1 MAKGYLPLPD
11 GSYVTV
17 RDDETPEQAFAR
29 ARKEYPE
36 AFEVKRVPAEPEE
49 GVIAAGIGSTKRA
62 ISTARTGL
70 ESLFSPEEA
79 ARKGVERAEELGQ
92 QYAPGTSLEAVK
104 QAYADRGLMGGA
116 GEVISQIPT
125 ALVEQFPQ
133 IAATLGGA
141 RAGAAA
147 GARFGPKGALIGGIG
162 GAVVPSA
169 LQLFGANIE
178 RQAAEQMEEG
188 KPLDISRTRAAP
200 AAVLGSA
207 LEVAAT
213 FIPLGRTLIGKVL
226 GPEATKAMTRV
237 TAEGRENLAKEGL
250 AKVLAKG
257 TATGALLEIPTEVIQ
272 QMLERAQAGLPLTSE
287 DAYAEYGEAAY
298 GAGLVGG
305 PFGAV
310 GRVGQRSVARGEIAE
325 KEAAAT
331 AEEQRK
337 AAEAARLEQEQA
349 EAEEKTRLVSP
360 EYRLELNNT
369 IVNSKDRLA
378 DVEALLK
385 SKIQDPD
392 VKKEAIEE
400 AKTLRKTIKE
410 SEAKMRQSMIAAG
423 LKPDISKLE
432 EALGKQAPTD
442 IEERTVVD
450 EFGNV
455 VTPKTQ
461 PVTEEEEAAGYERMV
476 ELQKQKDTER
486 QESLDRINREDLA
499 RQIVEDEIQQNAPLV
514 RTMPEGDQPAQ
525 SFVPFTSLTDATQI
539 PKPKSMRDDVWAA
552 MSSKD
557 KLDMARRDRIAAYTE
572 VLADPATAQAIEA
585 RRTDTER
592 QKLNN
597 FLEDEASKDQT
608 AVEIQKRQATD
619 QALDDIAETQIK
631 RATDQLGL
639 GVLFLGPVRQR
650 RVEQGVNEGKVN
662 RYVASALEIKDIGG
676 RTVSVD
682 DARKNIQEAIGNLK
696 SERQDLVGK
705 ETQILEPEGGLTP
718 DGIRIAQIDVK
729 LSELDRLLLAGE
741 TKDPTATESAIA
753 GRLAGELEGQGDV
766 FAPDLLKAPTSTLK
780 GKLDTARKQSTG
792 AFTDLVSYLDDYRA
806 GRFFGPKGAK
816 RDIKFA
822 SSTRE
827 GLLRESEE
835 ARKQLVTNIV
845 EEVAIKRAQQKLR
858 PLTNAEADTL
868 RAAINQK
875 VDELIDRSQALPS
888 GYFLKDIVIQPV
900 QMRGTEIVRGAEIK
914 RIDTRDLSQRQF
926 AAPQEAVKV
935 IAEELAL
942 LRDSQQVFEY
952 DPKTKRGSLK
962 QVIPTGERQTRAA
975 YTPTFDLAGEV
986 PRTKTRVSQE
996 DRLLEEIKRVLA
1008 TPNLDP
1014 TVAKTLDEAADMIAN
1029 EDVSADFVE
1038 LVDEQ
1043 VGRILTGVDRPFAER
1058 DPTQRTKRP
1067 LEAPL
1072 IKEIR
1077 ADLDEMRRGREF
1089 AEADDTMMVT
1099 AGKKFKEVETQ
1110 PDLFPETKATT
1121 RATPAMFRRFLKSG
1135 KITDFNKALQE
1146 ERDALEKAEKTAKIQ
1161 DDIRRRK
1168 PTNNLVQ
1175 LAENIEE
1182 QLKVIKDV
1190 LLGTKTTPGVLE
1202 EKRAELQEAQK
1213 LVQAEIE
1220 RLAASIQADKK
1231 KIESDKIKLATAKR
1245 GTSLSRNLARERKPL
1260 IKELEAN
1267 IKALTAGIP
1276 TQEARIEDLAGIID
1290 NVSETYAQQLAF
1302 FDKRVASEVE
1312 FYKKLLKKAQELGGV
1327 RLKQGVESAYSVKSL
1342 PFVATTTVPR
1352 KARLPIKRQLSS
1364 QQLQKVKE
1372 LLFNE
1377 QRILEAIRKESSQ
1390 GLAVGKLQEDLQQ
1403 TRDALRGIVDVD
1415 NVRNKI
1421 DLDTGTYIYGYSYEQ
1436 LNTAATKIQKA
1447 AAKARGMLLKAG
1459 DVAKAEA
1466 EKQNKANEAFQM
1478 RLVNKLG
1485 LPGTT
1490 AKAIFTEVKKGKGKK
1505 ATTDVVRRV
1514 KATRDETQTP
1524 EQIIEDL
1531 GKLEAAV
1538 KAGTVGKETAKAIS
1552 KGKGASLVRAVTLQV
1567 AQEIDAQKRQT
1578 DLFEELKS
1586 RAKLKQDPIEKLL
1599 EIVTSVTPQQRKG
1612 YFETYTTLAND
1623 AQATQQKVDNYIKK
1637 NKNAEN
1643 DAKLGELRADAI
1655 EAADDLRAFE
1665 RNVRFNLTLPDILE
1679 DEAATPRQKRPKAK
1693 TKAGPVMGFDKK
1705 FTPDQMRDQIGMP
1718 SKQGI
1723 KIKTNNPPEFSI
1735 GDSDPTGEIDV
1746 AEAKKFLADVKAK
1759 AAKQGIKVKIYPL
1772 AEVLSPELYGDA
1784 LASLGLKNA
1793 MRIKG
1798 GVDPD
1803 GTVFF
1808 VIGSHNNLQDLKET
1822 VAHELIGH
1830 YTFEGMLGEKG
1841 LKRLLNRL
1849 EKTYGNI
1856 SKLAEKIGGQALLKK
1871 VHQAEVMMK
1880 KLGKSDDEVRMR
1892 GLNELVAYTMEKRV
1906 DQDFLTRAKQWLQEL
1921 VGALRLG
1928 LRELGIDMGGMSTS
1942 ELFYLMRQADRNFK
1956 AGKPVARIESDGT
1969 VKYSVADSAVD
1980 NTGINKMIAQRG
1992 EYFDDAKSFATGMF
2006 GLAGRVKFLDRF
2018 AALEAVMKKSVSA
2031 GVIDSLKAFDAM
2043 YFSRMADQLNNF
2055 VAQFATG
2062 GVGKIVTKNGE
2073 RMYEGGDGPS
2083 LKDVS
2088 EALVDSGVP
2097 ANRVELEFTGYIAA
2111 LRAKQI
2117 PGGIKKLSTEGGV
2130 TEAEINQKIAQYAN
2144 NAAFQKARKLY
2155 QEYNNNLIDFVES
2168 SGAITKELATKL
2180 KGVDYIP
2187 FYRAKGNDVFLD
2199 VMGEQPIRI
2208 GDLKN
2213 QPYLEKLLGGK
2224 KQILPIFTSA
2234 LTNTSVLTNMA
2245 LKNMATANTAD
2256 ALRMIGVAK
2265 VNKGQGPAN
2274 PDVIR
2279 FKVNGQDFHAVV
2291 DTQAKSDLFGDIP
2304 TELVVQ
2310 GMEGIKATLPVGV
2323 RLLGAPANLLRKFVT
2338 RDPRYAFRQIFR
2350 DSMAAAMTTGADF
2363 VPVVQ
2368 TFKDMATMKK
2378 TGALQTLQKRFI
2390 VGGQVISGS
2399 TDDMGKILLQI
2410 GSGKPGWE
2418 SAMAKL
2424 DELAMMGDA
2433 ATRVSMYNSFLKQGL
2448 SEREAT
2454 FATLEAMNFSRRGTS
2469 PTMLYANTLIPFF
2482 NAAVQGLDVMYRALR
2497 SGNKKYAHAMPASER
2512 LRVKQKLVARMGIM
2526 AGITLMYAIM
2536 MQDDETYEN
2545 ANADERYGNWFVPT
2559 PFGTMRIP
2567 IPFELGLVAKAAPEG
2582 LYRLA
2587 FSDDSMSEVTD
2598 ALRTMALRSIPIDIP
2613 TAIKPAIEWNMNR
2626 SFFTGRDLVTASM
2639 PEDPKFQYNLN
2650 TSEIIKLFGNL
2661 GVSPVKLENFIKGYT
2676 GSLGVSAL
2684 RLLDPVFGGEIV
2696 KPGQGLANVP
2706 IVGGLFQPE
2715 DASGIIN
2722 AAYNTANNIEGIN
2735 RTYKRLEVEDPDEAD
2750 KYYDEKLDELS
2761 MASDAGRFKQYMGAL
2776 TKEEREI
2783 RADKTLDPKKKDE
2796 YLKEIRQEKI
2806 EASKEFRQLAAQM

>member
-36 AFEVKRVPAEPEE
+36 AFEVERAPAKPEE
-49 GVIAAGIGSTKRA
+49 GVIPSVVGSTKRA

-104 QAYADRGLMGGA
+104 QAYAERGLLPAA
-116 GEVISQIPT
+116 GEAISQIPT
-125 ALVEQFPQ
+125 ALAEQFPQ
-133 IAATLGGA
+133 IAATLGSA
-141 RAGAAA
+141 RAGAMA
-147 GARFGPKGALIGGIG
+147 GQRIAGPRGALIGGIG

-188 KPLDISRTRAAP
+188 KPLDISRTRAAVATVP
-200 AAVLGSA
+200 GAA

-257 TATGALLEIPTEVIQ
+257 TATGAALEIPTEVIQ

-325 KEAAAT
+325 REAAAT

-369 IVNSKDRLA
+369 IVDSKDRLA

-385 SKIQDPD
+385 SKIEDPD

-400 AKTLRKTIKE
+400 AKQLRKTIKE

-514 RTMPEGDQPAQ
+514 RSMPEGDQPAQ

-539 PKPKSMRDDVWAA
+539 PKPKGMRDDVWAA

-619 QALDDIAETQIK
+619 QALNDIAETQIK

-835 ARKQLVTNIV
+835 SRKQVIDNLLN
-845 EEVAIKRAQQKLR
+845 EVAAERAIQKLR
-858 PLTNAEADTL
+858 PLTNTEADAL
-868 RAAINQK
+868 RTQ
-875 VDELIDRSQALPS
+875 VDGILNELITRSTALPGGAS
-888 GYFLKDIVIQPV
+888 LKKVTIQPARV
-900 QMRGTEIVRGAEIK
+900 RGTEIIESAKTALVDPRPLEE
-914 RIDTRDLSQRQF
+914 RQF
-926 AAPQEAVKV
+926 GAPRRAIEVLAEMIKQARDTAVTAGK
-935 IAEELAL
+935 
-942 LRDSQQVFEY
+942 
-952 DPKTKRGSLK
+952 
-962 QVIPTGERQTRAA
+962 RQTRAA

-1008 TPNLDP
+1008 TPNLDS

-1146 ERDALEKAEKTAKIQ
+1146 ERDELEKAEKTAKIK

-1168 PTNNLVQ
+1168 PTNDLVQ

-1231 KIESDKIKLATAKR
+1231 KIESDKVKLATAKR

-1267 IKALTAGIP
+1267 IKALAAGIP
-1276 TQEARIEDLAGIID
+1276 TQEARIEDLAGILD
-1290 NVSETYAQQLAF
+1290 GANENYAQQLAF
-1302 FDKRVASEVE
+1302 FDKRVASEIA

-1327 RLKQGVESAYSVKSL
+1327 RLKRGVEVGYQTLEL
-1342 PFVATTTVPR
+1342 PIVATTTVPR
-1352 KARLPIKRQLSS
+1352 KARLPIKRQLSA

-1372 LLFNE
+1372 LLFDE
-1377 QRILEAIRKESSQ
+1377 QRILEAVRKDSAQ
-1390 GLAVGKLQEDLQQ
+1390 GLAVDKLQEDLQKTQ
-1403 TRDALRGIVDVD
+1403 DALRGIVDVD

-1552 KGKGASLVRAVTLQV
+1552 KGKGASLVRAITLQV
-1567 AQEIDAQKRQT
+1567 AQEIDAQQRQT

-1705 FTPDQMRDQIGMP
+1705 FTPDQMRDQIGVP

-1808 VIGSHNNLQDLKET
+1808 VIGSHSNLQDLKET

-1856 SKLAEKIGGQALLKK
+1856 SKLAEKIGGQPLLRK
-1871 VHQAEVMMK
+1871 VHQAEAMMQ

-1956 AGKPVARIESDGT
+1956 AGKPVARTNSDG
-1969 VKYSVADSAVD
+1969 VVEFSIGDGEVFK
-1980 NTGINKMIAQRG
+1980 TGIGKMIAQRG
-1992 EYFDDAKSFATGMF
+1992 TFHDKATAFATGMT

-2018 AALEAVMKKSVSA
+2018 AAIQETMKRGLSA
-2031 GVIDSLKAFDAM
+2031 GQITSLKAGNAM
-2043 YFSRMADQLNNF
+2043 YFNRFADQRNNIT
-2055 VAQFATG
+2055 ANFATNG
-2062 GVGKIVTKNGE
+2062 IGKIIVEDGE
-2073 RMYEGGDGPS
+2073 PRYGGNQGPS
-2083 LKDVS
+2083 LKDMS
-2088 EALVDSGVP
+2088 ETLATSGLP
-2097 ANRVELEFTGYIAA
+2097 SKDAEYITTAYIAA
-2111 LRAKQI
+2111 LRLQALKKEDPQAY
-2117 PGGIKKLSTEGGV
+2117 KKLSTEGDI
-2130 TEAEINQKIAQYAN
+2130 TEADVGEIIRLYGSNPALQKIRQQY
-2144 NAAFQKARKLY
+2144 Q
-2155 QEYNNNLIDFVES
+2155 QYNNNLIDFVVS
-2168 SGAITKELATKL
+2168 TGAMEKAVGARL
-2180 KGVDYIP
+2180 KDKDYVP
-2187 FYRAKGNDVFLD
+2187 FYRAQGDDVFLD
-2199 VMGEQPIRI
+2199 IMGEKPIRI

-2213 QPYLEKLLGGK
+2213 QPYLHELMGGK
-2224 KQILPIFTSA
+2224 EKILPIFTSA
-2234 LTNTSVLTNMA
+2234 LTNTAVLTDMA
-2245 LKNMATANTAD
+2245 LKNMATTSTVD
-2256 ALRMIGVAK
+2256 ALRELGIAT
-2265 VNKGQGPAN
+2265 VNKGKGPAN
-2274 PDVIR
+2274 RNVLR
-2279 FKVNGQDFHAVV
+2279 FKVDGQDFHAVI
-2291 DTQAKSDLFGDIP
+2291 DTQAKADLFGDIP
-2304 TELVVQ
+2304 TELLVE
-2310 GMEGIKATLPVGV
+2310 GMEGIKGTLPVGV
-2323 RLLGAPANLLRKFVT
+2323 RLLGAPANWLRKFVT

-2378 TGALQTLQKRFI
+2378 TGALKELQEAG
-2390 VGGQVISGS
+2390 VLGGQVISGS

-2410 GSGKPGWE
+2410 SSGKPGWE
-2418 SAMAKL
+2418 SAMARL
-2424 DELAMMGDA
+2424 DDLAMMGDA

-2448 SEREAT
+2448 TKREAIL
-2454 FATLEAMNFSRRGTS
+2454 ATLEAMNFSRRGTS
-2469 PTMLYANTLIPFF
+2469 ISVLYANTLIPFF
-2482 NAAVQGLDVMYRALR
+2482 NASLQGLDVLYRAFK
-2497 SGNKKYAHAMPASER
+2497 GDMVASER
-2512 LRVKQKLVARMGIM
+2512 LRVKQKLIARLGIM
-2526 AGITLMYAIM
+2526 AGITFAYAAM
-2536 MQDDETYEN
+2536 MQDDESYEN
-2545 ANADERYGNWFVPT
+2545 ANPEERYGNWFVRIPGLEE
-2559 PFGTMRIP
+2559 PLRIP
-2567 IPFELGLVAKAAPEG
+2567 IPFELGLIGKALPEG
-2582 LYRLA
+2582 IYRLMA
-2587 FSDDSMSEVTD
+2587 SDDSTKEVAE
-2598 ALRTMALRSIPIDIP
+2598 ALKTMALRSIPIDVP
-2613 TAIKPAIEWNMNR
+2613 TAGKPAIEWYMNR
-2626 SFFTGRDLVTASM
+2626 SFFTDRDLVTASM
-2639 PEDPKFQYNLN
+2639 PNDPRFQYNLN
-2650 TSEIIKLFGNL
+2650 TPEIIKLFGNIGFPPVKVENTLRGYTGGL
-2661 GVSPVKLENFIKGYT
+2661 GVSI
-2676 GSLGVSAL
+2676 L
-2684 RLLDPVFGGEIV
+2684 RLLDPVFGGEVV
-2696 KPGQGLANVP
+2696 KAGQGLANVP
-2706 IVGGLFQPE
+2706 ILGGVFQPQ

-2761 MASDAGRFKQYMGAL
+2761 MASDAGRFKQYMGTL

>member
-49 GVIAAGIGSTKRA
+49 GVGAALVGGTKRA
-62 ISTARTGL
+62 LSTARTGL
-70 ESLFSPEEA
+70 EALFSPEEA

-92 QYAPGTSLEAVK
+92 QYAPGASLEAVK

-116 GEVISQIPT
+116 GEAISQIPT
-125 ALVEQFPQ
+125 ALAEQFPQ

-147 GARFGPKGALIGGIG
+147 GARFGAKGALIGGIG
-162 GAVVPSA
+162 GAVAPSLA
-169 LQLFGANIE
+169 QLFGANIE
-178 RQAAEQMEEG
+178 RQAAEQIEAGE
-188 KPLDISRTRAAP
+188 PLDISRTRAAV
-200 AAVLGSA
+200 AAAPGAA

-226 GPEATKAMTRV
+226 GPGAEQALARGSSEAT
-237 TAEGRENLAKEGL
+237 ENLAKEGL
-250 AKVLAKG
+250 TKVLAKG
-257 TATGALLEIPTEVIQ
+257 VGVGAAAEIPTEVIQ

-331 AEEQRK
+331 AEEQRL
-337 AAEAARLEQEQA
+337 AAEAAR
-349 EAEEKTRLVSP
+349 AEEQKAAAEEEARLKSP
-360 EYRLELNNT
+360 AYRLELNNT
-369 IVNSKDRLA
+369 IVDSKDRLA

-432 EALGKQAPTD
+432 EALSKQAPTD

-499 RQIVEDEIQQNAPLV
+499 KQIVEDEIQQNAPLV
-514 RTMPEGDQPAQ
+514 RSMPEGDQPAQ

-539 PKPKSMRDDVWAA
+539 PKPKGMRDDVWAA

-835 ARKQLVTNIV
+835 SRKQVINNLLN
-845 EEVAIKRAQQKLR
+845 EVAAERAIQKLR
-858 PLTNAEADTL
+858 PLTNTEADAL
-868 RAAINQK
+868 RTQ
-875 VDELIDRSQALPS
+875 VDGILNELITRSTALPGGAS
-888 GYFLKDIVIQPV
+888 LKEVVIQPARV
-900 QMRGTEIVRGAEIK
+900 RGTEIIESAKTALVDPRPLEE
-914 RIDTRDLSQRQF
+914 RQF
-926 AAPQEAVKV
+926 GAPRRAIEVLAEMIKQARDTAVTAGK
-935 IAEELAL
+935 
-942 LRDSQQVFEY
+942 
-952 DPKTKRGSLK
+952 
-962 QVIPTGERQTRAA
+962 RQTRAA

-1058 DPTQRTKRP
+1058 DPTQRAKRP

-1146 ERDALEKAEKTAKIQ
+1146 ERDALEKAEETAKIQ

-1168 PTNNLVQ
+1168 PTNDLVQ

-1231 KIESDKIKLATAKR
+1231 KIESDKVKLATAKR

-1276 TQEARIEDLAGIID
+1276 IQEARIEDLAGVLD
-1290 NVSETYAQQLAF
+1290 GANENYAQQLAF
-1302 FDKRVASEVE
+1302 FDRRVASEVE

-1327 RLKQGVESAYSVKSL
+1327 RLKRGVEVGYQTLEL
-1342 PFVATTTVPR
+1342 PIVATTTVPR
-1352 KARLPIKRQLSS
+1352 KARLPIKRQLSA

-1372 LLFNE
+1372 LLFDE
-1377 QRILEAIRKESSQ
+1377 QRILEAVRKDSAQ
-1390 GLAVGKLQEDLQQ
+1390 GLAVDKLQEDLQKTQ
-1403 TRDALRGIVDVD
+1403 DALRGIVDVD

-1436 LNTAATKIQKA
+1436 LNTAATKIQKT

-1459 DVAKAEA
+1459 DVAKAEV

-1623 AQATQQKVDNYIKK
+1623 AQATQQKVDDYIKK

-1693 TKAGPVMGFDKK
+1693 TKAGPTMGFDKK

-1856 SKLAEKIGGQALLKK
+1856 SKLAEKIGGQPLLRK
-1871 VHQAEVMMK
+1871 VHQAEAMMQ

-1956 AGKPVARIESDGT
+1956 AGKPVARTNSDG
-1969 VKYSVADSAVD
+1969 VVEFSIGDGEVFK
-1980 NTGINKMIAQRG
+1980 TGIGKMIAQRG
-1992 EYFDDAKSFATGMF
+1992 TFHDKATAFATGMT

-2018 AALEAVMKKSVSA
+2018 AAIQETMKRGLSA
-2031 GVIDSLKAFDAM
+2031 GQITSLKAGNAM
-2043 YFSRMADQLNNF
+2043 YFNRFADQRNNIT
-2055 VAQFATG
+2055 ANFATNG
-2062 GVGKIVTKNGE
+2062 IGKIIVEDGE
-2073 RMYEGGDGPS
+2073 PRYGGNQGPS
-2083 LKDVS
+2083 LKDMS
-2088 EALVDSGVP
+2088 ETLATSGLP
-2097 ANRVELEFTGYIAA
+2097 SKDAEYITTAYIAA
-2111 LRAKQI
+2111 LRLQALKKQD
-2117 PGGIKKLSTEGGV
+2117 PQAYKKLSTEGDI
-2130 TEAEINQKIAQYAN
+2130 TEADVGEIIRLYGSNPALQKIRQQY
-2144 NAAFQKARKLY
+2144 Q
-2155 QEYNNNLIDFVES
+2155 QYNNNLIDFVVS
-2168 SGAITKELATKL
+2168 TGAMEKAVGARL
-2180 KGVDYIP
+2180 KDKDYVP
-2187 FYRAKGNDVFLD
+2187 FYRAQGDDVFLD
-2199 VMGEQPIRI
+2199 IMGEKPIRI

-2213 QPYLEKLLGGK
+2213 QPYLHELMGGK
-2224 KQILPIFTSA
+2224 EKILPIFTSA
-2234 LTNTSVLTNMA
+2234 LTNTAVLTDMA
-2245 LKNMATANTAD
+2245 LKNMATASTVD
-2256 ALRMIGVAK
+2256 ALRELGIAT
-2265 VNKGQGPAN
+2265 VNKGKGPAN
-2274 PDVIR
+2274 RNVLR
-2279 FKVNGQDFHAVV
+2279 FKVDGQDFHAVI
-2291 DTQAKSDLFGDIP
+2291 DTQAKADLFGDIP
-2304 TELVVQ
+2304 TELLVE
-2310 GMEGIKATLPVGV
+2310 GMEGIKGTLPVGV
-2323 RLLGAPANLLRKFVT
+2323 RLMGAPANWLRKFVT

-2378 TGALQTLQKRFI
+2378 TGALKELQEAG
-2390 VGGQVISGS
+2390 VLGGQVISGS

-2410 GSGKPGWE
+2410 SSGKPGWE
-2418 SAMAKL
+2418 SAMARL
-2424 DELAMMGDA
+2424 DDLAMMGDA

-2448 SEREAT
+2448 TKREAIL
-2454 FATLEAMNFSRRGTS
+2454 ATLEAMNFSRRGTS
-2469 PTMLYANTLIPFF
+2469 ISVLYANTLIPFF
-2482 NAAVQGLDVMYRALR
+2482 NASLQGLDVLYRAFK
-2497 SGNKKYAHAMPASER
+2497 GDMVASER
-2512 LRVKQKLVARMGIM
+2512 LRVKQKLIARLGIM
-2526 AGITLMYAIM
+2526 AGITLAYAAM
-2536 MQDDETYEN
+2536 MQDDESYEN
-2545 ANADERYGNWFVPT
+2545 ANPEERYGNWFVRIPGLEE
-2559 PFGTMRIP
+2559 PLRIP
-2567 IPFELGLVAKAAPEG
+2567 IPFELGLIGKALPEGIYRLMASDDSTKEVAKA
-2582 LYRLA
+2582 LQTL
-2587 FSDDSMSEVTD
+2587 
-2598 ALRTMALRSIPIDIP
+2598 ALRSIPIDVP
-2613 TAIKPAIEWNMNR
+2613 TAVKPIIEWNLNR
-2626 SFFTGRDLVTASM
+2626 SFFTDRDLVTASM
-2639 PEDPKFQYNLN
+2639 PNDPKFQYNLN
-2650 TSEIIKLFGNL
+2650 TPEIIKLFGNIGLPPVKVENTLRGYTGGL
-2661 GVSPVKLENFIKGYT
+2661 GVSI
-2676 GSLGVSAL
+2676 L
-2684 RLLDPVFGGEIV
+2684 RLLDPVFGGEVV
-2696 KPGQGLANVP
+2696 KAGQGLANVP
-2706 IVGGLFQPE
+2706 ILGGVFQPQ

-2761 MASDAGRFKQYMGAL
+2761 MASDAGRFKQYMGTL

-2806 EASKEFRQLAAQM
+2806 AASKEFRQLAAQM

>member
-1 MAKGYLPLPD
+1 MAIYAELADGRRLEFPD
-11 GSYVTV
+11 GT
-17 RDDETPEQAFAR
+17 DPE
-29 ARKEYPE
+29 
-36 AFEVKRVPAEPEE
+36 VIKRTIKRIVQSEKEPEK

-125 ALVEQFPQ
+125 ALAEQFPQ

-147 GARFGPKGALIGGIG
+147 GARFGAKGALIGGIG
-162 GAVVPSA
+162 GAVAPSLA
-169 LQLFGANIE
+169 QLFGANIE
-178 RQAAEQMEEG
+178 RQAAEQIEAGE
-188 KPLDISRTRAAP
+188 PLDISRTRAAV
-200 AAVLGSA
+200 AAAPGAA

-331 AEEQRK
+331 AEEQRL
-337 AAEAARLEQEQA
+337 AAEAAR
-349 EAEEKTRLVSP
+349 AEEQKAAAEEEARLKSP
-360 EYRLELNNT
+360 AYRLELNNT
-369 IVNSKDRLA
+369 IVDSKDRLA

-432 EALGKQAPTD
+432 EALSKQAPTD

-461 PVTEEEEAAGYERMV
+461 PVTEEEEAVGYERMV

-514 RTMPEGDQPAQ
+514 RSMPEGDQPAQ

-539 PKPKSMRDDVWAA
+539 PKPKGMRDDVWAA

-806 GRFFGPKGAK
+806 GRFFGEKGAK

-835 ARKQLVTNIV
+835 SRKQVINNLLN
-845 EEVAIKRAQQKLR
+845 EVAAERAIQKLR
-858 PLTNAEADTL
+858 PLTNTEADAL
-868 RAAINQK
+868 RTQ
-875 VDELIDRSQALPS
+875 VDGILNELITRSTALPGGAS
-888 GYFLKDIVIQPV
+888 LKEVVIQPARV
-900 QMRGTEIVRGAEIK
+900 RGTEIIESAKTALVDPRPLEE
-914 RIDTRDLSQRQF
+914 RQF
-926 AAPQEAVKV
+926 GAPRRAIEVLAEMVKQARDTAVTAGK
-935 IAEELAL
+935 
-942 LRDSQQVFEY
+942 
-952 DPKTKRGSLK
+952 
-962 QVIPTGERQTRAA
+962 RQTRAA

-1168 PTNNLVQ
+1168 PTNDLVQ

-1231 KIESDKIKLATAKR
+1231 KIESDKVKLATAKR

-1276 TQEARIEDLAGIID
+1276 IQEARIEDLAGVLD
-1290 NVSETYAQQLAF
+1290 GANENYAQQLAF
-1302 FDKRVASEVE
+1302 FDRRVASEVE

-1327 RLKQGVESAYSVKSL
+1327 RLKRGVEVGYQTLEL
-1342 PFVATTTVPR
+1342 PIVATTTVPR
-1352 KARLPIKRQLSS
+1352 KARLPIKRQLSA

-1372 LLFNE
+1372 LLFDE
-1377 QRILEAIRKESSQ
+1377 QRILEAVRKDSAQ
-1390 GLAVGKLQEDLQQ
+1390 GLAVDKLQEDLQKTQ
-1403 TRDALRGIVDVD
+1403 DALRGIVDVD

-1436 LNTAATKIQKA
+1436 LNTAATKIQKT
-1447 AAKARGMLLKAG
+1447 AAKARGMLLKAS
-1459 DVAKAEA
+1459 DVAKAEV

-1552 KGKGASLVRAVTLQV
+1552 KGKGASLVRAITLQV

-1623 AQATQQKVDNYIKK
+1623 AQATQQKVDDYIKK

-1808 VIGSHNNLQDLKET
+1808 VIGSHSNLQDLKET

-1856 SKLAEKIGGQALLKK
+1856 SKLAEKIGGQPLLRK
-1871 VHQAEVMMK
+1871 VHQAEAMMQ

-1956 AGKPVARIESDGT
+1956 AGKPVARTNSDG
-1969 VKYSVADSAVD
+1969 VVEFSIGDGEVFK
-1980 NTGINKMIAQRG
+1980 TGIGKMIAQRG
-1992 EYFDDAKSFATGMF
+1992 TFHDKATAFATGMT

-2018 AALEAVMKKSVSA
+2018 AAIQETMKRGLSA
-2031 GVIDSLKAFDAM
+2031 GQITSLKAGNAM
-2043 YFSRMADQLNNF
+2043 YFNRFADQRNNIT
-2055 VAQFATG
+2055 ANFATNG
-2062 GVGKIVTKNGE
+2062 IGKIIVEDGE
-2073 RMYEGGDGPS
+2073 PRYGGNQGPS
-2083 LKDVS
+2083 LKDMS
-2088 EALVDSGVP
+2088 ETLATSGLP
-2097 ANRVELEFTGYIAA
+2097 SKDAEYITTAYIAA
-2111 LRAKQI
+2111 LRLQALKKQD
-2117 PGGIKKLSTEGGV
+2117 PQAYKKLSTEGDI
-2130 TEAEINQKIAQYAN
+2130 TEADVGEIIRLYGSNPALQKIRQQY
-2144 NAAFQKARKLY
+2144 Q
-2155 QEYNNNLIDFVES
+2155 QYNNNLIDFVVS
-2168 SGAITKELATKL
+2168 TGAMEKAVGARL
-2180 KGVDYIP
+2180 KDKDYVP
-2187 FYRAKGNDVFLD
+2187 FYRAQGDDVFLD
-2199 VMGEQPIRI
+2199 IMGEKPIRI

-2213 QPYLEKLLGGK
+2213 QPYLHELMGGK
-2224 KQILPIFTSA
+2224 EKILPIFTSA
-2234 LTNTSVLTNMA
+2234 LTNTAVLTDMA
-2245 LKNMATANTAD
+2245 LKNMATTSTVD
-2256 ALRMIGVAK
+2256 ALRELGIAT
-2265 VNKGQGPAN
+2265 VNKGKGPAN
-2274 PDVIR
+2274 RNVLR
-2279 FKVNGQDFHAVV
+2279 FKVDGQDFHAVI
-2291 DTQAKSDLFGDIP
+2291 DTQAKADLFGDIP
-2304 TELVVQ
+2304 TELLVE
-2310 GMEGIKATLPVGV
+2310 GMEGIKGTLPVGV
-2323 RLLGAPANLLRKFVT
+2323 RLLGAPANWLRKFVT

-2378 TGALQTLQKRFI
+2378 TGALKELQEAG
-2390 VGGQVISGS
+2390 VLGGQVISGS

-2410 GSGKPGWE
+2410 SSGKPGWE
-2418 SAMAKL
+2418 SAMARL
-2424 DELAMMGDA
+2424 DDLAMMGDA

-2448 SEREAT
+2448 TKREAIL
-2454 FATLEAMNFSRRGTS
+2454 ATLEAMNFSRRGTS
-2469 PTMLYANTLIPFF
+2469 ISVLYANTLIPFF
-2482 NAAVQGLDVMYRALR
+2482 NASLQGLDVLYRALR
-2497 SGNKKYAHAMPASER
+2497 
-2512 LRVKQKLVARMGIM
+2512 
-2526 AGITLMYAIM
+2526 
-2536 MQDDETYEN
+2536 
-2545 ANADERYGNWFVPT
+2545 
-2559 PFGTMRIP
+2559 
-2567 IPFELGLVAKAAPEG
+2567 
-2582 LYRLA
+2582 
-2587 FSDDSMSEVTD
+2587 
-2598 ALRTMALRSIPIDIP
+2598 
-2613 TAIKPAIEWNMNR
+2613 
-2626 SFFTGRDLVTASM
+2626 
-2639 PEDPKFQYNLN
+2639 
-2650 TSEIIKLFGNL
+2650 
-2661 GVSPVKLENFIKGYT
+2661 
-2676 GSLGVSAL
+2676 
-2684 RLLDPVFGGEIV
+2684 
-2696 KPGQGLANVP
+2696 
-2706 IVGGLFQPE
+2706 
-2715 DASGIIN
+2715 
-2722 AAYNTANNIEGIN
+2722 
-2735 RTYKRLEVEDPDEAD
+2735 
-2750 KYYDEKLDELS
+2750 
-2761 MASDAGRFKQYMGAL
+2761 
-2776 TKEEREI
+2776 
-2783 RADKTLDPKKKDE
+2783 
-2796 YLKEIRQEKI
+2796 
-2806 EASKEFRQLAAQM
+2806 

>member
-49 GVIAAGIGSTKRA
+49 GVIAAVIGSTKRA

-125 ALVEQFPQ
+125 ALAEQFPQ

-147 GARFGPKGALIGGIG
+147 GARFGAKGALIGGIG

-188 KPLDISRTRAAP
+188 KPLDISRTRAAVATAP
-200 AAVLGSA
+200 GAA

-213 FIPLGRTLIGKVL
+213 FIPLGRTLIGKIL
-226 GPEATKAMTRV
+226 GPG
-237 TAEGRENLAKEGL
+237 AEQALARGSSEGIENLAKEGL
-250 AKVLAKG
+250 TKVLAKG
-257 TATGALLEIPTEVIQ
+257 VGVGAAAEIPTEVIQ

-331 AEEQRK
+331 AEEQRL
-337 AAEAARLEQEQA
+337 AAEAAR
-349 EAEEKTRLVSP
+349 AEEQKAAAEEEARLKSP
-360 EYRLELNNT
+360 AYRLELNNT
-369 IVNSKDRLA
+369 IVDSKDRLA

-432 EALGKQAPTD
+432 EALSKQAPTD

-514 RTMPEGDQPAQ
+514 RSMPEGDQPAQ

-539 PKPKSMRDDVWAA
+539 PKPKGMRDDVWAA

-766 FAPDLLKAPTSTLK
+766 FAPELLKAPTSTLK
-780 GKLDTARKQSTG
+780 GKLDEARKQSTG

-835 ARKQLVTNIV
+835 SRKQVINNLLN
-845 EEVAIKRAQQKLR
+845 EVAAERAIQKLR
-858 PLTNAEADTL
+858 PLTNTEADAL
-868 RAAINQK
+868 RTQ
-875 VDELIDRSQALPS
+875 VDGILNELITRSTALPGGAS
-888 GYFLKDIVIQPV
+888 LKKVVIQPARV
-900 QMRGTEIVRGAEIK
+900 RGTEIIESAKTALVDPRPLEE
-914 RIDTRDLSQRQF
+914 RQF
-926 AAPQEAVKV
+926 GAPRRAIEVLAEMVKQARDTAVTAGK
-935 IAEELAL
+935 
-942 LRDSQQVFEY
+942 
-952 DPKTKRGSLK
+952 
-962 QVIPTGERQTRAA
+962 RQTRAA

-1415 NVRNKI
+1415 DVRNKI

-1623 AQATQQKVDNYIKK
+1623 AQATQQKVDDYIKK

-1856 SKLAEKIGGQALLKK
+1856 SKLAEKIGGQPLLRK
-1871 VHQAEVMMK
+1871 VHQAEAMMQ

-1956 AGKPVARIESDGT
+1956 AGKPVARTNSDG
-1969 VKYSVADSAVD
+1969 VVEFSIGDGEVFK
-1980 NTGINKMIAQRG
+1980 TGIGKMIAQRG
-1992 EYFDDAKSFATGMF
+1992 TFHDKATAFATGMT

-2018 AALEAVMKKSVSA
+2018 AAIQETMKRGLSA
-2031 GVIDSLKAFDAM
+2031 GQITSLKAGNAM
-2043 YFSRMADQLNNF
+2043 YFNRFADQRNNIT
-2055 VAQFATG
+2055 ANFATNG
-2062 GVGKIVTKNGE
+2062 IGKIIVEDGE
-2073 RMYEGGDGPS
+2073 PRYGGNQGPS
-2083 LKDVS
+2083 LKDMS
-2088 EALVDSGVP
+2088 ETLATSGLP
-2097 ANRVELEFTGYIAA
+2097 SKDAEYITTAYIAA
-2111 LRAKQI
+2111 LRLQALKKQD
-2117 PGGIKKLSTEGGV
+2117 PQAYKKLSTEGDI
-2130 TEAEINQKIAQYAN
+2130 TEADVGEIIRLYGSNPALQKIRQQY
-2144 NAAFQKARKLY
+2144 Q
-2155 QEYNNNLIDFVES
+2155 QYNNNLIDFVVS
-2168 SGAITKELATKL
+2168 TGAMEKAVGARL
-2180 KGVDYIP
+2180 KDKDYVP
-2187 FYRAKGNDVFLD
+2187 FYRAQGDDVFLD
-2199 VMGEQPIRI
+2199 IMGEKPIRI

-2213 QPYLEKLLGGK
+2213 QPYLHELMGGK
-2224 KQILPIFTSA
+2224 EKILPIFTSA
-2234 LTNTSVLTNMA
+2234 LTNTAVLTDMA
-2245 LKNMATANTAD
+2245 LKNMATTSTVD
-2256 ALRMIGVAK
+2256 ALRELGIAT
-2265 VNKGQGPAN
+2265 VNKGKGPAN
-2274 PDVIR
+2274 RNVLR
-2279 FKVNGQDFHAVV
+2279 FKVDGQDFHAVI
-2291 DTQAKSDLFGDIP
+2291 DTQAKADLFGDIP
-2304 TELVVQ
+2304 TELLVE
-2310 GMEGIKATLPVGV
+2310 GMEGIKGTLPVGV
-2323 RLLGAPANLLRKFVT
+2323 RLLGAPANWLRKFVT

-2378 TGALQTLQKRFI
+2378 TGALKELQEAG
-2390 VGGQVISGS
+2390 VLGGQVISGS

-2410 GSGKPGWE
+2410 SSGKPGWE
-2418 SAMAKL
+2418 SAMARL
-2424 DELAMMGDA
+2424 DDLAMMGDA

-2448 SEREAT
+2448 TKREAIL
-2454 FATLEAMNFSRRGTS
+2454 ATLEAMNFSRRGTS
-2469 PTMLYANTLIPFF
+2469 ISVLYANTLIPFF
-2482 NAAVQGLDVMYRALR
+2482 NASLQGLDVLYRAFK
-2497 SGNKKYAHAMPASER
+2497 GDMVASER
-2512 LRVKQKLVARMGIM
+2512 LRVKQKLIARLGIM
-2526 AGITLMYAIM
+2526 AGITLAYA
-2536 MQDDETYEN
+2536 
-2545 ANADERYGNWFVPT
+2545 AH
-2559 PFGTMRIP
+2559 
-2567 IPFELGLVAKAAPEG
+2567 
-2582 LYRLA
+2582 
-2587 FSDDSMSEVTD
+2587 D
-2598 ALRTMALRSIPIDIP
+2598 AR
-2613 TAIKPAIEWNMNR
+2613 
-2626 SFFTGRDLVTASM
+2626 
-2639 PEDPKFQYNLN
+2639 
-2650 TSEIIKLFGNL
+2650 
-2661 GVSPVKLENFIKGYT
+2661 
-2676 GSLGVSAL
+2676 
-2684 RLLDPVFGGEIV
+2684 
-2696 KPGQGLANVP
+2696 
-2706 IVGGLFQPE
+2706 
-2715 DASGIIN
+2715 
-2722 AAYNTANNIEGIN
+2722 
-2735 RTYKRLEVEDPDEAD
+2735 
-2750 KYYDEKLDELS
+2750 
-2761 MASDAGRFKQYMGAL
+2761 
-2776 TKEEREI
+2776 
-2783 RADKTLDPKKKDE
+2783 
-2796 YLKEIRQEKI
+2796 
-2806 EASKEFRQLAAQM
+2806 

>member
-1 MAKGYLPLPD
+1 MAIYAELADGRRLEFPD
-11 GSYVTV
+11 GT
-17 RDDETPEQAFAR
+17 DPE
-29 ARKEYPE
+29 
-36 AFEVKRVPAEPEE
+36 VIKRTIKRIVQSEKEPEE

-147 GARFGPKGALIGGIG
+147 GARFGAKGALIGGIG

-188 KPLDISRTRAAP
+188 KPLDISRTRAAVATAP
-200 AAVLGSA
+200 GAA

-331 AEEQRK
+331 AEEQRL
-337 AAEAARLEQEQA
+337 AAEAAR
-349 EAEEKTRLVSP
+349 AEEQKAAAEEEARLKSP
-360 EYRLELNNT
+360 AYRLELNNT
-369 IVNSKDRLA
+369 IVDSKDRLA

-432 EALGKQAPTD
+432 EALSKQAPTD

-461 PVTEEEEAAGYERMV
+461 PVTEEEEAVGYERMV

-514 RTMPEGDQPAQ
+514 RSMPEGDQPAQ

-539 PKPKSMRDDVWAA
+539 PKPKGMRDDVWAA

-557 KLDMARRDRIAAYTE
+557 KLDMARQDRIAAYTE

-888 GYFLKDIVIQPV
+888 GYFLKDIVIQPA

-1058 DPTQRTKRP
+1058 DPTQRAKRP

-1168 PTNNLVQ
+1168 PTNDLVQ

-1220 RLAASIQADKK
+1220 KLAAEVTA
-1231 KIESDKIKLATAKR
+1231 ERAKLAVAKR
-1245 GTSLSRNLARERKPL
+1245 GIKMSPKLARERKPQINEL
-1260 IKELEAN
+1260 IKN
-1267 IKALTAGIP
+1267 IADKESKIA
-1276 TQEARIEDLAGIID
+1276 DLAGIID

-1327 RLKQGVESAYSVKSL
+1327 RLKQGVESAYSVKPL

-1352 KARLPIKRQLSS
+1352 KVPLPIRRQLNSE
-1364 QQLQKVKE
+1364 QLNKVKE

-1415 NVRNKI
+1415 NVRQKVNLKSGVY
-1421 DLDTGTYIYGYSYEQ
+1421 TVGYSYEQ
-1436 LNTAATKIQKA
+1436 LNTAATKIQKT
-1447 AAKARGMLLKAG
+1447 AAKARGMLLKAS
-1459 DVAKAEA
+1459 DVAKAEV

-1531 GKLEAAV
+1531 DKL
-1538 KAGTVGKETAKAIS
+1538 TVAEKTKKIS
-1552 KGKGASLVRAVTLQV
+1552 KGTATAIRTAKVASLSKAVSLQA
-1567 AQEIDAQKRQT
+1567 AQEVEAQQRQT

-1599 EIVTSVTPQQRKG
+1599 EIATSVTPQQRKG

-1623 AQATQQKVDNYIKK
+1623 AQATQQKVDDYIKK

-1679 DEAATPRQKRPKAK
+1679 GEAATPRQKRPKAK

-1856 SKLAEKIGGQALLKK
+1856 SKLAEKIGGQPLLRK
-1871 VHQAEVMMK
+1871 VHQAEAMMQ

-1956 AGKPVARIESDGT
+1956 AGKPVARTNSDG
-1969 VKYSVADSAVD
+1969 VVEFSIGDGEVFK
-1980 NTGINKMIAQRG
+1980 TGIGKMIAQRG
-1992 EYFDDAKSFATGMF
+1992 TFHDKATAFATGMT

-2018 AALEAVMKKSVSA
+2018 AAIQETMKRGLSA
-2031 GVIDSLKAFDAM
+2031 GQITSLKAGNAM
-2043 YFSRMADQLNNF
+2043 YFNRFADQRNNIT
-2055 VAQFATG
+2055 ANFATNG
-2062 GVGKIVTKNGE
+2062 IGKIIVEDGE
-2073 RMYEGGDGPS
+2073 PRYGGNQGPS
-2083 LKDVS
+2083 LKDMS
-2088 EALVDSGVP
+2088 ETLATSGLP
-2097 ANRVELEFTGYIAA
+2097 SKDAEYITTAYIAA
-2111 LRAKQI
+2111 LRLQALKKQD
-2117 PGGIKKLSTEGGV
+2117 PQAYKKLSTEGDI
-2130 TEAEINQKIAQYAN
+2130 TEADVGEIIRLYGSNPALQKIRQQY
-2144 NAAFQKARKLY
+2144 Q
-2155 QEYNNNLIDFVES
+2155 QYNNNLIDFVVS
-2168 SGAITKELATKL
+2168 TGAMEKAVGARL
-2180 KGVDYIP
+2180 KDKDYVP
-2187 FYRAKGNDVFLD
+2187 FYRAQGDDVFLD
-2199 VMGEQPIRI
+2199 IMGEKPIRI

-2213 QPYLEKLLGGK
+2213 QPYLHELMGGK
-2224 KQILPIFTSA
+2224 EKILPIFTSA
-2234 LTNTSVLTNMA
+2234 LTNTAVLTDMA
-2245 LKNMATANTAD
+2245 LKNMATTSTVD
-2256 ALRMIGVAK
+2256 ALRELGIAT
-2265 VNKGQGPAN
+2265 VNKGKGPAN
-2274 PDVIR
+2274 RNVLR
-2279 FKVNGQDFHAVV
+2279 FKVDGQDFHAVI
-2291 DTQAKSDLFGDIP
+2291 DTQAKADLFGDIP
-2304 TELVVQ
+2304 TELLVE
-2310 GMEGIKATLPVGV
+2310 GMEGIKGTLPVGV
-2323 RLLGAPANLLRKFVT
+2323 RLMGAPANWLRKFVT

-2378 TGALQTLQKRFI
+2378 TGALKELQEAG
-2390 VGGQVISGS
+2390 VLGGQVISGS

-2410 GSGKPGWE
+2410 SSGKPGWE
-2418 SAMAKL
+2418 SAMARL
-2424 DELAMMGDA
+2424 DDLAMMGDA

-2448 SEREAT
+2448 TKREAIL
-2454 FATLEAMNFSRRGTS
+2454 ATLEAMNFSRRGTS
-2469 PTMLYANTLIPFF
+2469 ISVLYANTLIPFF
-2482 NAAVQGLDVMYRALR
+2482 NASLQGLDVLYRAFK
-2497 SGNKKYAHAMPASER
+2497 GDMVASER
-2512 LRVKQKLVARMGIM
+2512 LRVKQKLIARLGIM
-2526 AGITLMYAIM
+2526 AGITLAYAAM
-2536 MQDDETYEN
+2536 MQDDESYEN
-2545 ANADERYGNWFVPT
+2545 ANPEERYGNWFVRIPGLEE
-2559 PFGTMRIP
+2559 PLRIP
-2567 IPFELGLVAKAAPEG
+2567 IPFELGLIGKALPEGIYRLMASDDSTKEVAKA
-2582 LYRLA
+2582 LQTL
-2587 FSDDSMSEVTD
+2587 
-2598 ALRTMALRSIPIDIP
+2598 ALRSIPIDVP
-2613 TAIKPAIEWNMNR
+2613 TAVKPIIEWNLNR
-2626 SFFTGRDLVTASM
+2626 SFFTDRDLVTASM
-2639 PEDPKFQYNLN
+2639 PNDPRFQYNLN
-2650 TSEIIKLFGNL
+2650 TPEIIKLFGNIGLPPVKVENTLRGYTGGL
-2661 GVSPVKLENFIKGYT
+2661 GVSI
-2676 GSLGVSAL
+2676 L
-2684 RLLDPVFGGEIV
+2684 RLLDPVFGGEVV
-2696 KPGQGLANVP
+2696 KAGQGLANVP
-2706 IVGGLFQPE
+2706 ILGGVFQPQ

-2722 AAYNTANNIEGIN
+2722 AAYNTANNLEGVI
-2735 RTYKRLEVEDPDEAD
+2735 RTYKRLQVEDPKSATE
-2750 KYYDEKLDELS
+2750 YYNDNVVEIS
-2761 MASDAGRFKQYMGAL
+2761 MASTAGQFKQYMGQITA
-2776 TKEEREI
+2776 EERKV
-2783 RADKTLDPKKKDE
+2783 RASTAMTPEQKDKR
-2796 YLKEIRQEKI
+2796 LKELRNMKI
-2806 EASKEFRQLAAQM
+2806 DFSKQFRQREQTLRQAA

>member
-147 GARFGPKGALIGGIG
+147 GARLAGPRGALVGGIG
-162 GAVVPSA
+162 GATLPSLA
-169 LQLFGANIE
+169 QLFGANIE

-188 KPLDISRTRAAP
+188 KPLDISRTRAA
-200 AAVLGSA
+200 AAAAPGAA

-360 EYRLELNNT
+360 AYRLELNNT
-369 IVNSKDRLA
+369 IVDSKDRLA

-400 AKTLRKTIKE
+400 AKQLRKTIKE

-539 PKPKSMRDDVWAA
+539 PKPKGMRDDVWAA

-557 KLDMARRDRIAAYTE
+557 KLDMARQDRIAAYTE

-806 GRFFGPKGAK
+806 GRFFGEKGAK

-835 ARKQLVTNIV
+835 SRKQVINNLLN
-845 EEVAIKRAQQKLR
+845 EVAAERAIQKLR
-858 PLTNAEADTL
+858 PLTNTEADAL
-868 RAAINQK
+868 RTQ
-875 VDELIDRSQALPS
+875 VDGILNELITRSTALPGGAS
-888 GYFLKDIVIQPV
+888 LKEVVIQPARV
-900 QMRGTEIVRGAEIK
+900 RGTEIIESAKTALVDPRPLEE
-914 RIDTRDLSQRQF
+914 RQF
-926 AAPQEAVKV
+926 GAPRRAIEVLAEMIKQARDTAVTAGK
-935 IAEELAL
+935 
-942 LRDSQQVFEY
+942 
-952 DPKTKRGSLK
+952 
-962 QVIPTGERQTRAA
+962 RQTRAA

-1168 PTNNLVQ
+1168 PTNDLVQ

-1231 KIESDKIKLATAKR
+1231 KIESDKVKLATAKR

-1276 TQEARIEDLAGIID
+1276 TQEARIEDLAGVLD
-1290 NVSETYAQQLAF
+1290 GANENYAQQLAF

-1327 RLKQGVESAYSVKSL
+1327 RLKRGVEVGYQTLEL
-1342 PFVATTTVPR
+1342 PIVATTTVPR
-1352 KARLPIKRQLSS
+1352 KARLPIKRQLSA

-1372 LLFNE
+1372 LLFDE
-1377 QRILEAIRKESSQ
+1377 QRILEAVRKDSAQ
-1390 GLAVGKLQEDLQQ
+1390 GLAVDKLQEDLQKTQ
-1403 TRDALRGIVDVD
+1403 DALRGIVDVD

-1538 KAGTVGKETAKAIS
+1538 KAGTIGKETAKAIS

-1623 AQATQQKVDNYIKK
+1623 AQATQQKVDDYIKK

-1856 SKLAEKIGGQALLKK
+1856 SKLAEKIGGQPLLRK
-1871 VHQAEVMMK
+1871 VHQAEAMMQ

-1956 AGKPVARIESDGT
+1956 AGKPVARTNSDG
-1969 VKYSVADSAVD
+1969 VVEFSIGDGEVFK
-1980 NTGINKMIAQRG
+1980 TGIGKMIAQRG
-1992 EYFDDAKSFATGMF
+1992 TFHDKATAFATGMT

-2018 AALEAVMKKSVSA
+2018 AAIQETMKRGLSA
-2031 GVIDSLKAFDAM
+2031 GQITSLKAGNAM
-2043 YFSRMADQLNNF
+2043 YFNRFADQRNNIT
-2055 VAQFATG
+2055 ANFATNG
-2062 GVGKIVTKNGE
+2062 IGKIIVEDGE
-2073 RMYEGGDGPS
+2073 PRYGGNQGPS
-2083 LKDVS
+2083 LKDMS
-2088 EALVDSGVP
+2088 ETLATSGLP
-2097 ANRVELEFTGYIAA
+2097 SKDAEYITTAYIAA
-2111 LRAKQI
+2111 LRLQALKKQD
-2117 PGGIKKLSTEGGV
+2117 PQAYKKLSTEGDI
-2130 TEAEINQKIAQYAN
+2130 TEADVGEIIRLYGSNPALQKIRQQY
-2144 NAAFQKARKLY
+2144 Q
-2155 QEYNNNLIDFVES
+2155 QYNNNLIDFVVS
-2168 SGAITKELATKL
+2168 TGAMEKAVGARL
-2180 KGVDYIP
+2180 KDKDYVP
-2187 FYRAKGNDVFLD
+2187 FYRAQGDDVFLD
-2199 VMGEQPIRI
+2199 IMGEKPIRI

-2213 QPYLEKLLGGK
+2213 QPYLHELMGGK
-2224 KQILPIFTSA
+2224 EKILPIFTSA
-2234 LTNTSVLTNMA
+2234 LTNTAVLTDMA
-2245 LKNMATANTAD
+2245 LKNMATTSTVD
-2256 ALRMIGVAK
+2256 ALRELGIAT
-2265 VNKGQGPAN
+2265 VNKGKGPAN
-2274 PDVIR
+2274 RNVLR
-2279 FKVNGQDFHAVV
+2279 FKVDGQDFHAVI
-2291 DTQAKSDLFGDIP
+2291 DTQAKADLFGDIP
-2304 TELVVQ
+2304 TELLVE
-2310 GMEGIKATLPVGV
+2310 GMEGIKGTLPVGV
-2323 RLLGAPANLLRKFVT
+2323 RLMGAPANWLRKFVT

-2378 TGALQTLQKRFI
+2378 TGALKELQEAG
-2390 VGGQVISGS
+2390 VLGGQVISGS

-2410 GSGKPGWE
+2410 SSGKPGWE
-2418 SAMAKL
+2418 SAMARL
-2424 DELAMMGDA
+2424 DDLAMMGDA

-2448 SEREAT
+2448 TKREAIL
-2454 FATLEAMNFSRRGTS
+2454 ATLEAMNFSRRGTS
-2469 PTMLYANTLIPFF
+2469 ISVLYANTLIPFF
-2482 NAAVQGLDVMYRALR
+2482 NASLQGLDVLYRAFK
-2497 SGNKKYAHAMPASER
+2497 GDMVASER
-2512 LRVKQKLVARMGIM
+2512 LRVKQKLIARLGIM
-2526 AGITLMYAIM
+2526 AGITLAYAAM
-2536 MQDDETYEN
+2536 MQDDESYEN
-2545 ANADERYGNWFVPT
+2545 ANPEERYGNWFVRIPGLEE
-2559 PFGTMRIP
+2559 PLRIP
-2567 IPFELGLVAKAAPEG
+2567 IPFELGLIGKALPEGIYRLMASDDSTKEVAKA
-2582 LYRLA
+2582 LQTL
-2587 FSDDSMSEVTD
+2587 
-2598 ALRTMALRSIPIDIP
+2598 ALRSIPIDVP
-2613 TAIKPAIEWNMNR
+2613 TAVKPIIEWNLNR
-2626 SFFTGRDLVTASM
+2626 SFFTDRDLVTASM
-2639 PEDPKFQYNLN
+2639 PNDPRFQYNLN
-2650 TSEIIKLFGNL
+2650 TPEIIKLFGNIGLPPVKVENTLRGYTGGL
-2661 GVSPVKLENFIKGYT
+2661 GVSI
-2676 GSLGVSAL
+2676 L
-2684 RLLDPVFGGEIV
+2684 RLLDPVFGGEVV
-2696 KPGQGLANVP
+2696 KAGQGLANVP
-2706 IVGGLFQPE
+2706 ILGGVFQPQ

-2761 MASDAGRFKQYMGAL
+2761 MASDAGRFKQYMGTL

-2806 EASKEFRQLAAQM
+2806 AASKEFRQLAAQM

>member
-1 MAKGYLPLPD
+1 MAIYAELADGRRLEFPD
-11 GSYVTV
+11 GT
-17 RDDETPEQAFAR
+17 DPE
-29 ARKEYPE
+29 
-36 AFEVKRVPAEPEE
+36 VIKRTIKRIVQSAEPEE

-125 ALVEQFPQ
+125 ALAEQFPQ

-147 GARFGPKGALIGGIG
+147 GARFGAKGALIGGIG
-162 GAVVPSA
+162 GATLPSLA
-169 LQLFGANIE
+169 QLFGANIE
-178 RQAAEQMEEG
+178 RQAAEQMEAGE
-188 KPLDISRTRAAP
+188 PLDISRTRAAV
-200 AAVLGSA
+200 AAVPGAA

-257 TATGALLEIPTEVIQ
+257 VGVGAAAEIPTEVIQ

-337 AAEAARLEQEQA
+337 AAEALRLEQEQA

-385 SKIQDPD
+385 SKIEDPD

-400 AKTLRKTIKE
+400 AKQLRKTIKE

-432 EALGKQAPTD
+432 EALDKQAPVDTK
-442 IEERTVVD
+442 ERTVVD

-455 VTPKTQ
+455 VTPETQ

-539 PKPKSMRDDVWAA
+539 PKPKNMRDDVWAA

-888 GYFLKDIVIQPV
+888 GYFLKDIVIQPA

-914 RIDTRDLSQRQF
+914 RIDTRDLSKRQF

-952 DPKTKRGSLK
+952 DPKTGRGSLK

-996 DRLLEEIKRVLA
+996 DRLLEEINRVLA

-1058 DPTQRTKRP
+1058 DPTQRAKRP

-1089 AEADDTMMVT
+1089 AEADDTMLVT

-1168 PTNNLVQ
+1168 PTNDLVQ

-1231 KIESDKIKLATAKR
+1231 KIESDKVKLATAKR

-1327 RLKQGVESAYSVKSL
+1327 RLKQGVESAYSVKPL

-1415 NVRNKI
+1415 DVRNKI

-1538 KAGTVGKETAKAIS
+1538 KAGTIGKETAKAIS

-1718 SKQGI
+1718 SKQGV

-1808 VIGSHNNLQDLKET
+1808 VIGSHSNLQDLKET

-1856 SKLAEKIGGQALLKK
+1856 SKLAEKIGGQPLLRK
-1871 VHQAEVMMK
+1871 VHQAEAMMQ

-1956 AGKPVARIESDGT
+1956 AGKPVARTNSDG
-1969 VKYSVADSAVD
+1969 VVEFSIGDGEVFK
-1980 NTGINKMIAQRG
+1980 TGIGKMIAQRG
-1992 EYFDDAKSFATGMF
+1992 TFHDKATAFATGMT

-2018 AALEAVMKKSVSA
+2018 AAIQETMKRGLSA
-2031 GVIDSLKAFDAM
+2031 GQITSLKAGNAM
-2043 YFSRMADQLNNF
+2043 YFNRFADQRNNIT
-2055 VAQFATG
+2055 ANFATNG
-2062 GVGKIVTKNGE
+2062 IGKIIVEDGE
-2073 RMYEGGDGPS
+2073 PRYGGNQGPS
-2083 LKDVS
+2083 LKDMS
-2088 EALVDSGVP
+2088 ETLATSGLP
-2097 ANRVELEFTGYIAA
+2097 SKDAEYITTAYIAA
-2111 LRAKQI
+2111 LRLQALKKEDPQAY
-2117 PGGIKKLSTEGGV
+2117 KKLSTEGDI
-2130 TEAEINQKIAQYAN
+2130 TEADVGEIIRLYGSNPALQQIRQQY
-2144 NAAFQKARKLY
+2144 Q
-2155 QEYNNNLIDFVES
+2155 QYNNNLIDFVVS
-2168 SGAITKELATKL
+2168 TGAMEKAVGARL
-2180 KGVDYIP
+2180 KNKDYVP
-2187 FYRAKGNDVFLD
+2187 FYRAQGDDVFLD
-2199 VMGEQPIRI
+2199 IMGEKPIRI

-2213 QPYLEKLLGGK
+2213 QPYLHELMGGK
-2224 KQILPIFTSA
+2224 EKILPIFTSA
-2234 LTNTSVLTNMA
+2234 LTNTAVLTDMA
-2245 LKNMATANTAD
+2245 LKNMATASTVD
-2256 ALRMIGVAK
+2256 ALRELGIAT
-2265 VNKGQGPAN
+2265 VNKGKGPAN
-2274 PDVIR
+2274 RNVLR
-2279 FKVNGQDFHAVV
+2279 FKVDGQDFHAVV
-2291 DTQAKSDLFGDIP
+2291 DTQAKADLFGDIP
-2304 TELVVQ
+2304 TELLVE
-2310 GMEGIKATLPVGV
+2310 GMEGIKGTLPVGV
-2323 RLLGAPANLLRKFVT
+2323 RLLGAPANWLRKFVT

-2378 TGALQTLQKRFI
+2378 TGALRELQEAG
-2390 VGGQVISGS
+2390 VLGGQVISGS

-2410 GSGKPGWE
+2410 SSGKPGWE
-2418 SAMAKL
+2418 SAMARL
-2424 DELAMMGDA
+2424 DDLAMMGDA

-2448 SEREAT
+2448 TKREAIL
-2454 FATLEAMNFSRRGTS
+2454 ATLEAMNFSRRGTS
-2469 PTMLYANTLIPFF
+2469 ISVLYANTLIPFF
-2482 NAAVQGLDVMYRALR
+2482 NASLQGLDVLYRAFK
-2497 SGNKKYAHAMPASER
+2497 GDMVASER
-2512 LRVKQKLVARMGIM
+2512 LRVKQKLIARLGIM
-2526 AGITLMYAIM
+2526 AGITLAYAAM
-2536 MQDDETYEN
+2536 MQDDESYEN
-2545 ANADERYGNWFVPT
+2545 ANPEERYGNWFVRIPGLEE
-2559 PFGTMRIP
+2559 PLRIP
-2567 IPFELGLVAKAAPEG
+2567 IPFELGLIGKALPEGIYRLMASDDSTKEVAKA
-2582 LYRLA
+2582 LQ
-2587 FSDDSMSEVTD
+2587 
-2598 ALRTMALRSIPIDIP
+2598 TMALRSIPIDIP
-2613 TAIKPAIEWNMNR
+2613 TAVKPIIEWNLNR
-2626 SFFTGRDLVTASM
+2626 SFFTDRDLVTASM
-2639 PEDPKFQYNLN
+2639 PSDPKFQYNLN
-2650 TSEIIKLFGNL
+2650 TPEIVQLFGNI
-2661 GVSPVKLENFIKGYT
+2661 GISPVKLENTIRGYT
-2676 GSLGVSAL
+2676 GGLGISVL

-2696 KPGQGLANVP
+2696 KAGQGLASVP
-2706 IVGGLFQPE
+2706 ILGGVFQPK

-2722 AAYNTANNIEGIN
+2722 AAYNTANNIEGIT
-2735 RTYKRLEVEDPDEAD
+2735 RTYKRLQVEDPKAATE
-2750 KYYDEKLDELS
+2750 YYNDNLVEIS
-2761 MASDAGRFKQYMGAL
+2761 MASTAGQFKQYMGQIAA
-2776 TKEEREI
+2776 EERKV
-2783 RADKTLDPKKKDE
+2783 RASTAMTPEQKDRR
-2796 YLKEIRQEKI
+2796 LKELRNMKI
-2806 EASKEFRQLAAQM
+2806 DFSKQFRQREQTLRQAA

>member
-1 MAKGYLPLPD
+1 MAIYAELADGRRLEFPD
-11 GSYVTV
+11 GT
-17 RDDETPEQAFAR
+17 DPE
-29 ARKEYPE
+29 
-36 AFEVKRVPAEPEE
+36 VIKRTIKRIVQSEKEPEE

-125 ALVEQFPQ
+125 ALAEQFPQ

-147 GARFGPKGALIGGIG
+147 GARFGAKGALIGGIG
-162 GAVVPSA
+162 GATLPSLA
-169 LQLFGANIE
+169 QLFGANIE
-178 RQAAEQMEEG
+178 RQAAEQMEAGE
-188 KPLDISRTRAAP
+188 PLDISRTRAAV
-200 AAVLGSA
+200 AAVPGAA

-226 GPEATKAMTRV
+226 GPG
-237 TAEGRENLAKEGL
+237 AEQALARGSSEGIENLAKEGL

-257 TATGALLEIPTEVIQ
+257 VGVGAAAEIPTEVIQ

-310 GRVGQRSVARGEIAE
+310 GRLGQRSVARGEIAE

-337 AAEAARLEQEQA
+337 AAEALRLEQEQA

-385 SKIQDPD
+385 SKIEDPD

-400 AKTLRKTIKE
+400 AKQLRKTIKE

-432 EALGKQAPTD
+432 EALDKQAPVDTK
-442 IEERTVVD
+442 ERTVVD

-455 VTPKTQ
+455 VTPETQ

-514 RTMPEGDQPAQ
+514 RSMPEGDQPAQ

-539 PKPKSMRDDVWAA
+539 PKPKGMRDDVWAA

-766 FAPDLLKAPTSTLK
+766 FAPDLLKAPTSTLNRK
-780 GKLDTARKQSTG
+780 FNTARNQSTG
-792 AFTDLVSYLDDYRA
+792 GFTDLVSYLDDARQI
-806 GRFFGPKGAK
+806 RESSKRKEFGKQPVTSFENK
-816 RDIKFA
+816 RDIA
-822 SSTRE
+822 
-827 GLLRESEE
+827 E
-835 ARKQLVTNIV
+835 AKEQLVSNIV

-868 RAAINQK
+868 RATINQK

-888 GYFLKDIVIQPV
+888 GYFLKDIVIQPA

-914 RIDTRDLSQRQF
+914 RIDTRDLSKRQF

-952 DPKTKRGSLK
+952 DPKTGRGSLK

-996 DRLLEEIKRVLA
+996 DRLLEEINRVLA

-1058 DPTQRTKRP
+1058 DPTQRAKRP

-1089 AEADDTMMVT
+1089 AEADDTMLVT

-1168 PTNNLVQ
+1168 PTNDLVQ

-1231 KIESDKIKLATAKR
+1231 KIESDKVKLATAKR

-1276 TQEARIEDLAGIID
+1276 IQEARIEDLAGIID

-1302 FDKRVASEVE
+1302 FDRRVASEVE

-1327 RLKQGVESAYSVKSL
+1327 RLKQGVESAYSVKPL

-1415 NVRNKI
+1415 DVRNKI

-1538 KAGTVGKETAKAIS
+1538 KAGTIGKETAKAIS

-1623 AQATQQKVDNYIKK
+1623 AQATQQKVDDYIKK

-1693 TKAGPVMGFDKK
+1693 TKAGPAMGFDKK

-1718 SKQGI
+1718 SKQGV

-1808 VIGSHNNLQDLKET
+1808 VIGSHSNLQDLKET

-1856 SKLAEKIGGQALLKK
+1856 SKLAEKIGGQPLLRK
-1871 VHQAEVMMK
+1871 VHQAEAMMQ

-1956 AGKPVARIESDGT
+1956 AGKPVARTNSDG
-1969 VKYSVADSAVD
+1969 VVEFSIGDGEVFK
-1980 NTGINKMIAQRG
+1980 TGIGKMIAQRG
-1992 EYFDDAKSFATGMF
+1992 TFHDKATAFATGMT

-2018 AALEAVMKKSVSA
+2018 AAIQETMKRGLSA
-2031 GVIDSLKAFDAM
+2031 GQITSLKAGNAM
-2043 YFSRMADQLNNF
+2043 YFNRFADQRNNIT
-2055 VAQFATG
+2055 ANFATNG
-2062 GVGKIVTKNGE
+2062 IGKIIVEDGE
-2073 RMYEGGDGPS
+2073 PRYGGNQGPS
-2083 LKDVS
+2083 LKDMS
-2088 EALVDSGVP
+2088 ETLATSGLP
-2097 ANRVELEFTGYIAA
+2097 SKDAEYITTAYIAA
-2111 LRAKQI
+2111 LRLQALKKEDPQAY
-2117 PGGIKKLSTEGGV
+2117 KKLSTEGDI
-2130 TEAEINQKIAQYAN
+2130 TEADVGEIIRLYGSNPALQKIRQQY
-2144 NAAFQKARKLY
+2144 Q
-2155 QEYNNNLIDFVES
+2155 QYNNNLIDFVVS
-2168 SGAITKELATKL
+2168 TGAMEKAVGARL
-2180 KGVDYIP
+2180 KNKDYVP
-2187 FYRAKGNDVFLD
+2187 FYRAQGDDVFLD
-2199 VMGEQPIRI
+2199 IMGEKPIRI

-2213 QPYLEKLLGGK
+2213 QPYLHELMGGK
-2224 KQILPIFTSA
+2224 EKILPIFTSA
-2234 LTNTSVLTNMA
+2234 LTNTAVLTDMA
-2245 LKNMATANTAD
+2245 LKNMATASTVD
-2256 ALRMIGVAK
+2256 ALRELGIAT
-2265 VNKGQGPAN
+2265 VNKGKGPAN
-2274 PDVIR
+2274 RNVLR
-2279 FKVNGQDFHAVV
+2279 FKVDGQDFHAVV
-2291 DTQAKSDLFGDIP
+2291 DTQAKADLFGDIP
-2304 TELVVQ
+2304 TELLVE
-2310 GMEGIKATLPVGV
+2310 GMEGIKGTLPVGV
-2323 RLLGAPANLLRKFVT
+2323 RLLGAPANWLRKFVT

-2363 VPVVQ
+2363 VPVAQ

-2378 TGALQTLQKRFI
+2378 TGALRELQEAG
-2390 VGGQVISGS
+2390 VLGGQVISGS

-2410 GSGKPGWE
+2410 SSGKPGWE
-2418 SAMAKL
+2418 SAMARL
-2424 DELAMMGDA
+2424 DDLAMMGDA

-2448 SEREAT
+2448 TKREAIL
-2454 FATLEAMNFSRRGTS
+2454 ATLEAMNFSRRGTS
-2469 PTMLYANTLIPFF
+2469 ISVLYANTLIPFF
-2482 NAAVQGLDVMYRALR
+2482 NASLQGLDVLYRAFK
-2497 SGNKKYAHAMPASER
+2497 GDMVASER
-2512 LRVKQKLVARMGIM
+2512 LRVKQKLIARLGIM
-2526 AGITLMYAIM
+2526 AGITLAYAAM
-2536 MQDDETYEN
+2536 MQDDESYEN
-2545 ANADERYGNWFVPT
+2545 ANPEERYGNWFVRIPGLEE
-2559 PFGTMRIP
+2559 PLRIP
-2567 IPFELGLVAKAAPEG
+2567 IPFELGLIGKALPEGIYRLMASDDSTKEVAKA
-2582 LYRLA
+2582 LQ
-2587 FSDDSMSEVTD
+2587 
-2598 ALRTMALRSIPIDIP
+2598 TMALRSIPIDVP
-2613 TAIKPAIEWNMNR
+2613 TAIKPAIEWNLNR
-2626 SFFTGRDLVTASM
+2626 SFFTDRDLVTASM
-2639 PEDPKFQYNLN
+2639 PSDPKFQYNLN
-2650 TSEIIKLFGNL
+2650 TPEIVQLFGNI
-2661 GVSPVKLENFIKGYT
+2661 GISPVKLENTIRGYT
-2676 GSLGVSAL
+2676 GGLGISVL

-2696 KPGQGLANVP
+2696 KAGQGLASVP
-2706 IVGGLFQPE
+2706 ILGGVFQPK

-2722 AAYNTANNIEGIN
+2722 AAYNTANNIEGIT
-2735 RTYKRLEVEDPDEAD
+2735 RTYKRLQVEDPKAATE
-2750 KYYDEKLDELS
+2750 YYNDNLVEIS
-2761 MASDAGRFKQYMGAL
+2761 MASTAGQFKQYMGQIAA
-2776 TKEEREI
+2776 EERKV
-2783 RADKTLDPKKKDE
+2783 RASTAMTPEQKDRR
-2796 YLKEIRQEKI
+2796 LKELRNMKI
-2806 EASKEFRQLAAQM
+2806 DFSKQFRQREQTLRQAA

>member
-49 GVIAAGIGSTKRA
+49 GVGAAFVGGTKRA
-62 ISTARTGL
+62 LSTARTGL
-70 ESLFSPEEA
+70 EALISPEEA
-79 ARKGVERAEELGQ
+79 AREGVERAEELGQ
-92 QYAPGTSLEAVK
+92 QYAPGASLEAVK
-104 QAYADRGLMGGA
+104 QAYAERGLLGGA
-116 GEVISQIPT
+116 GEVVSQIPT
-125 ALVEQFPQ
+125 ALAEQFPQ

-147 GARFGPKGALIGGIG
+147 GARLAGPRGALVGGIG
-162 GAVVPSA
+162 GATLPSLA
-169 LQLFGANIE
+169 QLFGANIE

-188 KPLDISRTRAAP
+188 KPLDISRTRAA
-200 AAVLGSA
+200 AAAAPGAA

-226 GPEATKAMTRV
+226 GPG
-237 TAEGRENLAKEGL
+237 AEQALARGSSEGIENLAKEGL

-257 TATGALLEIPTEVIQ
+257 VGVGAAAEIPTEVIQ

-337 AAEAARLEQEQA
+337 AAEASRLEQEQA

-385 SKIQDPD
+385 SKIEDPD

-400 AKTLRKTIKE
+400 AKQLRKTIKE

-432 EALGKQAPTD
+432 EALDKQAPVDTK
-442 IEERTVVD
+442 ERTVVD

-455 VTPKTQ
+455 VTPETQ

-499 RQIVEDEIQQNAPLV
+499 KQIVEDEIQQNAPLV
-514 RTMPEGDQPAQ
+514 RSMPEGDQPAQ

-539 PKPKSMRDDVWAA
+539 PKPKGMRDDVWAA

-597 FLEDEASKDQT
+597 FLEDEASKDKT

-835 ARKQLVTNIV
+835 SRKQVIDNLLN
-845 EEVAIKRAQQKLR
+845 EVAAERAIQKLR
-858 PLTNAEADTL
+858 PLTNTEADAL
-868 RAAINQK
+868 RTQ
-875 VDELIDRSQALPS
+875 VDGILNELITRSTALPGGAS
-888 GYFLKDIVIQPV
+888 LKEVTIQPARI
-900 QMRGTEIVRGAEIK
+900 RGTEIIEAAK
-914 RIDTRDLSQRQF
+914 TALIDPRPLEERQF
-926 AAPQEAVKV
+926 GAPRRAIEVLAEMVKQARDTAVTAGK
-935 IAEELAL
+935 
-942 LRDSQQVFEY
+942 
-952 DPKTKRGSLK
+952 
-962 QVIPTGERQTRAA
+962 RQTRAA

-996 DRLLEEIKRVLA
+996 DRLLEEINRVLA

-1058 DPTQRTKRP
+1058 DPTQRAKRP

-1146 ERDALEKAEKTAKIQ
+1146 ERDQLEKAEKTAKIQ

-1168 PTNNLVQ
+1168 PTNDLVQ

-1202 EKRAELQEAQK
+1202 EKRTELQEAQK

-1220 RLAASIQADKK
+1220 RLAAEVTTERA
-1231 KIESDKIKLATAKR
+1231 KLAAAKR
-1245 GTSLSRNLARERKPL
+1245 GTKMSPKLARERKPQINEL
-1260 IKELEAN
+1260 IKN
-1267 IKALTAGIP
+1267 IADKESKIA
-1276 TQEARIEDLAGIID
+1276 DLAGIID

-1302 FDKRVASEVE
+1302 FDKRVASEVA

-1327 RLKQGVESAYSVKSL
+1327 RLKQGVESAYSVKPL

-1352 KARLPIKRQLSS
+1352 KVPLPIRRQLNSE
-1364 QQLQKVKE
+1364 QLNKVKE

-1415 NVRNKI
+1415 NVRQKVNLKSGVY
-1421 DLDTGTYIYGYSYEQ
+1421 TVGYSYEQ

-1447 AAKARGMLLKAG
+1447 AAKARGMLLKVG
-1459 DVAKAEA
+1459 DATKAEV

-1485 LPGTT
+1485 LPGVT
-1490 AKAIFTEVKKGKGKK
+1490 AKAIVTQVKKGKGKK

-1531 GKLEAAV
+1531 DKLAIAE
-1538 KAGTVGKETAKAIS
+1538 KTKKIS
-1552 KGKGASLVRAVTLQV
+1552 KGTATAIRTAKVASLSKAVSLQA
-1567 AQEIDAQKRQT
+1567 AQEVEAQQRQT

-1599 EIVTSVTPQQRKG
+1599 EIATGVTPQQRKG

-1623 AQATQQKVDNYIKK
+1623 AQATQQKVDDYIKK

-1718 SKQGI
+1718 SKQGV

-1808 VIGSHNNLQDLKET
+1808 VIGSHSNLQDLKET

-1856 SKLAEKIGGQALLKK
+1856 SKLAEKIGGQPLLRK
-1871 VHQAEVMMK
+1871 VHQAEAMMQ

-1956 AGKPVARIESDGT
+1956 AGKPVARTNSDG
-1969 VKYSVADSAVD
+1969 VVEFSIGDGEVFK
-1980 NTGINKMIAQRG
+1980 TGIGKMIAQRG
-1992 EYFDDAKSFATGMF
+1992 TFHDKATAFATGMT

-2018 AALEAVMKKSVSA
+2018 AAIQETMKRGLSA
-2031 GVIDSLKAFDAM
+2031 GQITSLKAGNAM
-2043 YFSRMADQLNNF
+2043 YFNRFADQRNNIT
-2055 VAQFATG
+2055 ANFATNG
-2062 GVGKIVTKNGE
+2062 IGKIIVEDGE
-2073 RMYEGGDGPS
+2073 PRYGGNQGPS
-2083 LKDVS
+2083 LKDMS
-2088 EALVDSGVP
+2088 ETLATSGLP
-2097 ANRVELEFTGYIAA
+2097 SKDAEYITTAYIAA
-2111 LRAKQI
+2111 LRLQALKKEDPQAY
-2117 PGGIKKLSTEGGV
+2117 KKLSTEGDI
-2130 TEAEINQKIAQYAN
+2130 TEADVGEIIRLYGSNPALQQIRQQY
-2144 NAAFQKARKLY
+2144 Q
-2155 QEYNNNLIDFVES
+2155 QYNNNLIDFVVS
-2168 SGAITKELATKL
+2168 TGAMEKAVGARL
-2180 KGVDYIP
+2180 KNKDYVP
-2187 FYRAKGNDVFLD
+2187 FYRAQGDDVFLD
-2199 VMGEQPIRI
+2199 IMGEKPIRI

-2213 QPYLEKLLGGK
+2213 QPYLHELMGGK
-2224 KQILPIFTSA
+2224 EKILPIFTSA
-2234 LTNTSVLTNMA
+2234 LTNTAVLTDMA
-2245 LKNMATANTAD
+2245 LKNMATASTVD
-2256 ALRMIGVAK
+2256 ALRELGIAT
-2265 VNKGQGPAN
+2265 VNKGKGPAN
-2274 PDVIR
+2274 RNVLR
-2279 FKVNGQDFHAVV
+2279 FKVDGQDFHAVV
-2291 DTQAKSDLFGDIP
+2291 DTQAKADLFGDIP
-2304 TELVVQ
+2304 TELLVE
-2310 GMEGIKATLPVGV
+2310 GMEGIKGTLPVGV
-2323 RLLGAPANLLRKFVT
+2323 RLLGAPANWLRKFVT

-2378 TGALQTLQKRFI
+2378 TGALRELQEAG
-2390 VGGQVISGS
+2390 VLGGQVISGS

-2410 GSGKPGWE
+2410 SSGKPGWE
-2418 SAMAKL
+2418 SAMARL
-2424 DELAMMGDA
+2424 DDLAMMGDA

-2448 SEREAT
+2448 TKREAIL
-2454 FATLEAMNFSRRGTS
+2454 ATLEAMNFSRRGTS
-2469 PTMLYANTLIPFF
+2469 ISVLYANTLIPFF
-2482 NAAVQGLDVMYRALR
+2482 NASLQGLDVLYRAFK
-2497 SGNKKYAHAMPASER
+2497 GDMVASER
-2512 LRVKQKLVARMGIM
+2512 LRVKQKLIARLGIM
-2526 AGITLMYAIM
+2526 AGITLAYAAM
-2536 MQDDETYEN
+2536 MQDDESYEN
-2545 ANADERYGNWFVPT
+2545 ANPEERYGNWFVRIPGLEE
-2559 PFGTMRIP
+2559 PLRIP
-2567 IPFELGLVAKAAPEG
+2567 IPFELGLIGKALPEGIYRLMASDDSTKEVAKA
-2582 LYRLA
+2582 LQ
-2587 FSDDSMSEVTD
+2587 
-2598 ALRTMALRSIPIDIP
+2598 TMALRSIPIDIP
-2613 TAIKPAIEWNMNR
+2613 TAVKPIIEWNLNR
-2626 SFFTGRDLVTASM
+2626 SFFTDRDLVTASM
-2639 PEDPKFQYNLN
+2639 PSDPKFQYNLN
-2650 TSEIIKLFGNL
+2650 TPEIIKLFGNIGLPPVKVENTLRGYTGGL
-2661 GVSPVKLENFIKGYT
+2661 GVSI
-2676 GSLGVSAL
+2676 L
-2684 RLLDPVFGGEIV
+2684 RLLDPVFGGEVV
-2696 KPGQGLANVP
+2696 KAGQGLANVP
-2706 IVGGLFQPE
+2706 ILGGVFQPQ

-2761 MASDAGRFKQYMGAL
+2761 MASDAGRFKQYMGTL

-2806 EASKEFRQLAAQM
+2806 AASKEFRQLAAQM

>member
-125 ALVEQFPQ
+125 ALAEQFPQ

-147 GARFGPKGALIGGIG
+147 GARFGAKGALIGGIG
-162 GAVVPSA
+162 GATLPSLA
-169 LQLFGANIE
+169 QLFGANIE

-188 KPLDISRTRAAP
+188 KPLDISRTRAAA
-200 AAVLGSA
+200 AAVPGAA

-257 TATGALLEIPTEVIQ
+257 VGVGAAAEIPTEVIQ

-337 AAEAARLEQEQA
+337 AAEALRLEQEQA

-385 SKIQDPD
+385 SKIEDPD

-400 AKTLRKTIKE
+400 AKQLRKTIKE

-432 EALGKQAPTD
+432 EALDKQAPVDTK
-442 IEERTVVD
+442 ERTVVD

-539 PKPKSMRDDVWAA
+539 PKPKNMRDDVWAA

-835 ARKQLVTNIV
+835 SRKQVIDNLLN
-845 EEVAIKRAQQKLR
+845 EVAAERAIQKLR
-858 PLTNAEADTL
+858 PLTNTEADAL
-868 RAAINQK
+868 RTQ
-875 VDELIDRSQALPS
+875 VDGILNELITRSTALPGGAS
-888 GYFLKDIVIQPV
+888 LKEVTIQPARI
-900 QMRGTEIVRGAEIK
+900 RGTEIIEAAK
-914 RIDTRDLSQRQF
+914 TALIDPRPLEERQF
-926 AAPQEAVKV
+926 GAPRRAIEVLAEMVKQARDTAVTAGK
-935 IAEELAL
+935 
-942 LRDSQQVFEY
+942 
-952 DPKTKRGSLK
+952 
-962 QVIPTGERQTRAA
+962 RQTRAA

-996 DRLLEEIKRVLA
+996 DRLLEEINRVLA

-1058 DPTQRTKRP
+1058 DPTQRAKRP

-1089 AEADDTMMVT
+1089 AEADDTMLVT

-1168 PTNNLVQ
+1168 PTNDLVQ

-1231 KIESDKIKLATAKR
+1231 KIESDKVKLATAKR

-1302 FDKRVASEVE
+1302 FDRRVASEVE

-1415 NVRNKI
+1415 DVRNKI

-1538 KAGTVGKETAKAIS
+1538 KAGTIGKETAKAIS

-1718 SKQGI
+1718 SKQGV

-1808 VIGSHNNLQDLKET
+1808 VIGSHSNLQDLKET

-1856 SKLAEKIGGQALLKK
+1856 SKLAEKIGGQPLLRK
-1871 VHQAEVMMK
+1871 VHQAEAMMQ

-1956 AGKPVARIESDGT
+1956 AGKPVARTNSDG
-1969 VKYSVADSAVD
+1969 VVEFSIGDGEVFK
-1980 NTGINKMIAQRG
+1980 TGIGKMIAQRG
-1992 EYFDDAKSFATGMF
+1992 TFHDKATAFATGMT

-2018 AALEAVMKKSVSA
+2018 AAIQETMKRGLSA
-2031 GVIDSLKAFDAM
+2031 GQITSLKAGNAM
-2043 YFSRMADQLNNF
+2043 YFNRFADQRNNIT
-2055 VAQFATG
+2055 ANFATNG
-2062 GVGKIVTKNGE
+2062 IGKIIVEDGE
-2073 RMYEGGDGPS
+2073 PRYGGNQGPS
-2083 LKDVS
+2083 LKDMS
-2088 EALVDSGVP
+2088 ETLATSGLP
-2097 ANRVELEFTGYIAA
+2097 SKDAEYITTAYIAA
-2111 LRAKQI
+2111 LRLQALKKEDPQAY
-2117 PGGIKKLSTEGGV
+2117 KKLSTEGDI
-2130 TEAEINQKIAQYAN
+2130 TEADVGEIIRLYGSNPALQQIRQQY
-2144 NAAFQKARKLY
+2144 Q
-2155 QEYNNNLIDFVES
+2155 QYNNNLIDFVVS
-2168 SGAITKELATKL
+2168 TGAMEKAVGARL
-2180 KGVDYIP
+2180 KNKDYVP
-2187 FYRAKGNDVFLD
+2187 FYRAQGDDVFLD
-2199 VMGEQPIRI
+2199 IMGEKPIRI

-2213 QPYLEKLLGGK
+2213 QPYLHELMGGK
-2224 KQILPIFTSA
+2224 EKILPIFTSA
-2234 LTNTSVLTNMA
+2234 LTNTAVLTDMA
-2245 LKNMATANTAD
+2245 LKNMATASTVD
-2256 ALRMIGVAK
+2256 ALRELGIAT
-2265 VNKGQGPAN
+2265 VNKGKGPAN
-2274 PDVIR
+2274 RNVLR
-2279 FKVNGQDFHAVV
+2279 FKVDGQDFHAVV
-2291 DTQAKSDLFGDIP
+2291 DTQAKADLFGDIP
-2304 TELVVQ
+2304 TELLVE
-2310 GMEGIKATLPVGV
+2310 GMEGIKGTLPVGV
-2323 RLLGAPANLLRKFVT
+2323 RLLGAPANWLRKFVT

-2378 TGALQTLQKRFI
+2378 TGALRELQEAG
-2390 VGGQVISGS
+2390 VLGGQVISGS

-2410 GSGKPGWE
+2410 SSGKPGWE
-2418 SAMAKL
+2418 SAMARL
-2424 DELAMMGDA
+2424 DDLAMMGDA

-2448 SEREAT
+2448 TKREAIL
-2454 FATLEAMNFSRRGTS
+2454 ATLEAMNFSRRGTS
-2469 PTMLYANTLIPFF
+2469 ISVLYANTLIPFF
-2482 NAAVQGLDVMYRALR
+2482 NASLQGLDVLYRAFK
-2497 SGNKKYAHAMPASER
+2497 GDMVASER
-2512 LRVKQKLVARMGIM
+2512 LRVKQKLIARLGIM
-2526 AGITLMYAIM
+2526 AGITLAYAAM
-2536 MQDDETYEN
+2536 MQDDESYEN
-2545 ANADERYGNWFVPT
+2545 ANPEERYGNWFVRIPGLEE
-2559 PFGTMRIP
+2559 PLRIP
-2567 IPFELGLVAKAAPEG
+2567 IPFELGLIGKALPEGIYRLMASDDSTKEVAKA
-2582 LYRLA
+2582 LQ
-2587 FSDDSMSEVTD
+2587 
-2598 ALRTMALRSIPIDIP
+2598 TMALRSIPIDIP
-2613 TAIKPAIEWNMNR
+2613 TAVKPIIEWNLNR
-2626 SFFTGRDLVTASM
+2626 SFFTDRDLVTASM
-2639 PEDPKFQYNLN
+2639 PSDPKFQYNLN
-2650 TSEIIKLFGNL
+2650 TPEIVQLFGNI
-2661 GVSPVKLENFIKGYT
+2661 GISPVKLENTIRGYT
-2676 GSLGVSAL
+2676 GGLGISVL

-2696 KPGQGLANVP
+2696 KAGQGLASVP
-2706 IVGGLFQPE
+2706 ILGGVFQPQ

-2722 AAYNTANNIEGIN
+2722 AAYNTANNIEGIT

-2761 MASDAGRFKQYMGAL
+2761 MASDAGRFKQYMGTL

-2806 EASKEFRQLAAQM
+2806 AASKEFRQLAAQM

>member
-49 GVIAAGIGSTKRA
+49 GVGAALVGGTKRA
-62 ISTARTGL
+62 LSTARTGL
-70 ESLFSPEEA
+70 EALFSPEEA

-92 QYAPGTSLEAVK
+92 QYAPGASLEAVK

-116 GEVISQIPT
+116 GEAISQIPT
-125 ALVEQFPQ
+125 ALAEQFPQ

-147 GARFGPKGALIGGIG
+147 GARFGAKGALIGGIG

-188 KPLDISRTRAAP
+188 KPLDISRTRAAVATAP
-200 AAVLGSA
+200 GAA

-213 FIPLGRTLIGKVL
+213 FIPLGRTLIGKIL
-226 GPEATKAMTRV
+226 GPG
-237 TAEGRENLAKEGL
+237 AEQALARGSSEGIENLAKEGL
-250 AKVLAKG
+250 TKVLAKG
-257 TATGALLEIPTEVIQ
+257 VGVGAAAEIPTEVIQ

-331 AEEQRK
+331 AEEQRLAAETARAEEQK
-337 AAEAARLEQEQA
+337 AA
-349 EAEEKTRLVSP
+349 AEEEDRLKSP
-360 EYRLELNNT
+360 AYRLELNNT
-369 IVNSKDRLA
+369 IVDSKDRLA

-432 EALGKQAPTD
+432 EALSKQAPTD

-461 PVTEEEEAAGYERMV
+461 PVTEEEEAVGYERMV

-499 RQIVEDEIQQNAPLV
+499 KQIVEDEIQQNAPLV
-514 RTMPEGDQPAQ
+514 RSMPEGDQPAQ

-539 PKPKSMRDDVWAA
+539 PKPKGMRDDVWAA

-557 KLDMARRDRIAAYTE
+557 KLDMARQDRIAAYTE
-572 VLADPATAQAIEA
+572 VLAVPATAQAIEA

-753 GRLAGELEGQGDV
+753 GRLAGELEDQGDV
-766 FAPDLLKAPTSTLK
+766 FAPELLKAPTSTLK
-780 GKLDTARKQSTG
+780 GKLDEARKQSTG

-806 GRFFGPKGAK
+806 GRFFGEKGAK

-835 ARKQLVTNIV
+835 SRKQVINNLLN
-845 EEVAIKRAQQKLR
+845 EVAAERAIQKLR
-858 PLTNAEADTL
+858 PLTNTEADAL
-868 RAAINQK
+868 RTQ
-875 VDELIDRSQALPS
+875 VDGILNELITRSTALPGGAS
-888 GYFLKDIVIQPV
+888 LKKVVIQPARV
-900 QMRGTEIVRGAEIK
+900 RGTEIIESAKTALVDPRPLEE
-914 RIDTRDLSQRQF
+914 RQF
-926 AAPQEAVKV
+926 GAPRRAIEVLAEMVKQARDTAVTAGK
-935 IAEELAL
+935 
-942 LRDSQQVFEY
+942 
-952 DPKTKRGSLK
+952 
-962 QVIPTGERQTRAA
+962 RQTRAA

-1168 PTNNLVQ
+1168 PTNDLVQ
-1175 LAENIEE
+1175 LAENIEG

-1231 KIESDKIKLATAKR
+1231 KIESDKVKLATAKR

-1276 TQEARIEDLAGIID
+1276 TQEARIEDLAGVLD
-1290 NVSETYAQQLAF
+1290 GANENYAQQLAF

-1327 RLKQGVESAYSVKSL
+1327 RLKRGVEVGYQTLEL
-1342 PFVATTTVPR
+1342 PIVATTTVPR
-1352 KARLPIKRQLSS
+1352 KARLPIKRQLSA

-1372 LLFNE
+1372 LLFDE
-1377 QRILEAIRKESSQ
+1377 QRILEAVRKDSAQ
-1390 GLAVGKLQEDLQQ
+1390 GLAVDKLQEDLQKTQ
-1403 TRDALRGIVDVD
+1403 DALRGIVDVD

-1552 KGKGASLVRAVTLQV
+1552 KGKGASLVRAITLQV

-1808 VIGSHNNLQDLKET
+1808 VIGSHSNLQDLKET

-1856 SKLAEKIGGQALLKK
+1856 SKLAEKIGGQPLLRK
-1871 VHQAEVMMK
+1871 VHQAEAMMQ

-1956 AGKPVARIESDGT
+1956 AGKPVARTNSDG
-1969 VKYSVADSAVD
+1969 VVEFSIGDGEVFK
-1980 NTGINKMIAQRG
+1980 TGIGKMIAQRG
-1992 EYFDDAKSFATGMF
+1992 TFHDKATAFATGMT

-2018 AALEAVMKKSVSA
+2018 AAIQETMKRGLSA
-2031 GVIDSLKAFDAM
+2031 GQITSLKAGNAM
-2043 YFSRMADQLNNF
+2043 YFNRFADQRNNIT
-2055 VAQFATG
+2055 ANFATNG
-2062 GVGKIVTKNGE
+2062 IGKIIVEDGE
-2073 RMYEGGDGPS
+2073 PRYGGNQGPS
-2083 LKDVS
+2083 LKDMS
-2088 EALVDSGVP
+2088 ETLATSGLP
-2097 ANRVELEFTGYIAA
+2097 SKDAEYITTAYIAA
-2111 LRAKQI
+2111 LRLQALKKQD
-2117 PGGIKKLSTEGGV
+2117 PQAYKKLSTEGDI
-2130 TEAEINQKIAQYAN
+2130 TEADVGEIIRLYGSNPALQKIRQQY
-2144 NAAFQKARKLY
+2144 Q
-2155 QEYNNNLIDFVES
+2155 QYNNNLIDFVVS
-2168 SGAITKELATKL
+2168 TGAMEKAVGARL
-2180 KGVDYIP
+2180 KDKDYVP
-2187 FYRAKGNDVFLD
+2187 FYRAQGDDVFLD
-2199 VMGEQPIRI
+2199 IMGEKPIRI

-2213 QPYLEKLLGGK
+2213 QPYLHELMGGK
-2224 KQILPIFTSA
+2224 EKILPIFTSA
-2234 LTNTSVLTNMA
+2234 LTNTAVLTDMA
-2245 LKNMATANTAD
+2245 LKNMATASTVD
-2256 ALRMIGVAK
+2256 ALRELGIAT
-2265 VNKGQGPAN
+2265 VNKGKGPAN
-2274 PDVIR
+2274 RNVLR
-2279 FKVNGQDFHAVV
+2279 FKVDGQDFHAVI
-2291 DTQAKSDLFGDIP
+2291 DTQAKADLFGDIP
-2304 TELVVQ
+2304 TELLVE
-2310 GMEGIKATLPVGV
+2310 GMEGIKGTLPVGV
-2323 RLLGAPANLLRKFVT
+2323 RLMGAPANWLRKFVT

-2378 TGALQTLQKRFI
+2378 TGALKELQEAG
-2390 VGGQVISGS
+2390 VLGGQVISGS

-2410 GSGKPGWE
+2410 SSGKPGWE
-2418 SAMAKL
+2418 SAMARL
-2424 DELAMMGDA
+2424 DDLAMMGDA

-2448 SEREAT
+2448 TKREAIL
-2454 FATLEAMNFSRRGTS
+2454 ATLEAMNFSRRGTS
-2469 PTMLYANTLIPFF
+2469 ISVLYANTLIPFF
-2482 NAAVQGLDVMYRALR
+2482 NASLQGLDVLYRAFK
-2497 SGNKKYAHAMPASER
+2497 GDMVASER
-2512 LRVKQKLVARMGIM
+2512 LRVKQKLITRLGIM
-2526 AGITLMYAIM
+2526 AGITLAYAAM
-2536 MQDDETYEN
+2536 MQDDESYEN
-2545 ANADERYGNWFVPT
+2545 ANPEERYGNWFVRIPGLEE
-2559 PFGTMRIP
+2559 PLRIP
-2567 IPFELGLVAKAAPEG
+2567 IPFELGLIGKALPEGIYRLMASDDSTKEVAKA
-2582 LYRLA
+2582 LQTL
-2587 FSDDSMSEVTD
+2587 
-2598 ALRTMALRSIPIDIP
+2598 ALRSIPIDVP
-2613 TAIKPAIEWNMNR
+2613 TAVKPIIEWNLNR
-2626 SFFTGRDLVTASM
+2626 SFFTDRDLVTASM
-2639 PEDPKFQYNLN
+2639 PNDPRFQYNLN
-2650 TSEIIKLFGNL
+2650 TPEIIKLFGNIGLPPVKVENTLRGYTGGL
-2661 GVSPVKLENFIKGYT
+2661 GVSI
-2676 GSLGVSAL
+2676 L
-2684 RLLDPVFGGEIV
+2684 RLLDPVFGGEVV
-2696 KPGQGLANVP
+2696 KAGQGLANVP
-2706 IVGGLFQPE
+2706 ILGGVFQPQ

-2761 MASDAGRFKQYMGAL
+2761 MASDAGRFKQYMGTL

-2806 EASKEFRQLAAQM
+2806 AASKEFRQLAAQM

>member
-125 ALVEQFPQ
+125 ALAEQFPQ

-147 GARFGPKGALIGGIG
+147 GARFGAKGALIGGIG
-162 GAVVPSA
+162 GATLPSLA
-169 LQLFGANIE
+169 QLFGANIE

-188 KPLDISRTRAAP
+188 KPLDISRTRAAA
-200 AAVLGSA
+200 AAVPGAA

-257 TATGALLEIPTEVIQ
+257 VGVGAAAEIPTEVIQ

-337 AAEAARLEQEQA
+337 AAEALRLEQEQA

-385 SKIQDPD
+385 SKIEDPD

-400 AKTLRKTIKE
+400 AKQLRKTIKE

-432 EALGKQAPTD
+432 EALDKQAPVDTK
-442 IEERTVVD
+442 ERTVVD

-455 VTPKTQ
+455 VTPETQ

-539 PKPKSMRDDVWAA
+539 PKPKNMRDDVWAA

-835 ARKQLVTNIV
+835 SRKQVIDNLLN
-845 EEVAIKRAQQKLR
+845 EVAAERAIQKLR
-858 PLTNAEADTL
+858 PLTNTEADAL
-868 RAAINQK
+868 RTQ
-875 VDELIDRSQALPS
+875 VDGILNELITRSTALPGGAS
-888 GYFLKDIVIQPV
+888 LKEVTIQPARI
-900 QMRGTEIVRGAEIK
+900 RGTEIIEAAK
-914 RIDTRDLSQRQF
+914 TALIDPRPLEERQF
-926 AAPQEAVKV
+926 GAPRRAIEVLAEMVKQARDTAVTAGK
-935 IAEELAL
+935 
-942 LRDSQQVFEY
+942 
-952 DPKTKRGSLK
+952 
-962 QVIPTGERQTRAA
+962 RQTRAA

-996 DRLLEEIKRVLA
+996 DRLLEEINRVLA

-1058 DPTQRTKRP
+1058 DPTQRAKRP

-1089 AEADDTMMVT
+1089 AEADDTMLVT

-1146 ERDALEKAEKTAKIQ
+1146 ERDQLEKAEKTAKIQ

-1168 PTNNLVQ
+1168 PTNDLVQ

-1231 KIESDKIKLATAKR
+1231 KIESDKVKLATAKR

-1302 FDKRVASEVE
+1302 FDRRVASEVE

-1415 NVRNKI
+1415 DVRNKI

-1538 KAGTVGKETAKAIS
+1538 KAGTIGKETAKAIS

-1718 SKQGI
+1718 SKQGV

-1808 VIGSHNNLQDLKET
+1808 VIGSHSNLQDLKET

-1856 SKLAEKIGGQALLKK
+1856 SKLAEKIGGQPLLRK
-1871 VHQAEVMMK
+1871 VHQAEAMMQ

-1956 AGKPVARIESDGT
+1956 AGKPVARTNSDG
-1969 VKYSVADSAVD
+1969 VVEFSIGDGEVFK
-1980 NTGINKMIAQRG
+1980 TGIGKMIAQRG
-1992 EYFDDAKSFATGMF
+1992 TFHDKATAFATGMT

-2018 AALEAVMKKSVSA
+2018 AAIQETMKRGLSA
-2031 GVIDSLKAFDAM
+2031 GQITSLKAGNAM
-2043 YFSRMADQLNNF
+2043 YFNRFADQRNNIT
-2055 VAQFATG
+2055 ANFATNG
-2062 GVGKIVTKNGE
+2062 IGKIIVEDGE
-2073 RMYEGGDGPS
+2073 PRYGGNQGPS
-2083 LKDVS
+2083 LKDMS
-2088 EALVDSGVP
+2088 ETLATSGLP
-2097 ANRVELEFTGYIAA
+2097 SKDAEYITTAYIAA
-2111 LRAKQI
+2111 LRLQALKKEDPQAY
-2117 PGGIKKLSTEGGV
+2117 KKLSTEGDI
-2130 TEAEINQKIAQYAN
+2130 TEADVGEIIRLYGSNPALQQIRQQY
-2144 NAAFQKARKLY
+2144 Q
-2155 QEYNNNLIDFVES
+2155 QYNNNLIDFVVS
-2168 SGAITKELATKL
+2168 TGAMEKAVGARL
-2180 KGVDYIP
+2180 KNKDYVP
-2187 FYRAKGNDVFLD
+2187 FYRAQGDDVFLD
-2199 VMGEQPIRI
+2199 IMGEKPIRI

-2213 QPYLEKLLGGK
+2213 QPYLHELMGGK
-2224 KQILPIFTSA
+2224 EKILPIFTSA
-2234 LTNTSVLTNMA
+2234 LTNTAVLTDMA
-2245 LKNMATANTAD
+2245 LKNMATASTVD
-2256 ALRMIGVAK
+2256 ALRELGIAT
-2265 VNKGQGPAN
+2265 VNKGKGPAN
-2274 PDVIR
+2274 RNVLR
-2279 FKVNGQDFHAVV
+2279 FKVDGQDFHAVV
-2291 DTQAKSDLFGDIP
+2291 DTQAKADLFGDIP
-2304 TELVVQ
+2304 TELLVE
-2310 GMEGIKATLPVGV
+2310 GMEGIKGTLPVGV
-2323 RLLGAPANLLRKFVT
+2323 RLLGAPANWLRKFVT

-2378 TGALQTLQKRFI
+2378 TGALRELQEAG
-2390 VGGQVISGS
+2390 VLGGQVISGS

-2410 GSGKPGWE
+2410 SSGKPGWE
-2418 SAMAKL
+2418 SAMARL
-2424 DELAMMGDA
+2424 DDLAMMGDA

-2448 SEREAT
+2448 TKREAIL
-2454 FATLEAMNFSRRGTS
+2454 ATLEAMNFSRRGTS
-2469 PTMLYANTLIPFF
+2469 ISVLYANTLIPFF
-2482 NAAVQGLDVMYRALR
+2482 NASLQGLDVLYRAFK
-2497 SGNKKYAHAMPASER
+2497 GDMVASER
-2512 LRVKQKLVARMGIM
+2512 LRVKQKLIARLGIM
-2526 AGITLMYAIM
+2526 AGITLAYAAM
-2536 MQDDETYEN
+2536 MQDDESYEN
-2545 ANADERYGNWFVPT
+2545 ANPEERYGNWFVRIPGLEE
-2559 PFGTMRIP
+2559 PLRIP
-2567 IPFELGLVAKAAPEG
+2567 IPFELGLIGKALPEGIYRLMASDDSTKEVAKA
-2582 LYRLA
+2582 LQ
-2587 FSDDSMSEVTD
+2587 
-2598 ALRTMALRSIPIDIP
+2598 TMALRSIPIDIP
-2613 TAIKPAIEWNMNR
+2613 TAVKPIIEWNLNR
-2626 SFFTGRDLVTASM
+2626 SFFTDRDLVTASM
-2639 PEDPKFQYNLN
+2639 PNDPRFQYNLN
-2650 TSEIIKLFGNL
+2650 TPEIIKLFGNIGLPPVKVENTLRGYTGGL
-2661 GVSPVKLENFIKGYT
+2661 GVSI
-2676 GSLGVSAL
+2676 L
-2684 RLLDPVFGGEIV
+2684 RLLDPVFGGEVV
-2696 KPGQGLANVP
+2696 KAGQGLANVP
-2706 IVGGLFQPE
+2706 ILGGVFQPQ

-2761 MASDAGRFKQYMGAL
+2761 MASDAGRFKQYMGTL

-2806 EASKEFRQLAAQM
+2806 AASKEFRQLAAQM

>member
-49 GVIAAGIGSTKRA
+49 GVGAALVGGTKRA
-62 ISTARTGL
+62 LSTARTGL

-125 ALVEQFPQ
+125 ALTEQFPQ

-147 GARFGPKGALIGGIG
+147 GARFGAKGALIGGIG

-188 KPLDISRTRAAP
+188 KPLDISRTRAAVATAP
-200 AAVLGSA
+200 GAA

-213 FIPLGRTLIGKVL
+213 FIPLGRTLLGKIL
-226 GPEATKAMTRV
+226 GPG
-237 TAEGRENLAKEGL
+237 AEQALARGSSEGIENLAKEGL
-250 AKVLAKG
+250 TKVLAKG
-257 TATGALLEIPTEVIQ
+257 VGVGAAAEIPTEVIQ

-331 AEEQRK
+331 AEEQRL
-337 AAEAARLEQEQA
+337 AAEAAR
-349 EAEEKTRLVSP
+349 AEEQKAAAEEEARLKSP
-360 EYRLELNNT
+360 AYRLELNNT
-369 IVNSKDRLA
+369 IVDSKDRLA

-432 EALGKQAPTD
+432 EALSKQAPTD

-461 PVTEEEEAAGYERMV
+461 PVTEEEEAVGYERMV

-514 RTMPEGDQPAQ
+514 RSMPEGDQPAQ

-539 PKPKSMRDDVWAA
+539 PKPKGMRDDVWAA

-835 ARKQLVTNIV
+835 SRKQVINNLLN
-845 EEVAIKRAQQKLR
+845 EVAAERAIQKLR
-858 PLTNAEADTL
+858 PLTNTEADAL
-868 RAAINQK
+868 RTQ
-875 VDELIDRSQALPS
+875 VDGILNELITRSTALPGGAS
-888 GYFLKDIVIQPV
+888 LKEVVIQPARV
-900 QMRGTEIVRGAEIK
+900 RGTEIIESAKTALVDPRPLEE
-914 RIDTRDLSQRQF
+914 RQF
-926 AAPQEAVKV
+926 GAPRRAIEVLAEMVKQARDTAVTAGK
-935 IAEELAL
+935 
-942 LRDSQQVFEY
+942 
-952 DPKTKRGSLK
+952 
-962 QVIPTGERQTRAA
+962 RQTRAA

-1168 PTNNLVQ
+1168 PTNDLVQ

-1231 KIESDKIKLATAKR
+1231 KIESDKVKLATAKR

-1276 TQEARIEDLAGIID
+1276 TQEARIEDLAGVLD
-1290 NVSETYAQQLAF
+1290 GANENYAQQLAF

-1327 RLKQGVESAYSVKSL
+1327 RLKRGVEVGYQTLEL
-1342 PFVATTTVPR
+1342 PIVATTTVPR
-1352 KARLPIKRQLSS
+1352 KARLPIKRQLSA

-1372 LLFNE
+1372 LLFDE
-1377 QRILEAIRKESSQ
+1377 QRILEAVRKDSAQ
-1390 GLAVGKLQEDLQQ
+1390 GLAVDKLQEDLQKTQ
-1403 TRDALRGIVDVD
+1403 DALRGIVDVD

-1623 AQATQQKVDNYIKK
+1623 AQATQQKVDDYIKK

-1856 SKLAEKIGGQALLKK
+1856 SKLAEKIGGQPLLRK
-1871 VHQAEVMMK
+1871 VHQAEAMMQ

-1956 AGKPVARIESDGT
+1956 AGKPVARTNSDG
-1969 VKYSVADSAVD
+1969 VVEFSIGDGEVFK
-1980 NTGINKMIAQRG
+1980 TGIGKMIAQRG
-1992 EYFDDAKSFATGMF
+1992 TFHDKATAFATGMT

-2018 AALEAVMKKSVSA
+2018 AAIQETMKRGLSA
-2031 GVIDSLKAFDAM
+2031 GQITSLKAGNAM
-2043 YFSRMADQLNNF
+2043 YFNRFADQRNNIT
-2055 VAQFATG
+2055 ANFATNG
-2062 GVGKIVTKNGE
+2062 IGKIIVEDGE
-2073 RMYEGGDGPS
+2073 PRYGGNQGPS
-2083 LKDVS
+2083 LKDMS
-2088 EALVDSGVP
+2088 ETLATSGLP
-2097 ANRVELEFTGYIAA
+2097 SKDAEYITTAYIAA
-2111 LRAKQI
+2111 LRLQALKKQD
-2117 PGGIKKLSTEGGV
+2117 PQAYKKLSTEGDI
-2130 TEAEINQKIAQYAN
+2130 TEADVGEIIRLYGSNPALQKIRQQY
-2144 NAAFQKARKLY
+2144 Q
-2155 QEYNNNLIDFVES
+2155 QYNNNLIDFVVS
-2168 SGAITKELATKL
+2168 TGAMEKAVGARL
-2180 KGVDYIP
+2180 KDKDYVP
-2187 FYRAKGNDVFLD
+2187 FYRAQGDDVFLD
-2199 VMGEQPIRI
+2199 IMGEKPIRI

-2213 QPYLEKLLGGK
+2213 QPYLHELMGGK
-2224 KQILPIFTSA
+2224 EKILPIFTSA
-2234 LTNTSVLTNMA
+2234 LTNTAVLTDMA
-2245 LKNMATANTAD
+2245 LKNMATTSTVD
-2256 ALRMIGVAK
+2256 ALRELGIAT
-2265 VNKGQGPAN
+2265 VNKGKGPAN
-2274 PDVIR
+2274 RNVLR
-2279 FKVNGQDFHAVV
+2279 FKVDGQDFHAVI
-2291 DTQAKSDLFGDIP
+2291 DTQAKADLFGDIP
-2304 TELVVQ
+2304 TELLVE
-2310 GMEGIKATLPVGV
+2310 GMEGIKGTLPVGV
-2323 RLLGAPANLLRKFVT
+2323 RLMGAPANWLRKFVT

-2378 TGALQTLQKRFI
+2378 TGALKELQEAG
-2390 VGGQVISGS
+2390 VLGGQVISGS

-2410 GSGKPGWE
+2410 SSGKPGWE
-2418 SAMAKL
+2418 SAMARL
-2424 DELAMMGDA
+2424 DDLAMMGDA

-2448 SEREAT
+2448 TKREAIL
-2454 FATLEAMNFSRRGTS
+2454 ATLEAMNFSRRGTS
-2469 PTMLYANTLIPFF
+2469 ISVLYANTLIPFF
-2482 NAAVQGLDVMYRALR
+2482 NASLQGLDVLYRAFK
-2497 SGNKKYAHAMPASER
+2497 GDMVASER
-2512 LRVKQKLVARMGIM
+2512 LRVKQKLIARLGIM
-2526 AGITLMYAIM
+2526 AGITLAYAAM
-2536 MQDDETYEN
+2536 MQDDESYEN
-2545 ANADERYGNWFVPT
+2545 ANPEERYGNWFVRIPGLEE
-2559 PFGTMRIP
+2559 PLRIP
-2567 IPFELGLVAKAAPEG
+2567 IPFELGLIGKALPEGIYRLMASDDSTKEVAKA
-2582 LYRLA
+2582 LQTL
-2587 FSDDSMSEVTD
+2587 
-2598 ALRTMALRSIPIDIP
+2598 ALRSIPIDVP
-2613 TAIKPAIEWNMNR
+2613 TAVKPIIEWNLNR
-2626 SFFTGRDLVTASM
+2626 SFFTDRDLVTASM
-2639 PEDPKFQYNLN
+2639 PNDPKFQYNLN
-2650 TSEIIKLFGNL
+2650 TPEIIKLFGNIGLPPVKVENTLRGYTGGL
-2661 GVSPVKLENFIKGYT
+2661 GVSI
-2676 GSLGVSAL
+2676 L
-2684 RLLDPVFGGEIV
+2684 RLLDPVFGGEVV
-2696 KPGQGLANVP
+2696 KAGQGLANVP
-2706 IVGGLFQPE
+2706 ILGGVFQPQ

-2761 MASDAGRFKQYMGAL
+2761 MASDAGRFKQYMGTL

-2783 RADKTLDPKKKDE
+2783 RADKTLDPKKKT
-2796 YLKEIRQEKI
+2796 
-2806 EASKEFRQLAAQM
+2806 ST

>member
-49 GVIAAGIGSTKRA
+49 GVGAALVGGTKRA
-62 ISTARTGL
+62 LSTARTGL
-70 ESLFSPEEA
+70 EALFSPEEA

-92 QYAPGTSLEAVK
+92 QYAPGASLEAVK

-116 GEVISQIPT
+116 GEAISQIPT
-125 ALVEQFPQ
+125 ALAEQFPQ

-147 GARFGPKGALIGGIG
+147 GARFGAKGALIGGIG

-188 KPLDISRTRAAP
+188 KPLDISRTRAAVATAP
-200 AAVLGSA
+200 GAA

-213 FIPLGRTLIGKVL
+213 FIPLGRTLIGKIL

-331 AEEQRK
+331 AEEQRL
-337 AAEAARLEQEQA
+337 AAEAAR
-349 EAEEKTRLVSP
+349 AEEQKAAAEEEDRLKSP
-360 EYRLELNNT
+360 AYRLELNNT
-369 IVNSKDRLA
+369 IVDSKDRLA

-432 EALGKQAPTD
+432 EALSKQAPTD

-514 RTMPEGDQPAQ
+514 RSMPEGDQPAQ

-539 PKPKSMRDDVWAA
+539 PKPKGMRDDVWAA

-557 KLDMARRDRIAAYTE
+557 KLDMARQDRIAAYTE

-753 GRLAGELEGQGDV
+753 GRLAGELEDQGDV
-766 FAPDLLKAPTSTLK
+766 FAPELLKAPTSTLK
-780 GKLDTARKQSTG
+780 GKLDEARKQSTG

-806 GRFFGPKGAK
+806 GRFFGEKGAK

-835 ARKQLVTNIV
+835 SRKQVINNLLN
-845 EEVAIKRAQQKLR
+845 EVAAERAIQKLR
-858 PLTNAEADTL
+858 PLTNTEADAL
-868 RAAINQK
+868 RTQ
-875 VDELIDRSQALPS
+875 VDGILNELITRSTALPGGAS
-888 GYFLKDIVIQPV
+888 LKKVVIQPARV
-900 QMRGTEIVRGAEIK
+900 RGTEIIESAKTALVDPRPLEE
-914 RIDTRDLSQRQF
+914 RQF
-926 AAPQEAVKV
+926 GAPRRAIEVLAEMVKQARDTAVTAGK
-935 IAEELAL
+935 
-942 LRDSQQVFEY
+942 
-952 DPKTKRGSLK
+952 
-962 QVIPTGERQTRAA
+962 RQTRAA

-1168 PTNNLVQ
+1168 PTNDLVQ

-1231 KIESDKIKLATAKR
+1231 KIESDKVKLATAKR

-1276 TQEARIEDLAGIID
+1276 TQEARIEDLAGVLD
-1290 NVSETYAQQLAF
+1290 GANENYAQQLAF

-1327 RLKQGVESAYSVKSL
+1327 RLKRGVEVGYQTLEL
-1342 PFVATTTVPR
+1342 PIVATTTVPR
-1352 KARLPIKRQLSS
+1352 KARLPIKRQLSA

-1372 LLFNE
+1372 LLFDE
-1377 QRILEAIRKESSQ
+1377 QRILEAVRKDSAQ
-1390 GLAVGKLQEDLQQ
+1390 GLAVDKLQEDLQKTQ
-1403 TRDALRGIVDVD
+1403 DALRGIVDVD

-1552 KGKGASLVRAVTLQV
+1552 KGKGASLVRAITLQV

-1623 AQATQQKVDNYIKK
+1623 AQATQQKVDDYIKK

-1705 FTPDQMRDQIGMP
+1705 FTPDQMRDQIGIP

-1856 SKLAEKIGGQALLKK
+1856 SKLAEKIGGQPLLRK
-1871 VHQAEVMMK
+1871 VHQAEAMMQ

-1956 AGKPVARIESDGT
+1956 AGKPVARTNSDG
-1969 VKYSVADSAVD
+1969 VVEFSIGDGEVFK
-1980 NTGINKMIAQRG
+1980 TGIGKMIAQRG
-1992 EYFDDAKSFATGMF
+1992 TFHDKATAFATGMT

-2018 AALEAVMKKSVSA
+2018 AAIQETMKRGLSA
-2031 GVIDSLKAFDAM
+2031 GQITSLKAGNAM
-2043 YFSRMADQLNNF
+2043 YFNRFADQRNNIT
-2055 VAQFATG
+2055 ANFATNG
-2062 GVGKIVTKNGE
+2062 IGKIIVEDGE
-2073 RMYEGGDGPS
+2073 PRYGGNQGPS
-2083 LKDVS
+2083 LKDMS
-2088 EALVDSGVP
+2088 ETLATSGLP
-2097 ANRVELEFTGYIAA
+2097 SKDAEYITTAYIAA
-2111 LRAKQI
+2111 LRLQALKKQD
-2117 PGGIKKLSTEGGV
+2117 PQAYKKLSTEGDI
-2130 TEAEINQKIAQYAN
+2130 TEADVGEIIRLYGSNPALQKIRQQY
-2144 NAAFQKARKLY
+2144 Q
-2155 QEYNNNLIDFVES
+2155 QYNNNLIDFVVS
-2168 SGAITKELATKL
+2168 TGAMEKAVGARL
-2180 KGVDYIP
+2180 KDKDYVP
-2187 FYRAKGNDVFLD
+2187 FYRAQGDDVFLD
-2199 VMGEQPIRI
+2199 IMGEKPIRI

-2213 QPYLEKLLGGK
+2213 QPYLHELMGGK
-2224 KQILPIFTSA
+2224 EKILPIFTSA
-2234 LTNTSVLTNMA
+2234 LTNTAVLTDMA
-2245 LKNMATANTAD
+2245 LKNMATTSTVD
-2256 ALRMIGVAK
+2256 ALRELGIAT
-2265 VNKGQGPAN
+2265 VNKGKGPAN
-2274 PDVIR
+2274 RNVLR
-2279 FKVNGQDFHAVV
+2279 FKVDGQDFHAVI
-2291 DTQAKSDLFGDIP
+2291 DTQAKADLFGDIP
-2304 TELVVQ
+2304 TELLVE
-2310 GMEGIKATLPVGV
+2310 GMEGIKGTLPVGV
-2323 RLLGAPANLLRKFVT
+2323 RLMGAPANWLRKFVT

-2378 TGALQTLQKRFI
+2378 TGALKELQEAG
-2390 VGGQVISGS
+2390 VLGGQVISGS

-2410 GSGKPGWE
+2410 SSGKPGWE
-2418 SAMAKL
+2418 SAMARL
-2424 DELAMMGDA
+2424 DDLAMMGDA

-2448 SEREAT
+2448 TKREAIL
-2454 FATLEAMNFSRRGTS
+2454 ATLEAMNFSRRGTS
-2469 PTMLYANTLIPFF
+2469 ISVLYANTLIPFF
-2482 NAAVQGLDVMYRALR
+2482 NASLQGLDVLYRAFK
-2497 SGNKKYAHAMPASER
+2497 GDMVASER
-2512 LRVKQKLVARMGIM
+2512 LRVKQKLIARLGIM
-2526 AGITLMYAIM
+2526 AGITLAYAAM
-2536 MQDDETYEN
+2536 MQDDESYEN
-2545 ANADERYGNWFVPT
+2545 ANPEERYGNWFVRIPGLEE
-2559 PFGTMRIP
+2559 PLRIP
-2567 IPFELGLVAKAAPEG
+2567 IPFELGLIGKALPEGIYRLMASDDSTKEVAKA
-2582 LYRLA
+2582 LQTL
-2587 FSDDSMSEVTD
+2587 
-2598 ALRTMALRSIPIDIP
+2598 ALRSIPIDVP
-2613 TAIKPAIEWNMNR
+2613 TAVKPIIEWNLNR
-2626 SFFTGRDLVTASM
+2626 SFFTDRDLVTASM
-2639 PEDPKFQYNLN
+2639 PNDPRFQYNLN
-2650 TSEIIKLFGNL
+2650 TPEIIKLFGNIGLPPVKVENTLRGYTGGL
-2661 GVSPVKLENFIKGYT
+2661 GVSI
-2676 GSLGVSAL
+2676 L
-2684 RLLDPVFGGEIV
+2684 RLLDPVFGGEVV
-2696 KPGQGLANVP
+2696 KAGQGLANVP
-2706 IVGGLFQPE
+2706 ILGGVFQPQ

-2761 MASDAGRFKQYMGAL
+2761 MASDAGRFKQYMGTL

-2806 EASKEFRQLAAQM
+2806 AASKEFRQLAAQM

>member
-1 MAKGYLPLPD
+1 VARLK
-11 GSYVTV
+11 VT
-17 RDDETPEQAFAR
+17 
-29 ARKEYPE
+29 
-36 AFEVKRVPAEPEE
+36 
-49 GVIAAGIGSTKRA
+49 
-62 ISTARTGL
+62 
-70 ESLFSPEEA
+70 
-79 ARKGVERAEELGQ
+79 
-92 QYAPGTSLEAVK
+92 
-104 QAYADRGLMGGA
+104 
-116 GEVISQIPT
+116 
-125 ALVEQFPQ
+125 
-133 IAATLGGA
+133 
-141 RAGAAA
+141 
-147 GARFGPKGALIGGIG
+147 
-162 GAVVPSA
+162 
-169 LQLFGANIE
+169 
-178 RQAAEQMEEG
+178 
-188 KPLDISRTRAAP
+188 
-200 AAVLGSA
+200 
-207 LEVAAT
+207 
-213 FIPLGRTLIGKVL
+213 
-226 GPEATKAMTRV
+226 
-237 TAEGRENLAKEGL
+237 ENLAKEGL

-257 TATGALLEIPTEVIQ
+257 VGVGAAAEIPTEVIQ

-331 AEEQRK
+331 AEEQRL
-337 AAEAARLEQEQA
+337 AAEAAR
-349 EAEEKTRLVSP
+349 AEEQKAAAEEEARLKSP
-360 EYRLELNNT
+360 AYRLELNNT
-369 IVNSKDRLA
+369 IVDSKDRLA

-432 EALGKQAPTD
+432 EALSKQAPTD

-514 RTMPEGDQPAQ
+514 RSMPEGDQPAQ

-539 PKPKSMRDDVWAA
+539 PKPKGMRDDVWAA

-835 ARKQLVTNIV
+835 SSKQVINNLLN
-845 EEVAIKRAQQKLR
+845 EVAAERAIQKLR
-858 PLTNAEADTL
+858 PLTNTEADAL
-868 RAAINQK
+868 RTQ
-875 VDELIDRSQALPS
+875 VDGILNELITRSTALPGGAS
-888 GYFLKDIVIQPV
+888 LKEVVIQPARV
-900 QMRGTEIVRGAEIK
+900 RGTEIIESAKTALVDPRPLEE
-914 RIDTRDLSQRQF
+914 RQF
-926 AAPQEAVKV
+926 GAPRRAIEVLAEMIKQARDTAVTAGK
-935 IAEELAL
+935 
-942 LRDSQQVFEY
+942 
-952 DPKTKRGSLK
+952 
-962 QVIPTGERQTRAA
+962 RQTRAA

-1058 DPTQRTKRP
+1058 DPTQRAKRP

-1146 ERDALEKAEKTAKIQ
+1146 ERDALEKAEETAKIQ

-1168 PTNNLVQ
+1168 PTNDLVQ

-1231 KIESDKIKLATAKR
+1231 KIESDKVKLATAKR

-1276 TQEARIEDLAGIID
+1276 IQEARIEDLAGVLD
-1290 NVSETYAQQLAF
+1290 GANENYAQQLAF
-1302 FDKRVASEVE
+1302 FDRRVASEVE

-1327 RLKQGVESAYSVKSL
+1327 RLKRGVEVGYQTLEL
-1342 PFVATTTVPR
+1342 PIVATTTVPR
-1352 KARLPIKRQLSS
+1352 KARLPIKRQLSA

-1372 LLFNE
+1372 LLFDE
-1377 QRILEAIRKESSQ
+1377 QRILEAVRKDSAQ
-1390 GLAVGKLQEDLQQ
+1390 GLAVDKLQEDLQKTQ
-1403 TRDALRGIVDVD
+1403 DALRGIVDVD

-1436 LNTAATKIQKA
+1436 LNTAATKIQKT

-1623 AQATQQKVDNYIKK
+1623 AQATQQKVDDYIKK

-1693 TKAGPVMGFDKK
+1693 TKAGPTMGFDKK

-1856 SKLAEKIGGQALLKK
+1856 SKLAEKIGGQPLLRK
-1871 VHQAEVMMK
+1871 VHQAEAMMQ

-1956 AGKPVARIESDGT
+1956 AGKPVARTNSDG
-1969 VKYSVADSAVD
+1969 VVEFSIGDGEVFK
-1980 NTGINKMIAQRG
+1980 TGIGKMIAQRG
-1992 EYFDDAKSFATGMF
+1992 TFHDKATAFATGMT

-2018 AALEAVMKKSVSA
+2018 AAIQETMKRGLSA
-2031 GVIDSLKAFDAM
+2031 GQITSLKAGNAM
-2043 YFSRMADQLNNF
+2043 YFNRFADQRNNIT
-2055 VAQFATG
+2055 ANFATNG
-2062 GVGKIVTKNGE
+2062 IGKIIVEDGE
-2073 RMYEGGDGPS
+2073 PRYGGNQGPS
-2083 LKDVS
+2083 LKDMS
-2088 EALVDSGVP
+2088 ETLATSGLP
-2097 ANRVELEFTGYIAA
+2097 SKDAEYITTAYIAA
-2111 LRAKQI
+2111 LRLQALKKQD
-2117 PGGIKKLSTEGGV
+2117 PQAYKKLSTEGDI
-2130 TEAEINQKIAQYAN
+2130 TEADVGEIIRLYGSNPALQKIRQQY
-2144 NAAFQKARKLY
+2144 Q
-2155 QEYNNNLIDFVES
+2155 QYNNNLIDFVVS
-2168 SGAITKELATKL
+2168 TGAMEKAVGARL
-2180 KGVDYIP
+2180 KDKDYVP
-2187 FYRAKGNDVFLD
+2187 FYRAQGDDVFLD
-2199 VMGEQPIRI
+2199 IMGEKPIRI

-2213 QPYLEKLLGGK
+2213 QPYLHELMGGK
-2224 KQILPIFTSA
+2224 EKILPIFTSA
-2234 LTNTSVLTNMA
+2234 LTNTAVLTDMA
-2245 LKNMATANTAD
+2245 LKNMATASTVD
-2256 ALRMIGVAK
+2256 ALRELGIAT
-2265 VNKGQGPAN
+2265 VNKGKGPAN
-2274 PDVIR
+2274 RNVLR
-2279 FKVNGQDFHAVV
+2279 FKVDGQDFHAVI
-2291 DTQAKSDLFGDIP
+2291 DTQAKADLFGDIP
-2304 TELVVQ
+2304 TELLVE
-2310 GMEGIKATLPVGV
+2310 GMEGIKGTLPVGV
-2323 RLLGAPANLLRKFVT
+2323 RLMGAPANWLRKFVT

-2378 TGALQTLQKRFI
+2378 TGALKELQEAG
-2390 VGGQVISGS
+2390 VLGGQVISGS

-2410 GSGKPGWE
+2410 SSGKPGWE
-2418 SAMAKL
+2418 SAMARL
-2424 DELAMMGDA
+2424 DDLAMMGDA

-2448 SEREAT
+2448 TKREAIL
-2454 FATLEAMNFSRRGTS
+2454 ATLEAMNFSRRGTS
-2469 PTMLYANTLIPFF
+2469 ISVLYANTLIPFF
-2482 NAAVQGLDVMYRALR
+2482 NASLQGLDVLYRAFK
-2497 SGNKKYAHAMPASER
+2497 GDMVASER
-2512 LRVKQKLVARMGIM
+2512 LRVKQKLIARLGIM
-2526 AGITLMYAIM
+2526 AGITLAYAAM
-2536 MQDDETYEN
+2536 MQDDESYEN
-2545 ANADERYGNWFVPT
+2545 ANPEERYGNWFVRIPGLEE
-2559 PFGTMRIP
+2559 PLRIP
-2567 IPFELGLVAKAAPEG
+2567 IPFELGLIGKALPEGIYRLMASDDSTKEVAKA
-2582 LYRLA
+2582 LQTL
-2587 FSDDSMSEVTD
+2587 
-2598 ALRTMALRSIPIDIP
+2598 ALRSIPIDVP
-2613 TAIKPAIEWNMNR
+2613 TAVKPIIEWNLNR
-2626 SFFTGRDLVTASM
+2626 SFFTDRDLVTASM
-2639 PEDPKFQYNLN
+2639 PNDPKFQYNLN
-2650 TSEIIKLFGNL
+2650 TPEIIKLFGNIGLPPVKVENTLRGYTGGL
-2661 GVSPVKLENFIKGYT
+2661 GVSI
-2676 GSLGVSAL
+2676 L
-2684 RLLDPVFGGEIV
+2684 RLLDPVFGGEVV
-2696 KPGQGLANVP
+2696 KAGQGLANVP
-2706 IVGGLFQPE
+2706 ILGGVFQPQ

-2761 MASDAGRFKQYMGAL
+2761 MASDAGRFKQYMGTL

-2806 EASKEFRQLAAQM
+2806 AASKEFRQLAAQM

>member
-1 MAKGYLPLPD
+1 
-11 GSYVTV
+11 
-17 RDDETPEQAFAR
+17 
-29 ARKEYPE
+29 
-36 AFEVKRVPAEPEE
+36 
-49 GVIAAGIGSTKRA
+49 
-62 ISTARTGL
+62 
-70 ESLFSPEEA
+70 
-79 ARKGVERAEELGQ
+79 
-92 QYAPGTSLEAVK
+92 
-104 QAYADRGLMGGA
+104 
-116 GEVISQIPT
+116 
-125 ALVEQFPQ
+125 
-133 IAATLGGA
+133 
-141 RAGAAA
+141 
-147 GARFGPKGALIGGIG
+147 
-162 GAVVPSA
+162 
-169 LQLFGANIE
+169 
-178 RQAAEQMEEG
+178 
-188 KPLDISRTRAAP
+188 
-200 AAVLGSA
+200 
-207 LEVAAT
+207 
-213 FIPLGRTLIGKVL
+213 
-226 GPEATKAMTRV
+226 
-237 TAEGRENLAKEGL
+237 
-250 AKVLAKG
+250 
-257 TATGALLEIPTEVIQ
+257 
-272 QMLERAQAGLPLTSE
+272 
-287 DAYAEYGEAAY
+287 
-298 GAGLVGG
+298 
-305 PFGAV
+305 
-310 GRVGQRSVARGEIAE
+310 
-325 KEAAAT
+325 
-331 AEEQRK
+331 
-337 AAEAARLEQEQA
+337 
-349 EAEEKTRLVSP
+349 
-360 EYRLELNNT
+360 
-369 IVNSKDRLA
+369 
-378 DVEALLK
+378 
-385 SKIQDPD
+385 
-392 VKKEAIEE
+392 
-400 AKTLRKTIKE
+400 
-410 SEAKMRQSMIAAG
+410 
-423 LKPDISKLE
+423 
-432 EALGKQAPTD
+432 
-442 IEERTVVD
+442 
-450 EFGNV
+450 
-455 VTPKTQ
+455 
-461 PVTEEEEAAGYERMV
+461 MV

-486 QESLDRINREDLA
+486 QESLDRINREKLA

-514 RTMPEGDQPAQ
+514 RSMPKGDQPAQ

-539 PKPKSMRDDVWAA
+539 PKPKGMRDDVWAA

-753 GRLAGELEGQGDV
+753 GRLAGELEDQGDV
-766 FAPDLLKAPTSTLK
+766 FAPELLKAPTSTLK
-780 GKLDTARKQSTG
+780 GKLDEARKQSTG

-835 ARKQLVTNIV
+835 SRKQVINNLLN
-845 EEVAIKRAQQKLR
+845 EVAAERAIQKLR
-858 PLTNAEADTL
+858 PLTNTEADAL
-868 RAAINQK
+868 RTQ
-875 VDELIDRSQALPS
+875 VDGILNELITRSTALPGGAS
-888 GYFLKDIVIQPV
+888 LKKVVIQPARV
-900 QMRGTEIVRGAEIK
+900 RGTEIIESAKTALVDPRPLEE
-914 RIDTRDLSQRQF
+914 RQF
-926 AAPQEAVKV
+926 GAPRRAIEVLAEMVKQARDTAVTAGK
-935 IAEELAL
+935 
-942 LRDSQQVFEY
+942 
-952 DPKTKRGSLK
+952 
-962 QVIPTGERQTRAA
+962 RQTRAA

-1121 RATPAMFRRFLKSG
+1121 RATPGQFQRLLKSG

-1168 PTNNLVQ
+1168 PTNDLVQ

-1231 KIESDKIKLATAKR
+1231 KIESDKVKLATAKR

-1276 TQEARIEDLAGIID
+1276 TQEARIEDLAGVLD
-1290 NVSETYAQQLAF
+1290 GANENYAQQLAF

-1327 RLKQGVESAYSVKSL
+1327 RLKRGVEVGYQTLEL
-1342 PFVATTTVPR
+1342 PIVATTTVPR
-1352 KARLPIKRQLSS
+1352 KARLPIKRQLSA

-1372 LLFNE
+1372 LLFDE
-1377 QRILEAIRKESSQ
+1377 QRILEAVRKDSAQ
-1390 GLAVGKLQEDLQQ
+1390 GLAVDKLQEDLQKTQ
-1403 TRDALRGIVDVD
+1403 DALRGIVDVD

-1623 AQATQQKVDNYIKK
+1623 AQATQQKVDDYIKK

-1705 FTPDQMRDQIGMP
+1705 FTPDQMRDQIGIP

-1856 SKLAEKIGGQALLKK
+1856 SKLAEKIGGQPLLRK
-1871 VHQAEVMMK
+1871 VHQAEAMMQ

-1956 AGKPVARIESDGT
+1956 AGKPVARTNSDG
-1969 VKYSVADSAVD
+1969 VVEFSIGDGEVFK
-1980 NTGINKMIAQRG
+1980 TGIGKMIAQRG
-1992 EYFDDAKSFATGMF
+1992 TFHDKATAFATGMT

-2018 AALEAVMKKSVSA
+2018 AAIQETMKRGLSA
-2031 GVIDSLKAFDAM
+2031 GQITSLKAGNAM
-2043 YFSRMADQLNNF
+2043 YFNRFADQRNNIT
-2055 VAQFATG
+2055 ANFATNG
-2062 GVGKIVTKNGE
+2062 IGKIIVEDGE
-2073 RMYEGGDGPS
+2073 PRYGGNQGPS
-2083 LKDVS
+2083 LKDMS
-2088 EALVDSGVP
+2088 ETLATSGLP
-2097 ANRVELEFTGYIAA
+2097 SKDAEYITTAYIAA
-2111 LRAKQI
+2111 LRLQALKKQD
-2117 PGGIKKLSTEGGV
+2117 PQAYKKLSTEGDI
-2130 TEAEINQKIAQYAN
+2130 TEADVGEIIRLYGSNPALQKIRQQY
-2144 NAAFQKARKLY
+2144 Q
-2155 QEYNNNLIDFVES
+2155 QYNNNLIDFVVS
-2168 SGAITKELATKL
+2168 TGAMEKAVGARL
-2180 KGVDYIP
+2180 KDKDYVP
-2187 FYRAKGNDVFLD
+2187 FYRAQGDDVFLD
-2199 VMGEQPIRI
+2199 IMGEKPIRI

-2213 QPYLEKLLGGK
+2213 QPYLHELMGGK
-2224 KQILPIFTSA
+2224 EKILPIFTSA
-2234 LTNTSVLTNMA
+2234 LTNTAVLTDMA
-2245 LKNMATANTAD
+2245 LKNMATASTVD
-2256 ALRMIGVAK
+2256 ALRELGIAT
-2265 VNKGQGPAN
+2265 VNKGKGPAN
-2274 PDVIR
+2274 RNVLR
-2279 FKVNGQDFHAVV
+2279 FKVDGQDFHAVI
-2291 DTQAKSDLFGDIP
+2291 DTQAKADLFGDIP
-2304 TELVVQ
+2304 TELLVE
-2310 GMEGIKATLPVGV
+2310 GMEGIKGTLPVGV
-2323 RLLGAPANLLRKFVT
+2323 RLMGAPANWLRKFVT

-2378 TGALQTLQKRFI
+2378 TGALKELQEAG
-2390 VGGQVISGS
+2390 VLGGQVISGS

-2410 GSGKPGWE
+2410 SSGKPGWE
-2418 SAMAKL
+2418 SAMARL
-2424 DELAMMGDA
+2424 DDLAMMGDA

-2448 SEREAT
+2448 TKREAIL
-2454 FATLEAMNFSRRGTS
+2454 ATLEAMNFSRRGTS
-2469 PTMLYANTLIPFF
+2469 ISVLYANTLIPFF
-2482 NAAVQGLDVMYRALR
+2482 NASLQGLDVLYRAFK
-2497 SGNKKYAHAMPASER
+2497 GDMVASER
-2512 LRVKQKLVARMGIM
+2512 LRVKQKLIARLGIM
-2526 AGITLMYAIM
+2526 AGITLAYAAM
-2536 MQDDETYEN
+2536 MQDDESYEN
-2545 ANADERYGNWFVPT
+2545 ANPEERYGNWFVRIPGLEE
-2559 PFGTMRIP
+2559 PLRIP
-2567 IPFELGLVAKAAPEG
+2567 IPFELGLIGKALPEGIYRLMASDDSTKEVAKA
-2582 LYRLA
+2582 LQTL
-2587 FSDDSMSEVTD
+2587 
-2598 ALRTMALRSIPIDIP
+2598 ALRSIPIDVP
-2613 TAIKPAIEWNMNR
+2613 TAVKPIIEWNLNR
-2626 SFFTGRDLVTASM
+2626 SFFTDRDLVTASM
-2639 PEDPKFQYNLN
+2639 PNDPRFQYNLN
-2650 TSEIIKLFGNL
+2650 TPEIIKLFGNIGLPPVKVENTLRGYTGGL
-2661 GVSPVKLENFIKGYT
+2661 GVSI
-2676 GSLGVSAL
+2676 L
-2684 RLLDPVFGGEIV
+2684 RLLDPVFGGEVV
-2696 KPGQGLANVP
+2696 KAGQGLANVP
-2706 IVGGLFQPE
+2706 ILGGVFQPQ

-2750 KYYDEKLDELS
+2750 KYYGEKLDELS
-2761 MASDAGRFKQYMGAL
+2761 MASDAGRFKQYMGTL

-2806 EASKEFRQLAAQM
+2806 AASKEFRQLAAQM

>member
-49 GVIAAGIGSTKRA
+49 GVGAALVGGTKRA
-62 ISTARTGL
+62 LSTARTGL
-70 ESLFSPEEA
+70 EALFSPEEA

-92 QYAPGTSLEAVK
+92 QYAPGASLEAVK

-116 GEVISQIPT
+116 GEAISQIPT
-125 ALVEQFPQ
+125 ALAEQFPQ

-147 GARFGPKGALIGGIG
+147 GARFGAKGALIGGIG
-162 GAVVPSA
+162 GAVAPSLA
-169 LQLFGANIE
+169 QLFGANIE
-178 RQAAEQMEEG
+178 RQAAEQIEAGE
-188 KPLDISRTRAAP
+188 PLDISRTRAAV
-200 AAVLGSA
+200 AAAPGAA

-226 GPEATKAMTRV
+226 GPGAEQALARGSSEAT
-237 TAEGRENLAKEGL
+237 ENLAKEGL
-250 AKVLAKG
+250 TKVLAKG
-257 TATGALLEIPTEVIQ
+257 VGVGAAAEIPTEVIQ

-331 AEEQRK
+331 AEEQRL
-337 AAEAARLEQEQA
+337 AAEAAR
-349 EAEEKTRLVSP
+349 AEEQKAAAEEEARLKSP
-360 EYRLELNNT
+360 AYRLELNNT
-369 IVNSKDRLA
+369 IVDSKDRLA

-432 EALGKQAPTD
+432 EALSKQAPTD

-461 PVTEEEEAAGYERMV
+461 PVTEEEEAVGYERMV

-514 RTMPEGDQPAQ
+514 RSMPEGDQPAQ

-539 PKPKSMRDDVWAA
+539 PKPKGMRDDVWAA

-753 GRLAGELEGQGDV
+753 GRLAGELEDQGDV
-766 FAPDLLKAPTSTLK
+766 FAPELLKAPTSTLK
-780 GKLDTARKQSTG
+780 GKLDEARKQSTG

-806 GRFFGPKGAK
+806 GRFFGEKGAK

-835 ARKQLVTNIV
+835 SRKQVINNLLN
-845 EEVAIKRAQQKLR
+845 EVAAERAIQKLR
-858 PLTNAEADTL
+858 PLTNTEADAL
-868 RAAINQK
+868 RTQ
-875 VDELIDRSQALPS
+875 VDGILNELITRSTALPGGAS
-888 GYFLKDIVIQPV
+888 LKEVVIQPARV
-900 QMRGTEIVRGAEIK
+900 RGTEIIESAKTALVDPRPLEE
-914 RIDTRDLSQRQF
+914 RQF
-926 AAPQEAVKV
+926 GAPRRAIEVLAEMIKQARDTAVTAGK
-935 IAEELAL
+935 
-942 LRDSQQVFEY
+942 
-952 DPKTKRGSLK
+952 
-962 QVIPTGERQTRAA
+962 RQTRAA

-1058 DPTQRTKRP
+1058 DPTQRAKRP

-1146 ERDALEKAEKTAKIQ
+1146 ERDALEKAEETAKIQ

-1168 PTNNLVQ
+1168 PTNDLVQ

-1231 KIESDKIKLATAKR
+1231 KIESDKVKLATAKR

-1276 TQEARIEDLAGIID
+1276 TQEARIEDLAGVLD
-1290 NVSETYAQQLAF
+1290 GANENYAQQLAF
-1302 FDKRVASEVE
+1302 FDRRVASEVE

-1327 RLKQGVESAYSVKSL
+1327 RLKRGVEVGYQTLEL
-1342 PFVATTTVPR
+1342 PIVATTTVPR
-1352 KARLPIKRQLSS
+1352 KARLPIKRQLSA

-1372 LLFNE
+1372 LLFDE
-1377 QRILEAIRKESSQ
+1377 QRILEAVRKDSAQ
-1390 GLAVGKLQEDLQQ
+1390 GLAVDKLQEDLQKTQ
-1403 TRDALRGIVDVD
+1403 DALRGIVDVD

-1436 LNTAATKIQKA
+1436 LNTAATKIQKT

-1623 AQATQQKVDNYIKK
+1623 AQATQQKVDDYIKK

-1679 DEAATPRQKRPKAK
+1679 GEAATPRQKRPKAK

-1856 SKLAEKIGGQALLKK
+1856 SKLAEKIGGQPLLRK
-1871 VHQAEVMMK
+1871 VHQAEAMMQ

-1956 AGKPVARIESDGT
+1956 AGKPVARTNSDG
-1969 VKYSVADSAVD
+1969 VVEFSIGDGEVFK
-1980 NTGINKMIAQRG
+1980 TGIGKMIAQRG
-1992 EYFDDAKSFATGMF
+1992 TFHDKATAFATGMT

-2018 AALEAVMKKSVSA
+2018 AAIQETMKRGLSA
-2031 GVIDSLKAFDAM
+2031 GQITSLKAGNAM
-2043 YFSRMADQLNNF
+2043 YFNRFADQRNNIT
-2055 VAQFATG
+2055 ANFATNG
-2062 GVGKIVTKNGE
+2062 IGKIIVEDGE
-2073 RMYEGGDGPS
+2073 PRYGGNQGPS
-2083 LKDVS
+2083 LKDMS
-2088 EALVDSGVP
+2088 ETLATSGLP
-2097 ANRVELEFTGYIAA
+2097 SKDAEYITTAYIAA
-2111 LRAKQI
+2111 LRLQALKKQD
-2117 PGGIKKLSTEGGV
+2117 PQAYKKLSTEGDI
-2130 TEAEINQKIAQYAN
+2130 TEADVGEIIRLYGSNPALQKIRQQY
-2144 NAAFQKARKLY
+2144 Q
-2155 QEYNNNLIDFVES
+2155 QYNNNLIDFVVS
-2168 SGAITKELATKL
+2168 TGAMEKAVGARL
-2180 KGVDYIP
+2180 KDKDYVP
-2187 FYRAKGNDVFLD
+2187 FYRAQGDDVFLD
-2199 VMGEQPIRI
+2199 IMGEKPIRI

-2213 QPYLEKLLGGK
+2213 QPYLHELMGGK
-2224 KQILPIFTSA
+2224 EKILPIFTSA
-2234 LTNTSVLTNMA
+2234 LTNTAVLTDMA
-2245 LKNMATANTAD
+2245 LKNMATASTVD
-2256 ALRMIGVAK
+2256 ALRELGIAT
-2265 VNKGQGPAN
+2265 VNKGKGPAN
-2274 PDVIR
+2274 RNVLR
-2279 FKVNGQDFHAVV
+2279 FKVDGQDFHAVI
-2291 DTQAKSDLFGDIP
+2291 DTQAKADLFGDIP
-2304 TELVVQ
+2304 TELLVE
-2310 GMEGIKATLPVGV
+2310 GMEGIKGTLPVGV
-2323 RLLGAPANLLRKFVT
+2323 RLMGAPANWLRKFVT

-2378 TGALQTLQKRFI
+2378 TGALKELQEAG
-2390 VGGQVISGS
+2390 VLGGQVISGS

-2410 GSGKPGWE
+2410 SSGKPGWE
-2418 SAMAKL
+2418 SAMARL
-2424 DELAMMGDA
+2424 DDLAMMGDA

-2448 SEREAT
+2448 TKREAIL
-2454 FATLEAMNFSRRGTS
+2454 ATLEAMNFSRRGTS
-2469 PTMLYANTLIPFF
+2469 ISVLYANTLIPFF
-2482 NAAVQGLDVMYRALR
+2482 NASLQGLDVLYRAFK
-2497 SGNKKYAHAMPASER
+2497 GDMVASER
-2512 LRVKQKLVARMGIM
+2512 LRVKQKLIARLGIM
-2526 AGITLMYAIM
+2526 AGITLAYAAM
-2536 MQDDETYEN
+2536 MQDDESYEN
-2545 ANADERYGNWFVPT
+2545 ANPEERYGNWFVRIPGLEE
-2559 PFGTMRIP
+2559 PLRIP
-2567 IPFELGLVAKAAPEG
+2567 IPFELGLIGKALPEGIYRLMASDDSTKEVAKA
-2582 LYRLA
+2582 LQ
-2587 FSDDSMSEVTD
+2587 
-2598 ALRTMALRSIPIDIP
+2598 TMALRSIPIDIP
-2613 TAIKPAIEWNMNR
+2613 TAVKPIIEWNLNR
-2626 SFFTGRDLVTASM
+2626 SFFTDRDLVTASM
-2639 PEDPKFQYNLN
+2639 PNDPRFQYNLN
-2650 TSEIIKLFGNL
+2650 TPEIIKLFGNIGLPPVKVENTLRGYTGGL
-2661 GVSPVKLENFIKGYT
+2661 GVSI
-2676 GSLGVSAL
+2676 L
-2684 RLLDPVFGGEIV
+2684 RLLDPVFGGEVV
-2696 KPGQGLANVP
+2696 KAGQGLANVP
-2706 IVGGLFQPE
+2706 ILGGVFQPQ

-2761 MASDAGRFKQYMGAL
+2761 MASDAGRFKQYMGTL

-2806 EASKEFRQLAAQM
+2806 AASKEFRQLAAQM

>member
-1 MAKGYLPLPD
+1 
-11 GSYVTV
+11 VW
-17 RDDETPEQAFAR
+17 
-29 ARKEYPE
+29 
-36 AFEVKRVPAEPEE
+36 
-49 GVIAAGIGSTKRA
+49 
-62 ISTARTGL
+62 
-70 ESLFSPEEA
+70 
-79 ARKGVERAEELGQ
+79 
-92 QYAPGTSLEAVK
+92 
-104 QAYADRGLMGGA
+104 
-116 GEVISQIPT
+116 
-125 ALVEQFPQ
+125 ALV
-133 IAATLGGA
+133 
-141 RAGAAA
+141 R
-147 GARFGPKGALIGGIG
+147 R
-162 GAVVPSA
+162 
-169 LQLFGANIE
+169 
-178 RQAAEQMEEG
+178 
-188 KPLDISRTRAAP
+188 
-200 AAVLGSA
+200 
-207 LEVAAT
+207 
-213 FIPLGRTLIGKVL
+213 
-226 GPEATKAMTRV
+226 
-237 TAEGRENLAKEGL
+237 
-250 AKVLAKG
+250 
-257 TATGALLEIPTEVIQ
+257 LEIPTEVIQ

-331 AEEQRK
+331 AEEQRL
-337 AAEAARLEQEQA
+337 AAEAAR
-349 EAEEKTRLVSP
+349 AEEQKAAAEEEARLKSP
-360 EYRLELNNT
+360 AYRLELNNT
-369 IVNSKDRLA
+369 IVDSKDRLA

-432 EALGKQAPTD
+432 EALSKQAPTD

-461 PVTEEEEAAGYERMV
+461 PVTEEEEAVGYERMV

-514 RTMPEGDQPAQ
+514 RSMPEGDQPAQ

-539 PKPKSMRDDVWAA
+539 PKPKGMRDDVWAA

-766 FAPDLLKAPTSTLK
+766 FAPNLLKAPTSTLNR
-780 GKLDTARKQSTG
+780 KLNMARNQSTG
-792 AFTDLVSYLDDYRA
+792 GFTDLVSYLDDARQI
-806 GRFFGPKGAK
+806 RESSKRKEFGKQPVTSFENK
-816 RDIKFA
+816 RDIA
-822 SSTRE
+822 
-827 GLLRESEE
+827 E
-835 ARKQLVTNIV
+835 AKEQLVNNIV

-868 RAAINQK
+868 RATINQK
-875 VDELIDRSQALPS
+875 VEELIDRSQALPS
-888 GYFLKDIVIQPV
+888 GYFLKDIVIQPA

-952 DPKTKRGSLK
+952 DPKTGRGSLK

-1168 PTNNLVQ
+1168 PTNDLVQ

-1220 RLAASIQADKK
+1220 KLAAEVTA
-1231 KIESDKIKLATAKR
+1231 ERAKLAVAKR
-1245 GTSLSRNLARERKPL
+1245 GIKMSPKLARERKPQINEL
-1260 IKELEAN
+1260 IKN
-1267 IKALTAGIP
+1267 IADKESKIA
-1276 TQEARIEDLAGIID
+1276 DLAGIID

-1327 RLKQGVESAYSVKSL
+1327 RLKQGVESAYSVKPL

-1352 KARLPIKRQLSS
+1352 KVPLPIRRQLNSE
-1364 QQLQKVKE
+1364 QLNKVKE

-1415 NVRNKI
+1415 NVRQKVNLKSGVY
-1421 DLDTGTYIYGYSYEQ
+1421 TVGYSYEQ

-1447 AAKARGMLLKAG
+1447 AAKARGMLLKVG
-1459 DVAKAEA
+1459 DATKAEV

-1485 LPGTT
+1485 LPGVT
-1490 AKAIFTEVKKGKGKK
+1490 AKAIVTQVKKGKGKK

-1531 GKLEAAV
+1531 EKLEAAV

-1552 KGKGASLVRAVTLQV
+1552 KGKGASLVRAITLQV

-1599 EIVTSVTPQQRKG
+1599 KLATGVTPQQRKG

-1623 AQATQQKVDNYIKK
+1623 AQATQQKVDDYIKK

-1693 TKAGPVMGFDKK
+1693 TKAGPTMGFDKK

-1856 SKLAEKIGGQALLKK
+1856 SKLAEKIGGQPLLRK
-1871 VHQAEVMMK
+1871 VHQAEAMMQ

-1956 AGKPVARIESDGT
+1956 AGKPVARTNSDG
-1969 VKYSVADSAVD
+1969 VVEFSIGDGEVFK
-1980 NTGINKMIAQRG
+1980 TGIGKMIAQRG
-1992 EYFDDAKSFATGMF
+1992 TFHDKATAFATGMT

-2018 AALEAVMKKSVSA
+2018 AAIQETMKRGLSA
-2031 GVIDSLKAFDAM
+2031 GQITSLKAGNAM
-2043 YFSRMADQLNNF
+2043 YFNRFADQRNNIT
-2055 VAQFATG
+2055 ANFATNG
-2062 GVGKIVTKNGE
+2062 IGKIIVEDGE
-2073 RMYEGGDGPS
+2073 PRYGGNQGPS
-2083 LKDVS
+2083 LKDMS
-2088 EALVDSGVP
+2088 ETLATSGLP
-2097 ANRVELEFTGYIAA
+2097 SKDAEYITTAYIAA
-2111 LRAKQI
+2111 LRLQALKKQD
-2117 PGGIKKLSTEGGV
+2117 PQAYKKLSTEGDI
-2130 TEAEINQKIAQYAN
+2130 TEADVGEIIRLYGSNPALQKIRQQY
-2144 NAAFQKARKLY
+2144 Q
-2155 QEYNNNLIDFVES
+2155 QYNNNLIDFVVS
-2168 SGAITKELATKL
+2168 TGAMEKAVGARL
-2180 KGVDYIP
+2180 KDKDYVP
-2187 FYRAKGNDVFLD
+2187 FYRAQGDDVFLD
-2199 VMGEQPIRI
+2199 IMGEKPIRI

-2213 QPYLEKLLGGK
+2213 QPYLHELMGGK
-2224 KQILPIFTSA
+2224 EKILPIFTSA
-2234 LTNTSVLTNMA
+2234 LTNTAVLTDMA
-2245 LKNMATANTAD
+2245 LKNMATTSTVD
-2256 ALRMIGVAK
+2256 ALRELGIAT
-2265 VNKGQGPAN
+2265 VNKGKGPAN
-2274 PDVIR
+2274 RNVLR
-2279 FKVNGQDFHAVV
+2279 FKVDGQDFHAVI
-2291 DTQAKSDLFGDIP
+2291 DTQAKADLFGDIP
-2304 TELVVQ
+2304 TELLVE
-2310 GMEGIKATLPVGV
+2310 GMEGIKGTLPVGV
-2323 RLLGAPANLLRKFVT
+2323 RLLGAPANWLRKFVT

-2378 TGALQTLQKRFI
+2378 TGALKELQEAG
-2390 VGGQVISGS
+2390 VLGGQVISGS

-2410 GSGKPGWE
+2410 SSGKPGWE
-2418 SAMAKL
+2418 SAMARL
-2424 DELAMMGDA
+2424 DDLAMMGDA

-2448 SEREAT
+2448 TKREAIL
-2454 FATLEAMNFSRRGTS
+2454 ATLEAMNFSRRGTS
-2469 PTMLYANTLIPFF
+2469 ISVLYANTLIPFF
-2482 NAAVQGLDVMYRALR
+2482 NASLQGLDVLYRAFK
-2497 SGNKKYAHAMPASER
+2497 GDMVASER
-2512 LRVKQKLVARMGIM
+2512 LRVKQKLIARLGIM
-2526 AGITLMYAIM
+2526 AGITLAYAAM
-2536 MQDDETYEN
+2536 MQDDESYEN
-2545 ANADERYGNWFVPT
+2545 ANPEERYGNWFVRIPGLEE
-2559 PFGTMRIP
+2559 PLRIP
-2567 IPFELGLVAKAAPEG
+2567 IPFELGLIGKALPEGIYRLMASDDSTKEVAKA
-2582 LYRLA
+2582 LQ
-2587 FSDDSMSEVTD
+2587 
-2598 ALRTMALRSIPIDIP
+2598 TMALRSIPIDIP
-2613 TAIKPAIEWNMNR
+2613 TA
-2626 SFFTGRDLVTASM
+2626 V
-2639 PEDPKFQYNLN
+2639 
-2650 TSEIIKLFGNL
+2650 
-2661 GVSPVKLENFIKGYT
+2661 
-2676 GSLGVSAL
+2676 
-2684 RLLDPVFGGEIV
+2684 
-2696 KPGQGLANVP
+2696 
-2706 IVGGLFQPE
+2706 
-2715 DASGIIN
+2715 
-2722 AAYNTANNIEGIN
+2722 
-2735 RTYKRLEVEDPDEAD
+2735 
-2750 KYYDEKLDELS
+2750 
-2761 MASDAGRFKQYMGAL
+2761 
-2776 TKEEREI
+2776 
-2783 RADKTLDPKKKDE
+2783 
-2796 YLKEIRQEKI
+2796 
-2806 EASKEFRQLAAQM
+2806 

>member
-125 ALVEQFPQ
+125 ALAEQFPQ

-147 GARFGPKGALIGGIG
+147 GARLAGPRGALIGGIG

-188 KPLDISRTRAAP
+188 KPLDISRTRAA
-200 AAVLGSA
+200 AAAAPGAA

-337 AAEAARLEQEQA
+337 AAEALRLEQEQA

-385 SKIQDPD
+385 SKIEDPD

-400 AKTLRKTIKE
+400 AKQLRKTIKE

-432 EALGKQAPTD
+432 EALDKQAPVDTK
-442 IEERTVVD
+442 ERTVVD

-455 VTPKTQ
+455 VTPETQ

-514 RTMPEGDQPAQ
+514 RSMPEGDQPAQ

-539 PKPKSMRDDVWAA
+539 PKPKGMRDDVWAA

-780 GKLDTARKQSTG
+780 GKLDEARKQSTG

-835 ARKQLVTNIV
+835 SRKQVINNLLN
-845 EEVAIKRAQQKLR
+845 EVAAERAIQKLR
-858 PLTNAEADTL
+858 PLTNTEADAL
-868 RAAINQK
+868 RTQ
-875 VDELIDRSQALPS
+875 VDGILNELITRSTALPGGAS
-888 GYFLKDIVIQPV
+888 LKEVVIQPARV
-900 QMRGTEIVRGAEIK
+900 RGTEIIESAKTALVDPRPLEE
-914 RIDTRDLSQRQF
+914 RQF
-926 AAPQEAVKV
+926 GAPRRAIEVLAEMVKQARDTAVTAGK
-935 IAEELAL
+935 
-942 LRDSQQVFEY
+942 
-952 DPKTKRGSLK
+952 
-962 QVIPTGERQTRAA
+962 RQTRAA

-1146 ERDALEKAEKTAKIQ
+1146 ERDALEKAENTAKIQ

-1168 PTNNLVQ
+1168 PTNDLVQ

-1302 FDKRVASEVE
+1302 FDKRVASEVG

-1415 NVRNKI
+1415 DVRNKI

-1436 LNTAATKIQKA
+1436 LNTAATRIQKA

-1531 GKLEAAV
+1531 EKLEAAV

-1623 AQATQQKVDNYIKK
+1623 AQATQQKVDDYIKK

-1705 FTPDQMRDQIGMP
+1705 FTPDQMRDQIGIP

-1808 VIGSHNNLQDLKET
+1808 VIGSHSNLQDLKET

-1856 SKLAEKIGGQALLKK
+1856 SKLAEKIGGQPLLRK
-1871 VHQAEVMMK
+1871 VHQAEAMMQ

-1956 AGKPVARIESDGT
+1956 AGKPVARTNSDG
-1969 VKYSVADSAVD
+1969 VVEFSIGDGEVFK
-1980 NTGINKMIAQRG
+1980 TGIGKMIAQRG
-1992 EYFDDAKSFATGMF
+1992 TFHDKATAFATGMT

-2018 AALEAVMKKSVSA
+2018 AAIQETMKRGLSA
-2031 GVIDSLKAFDAM
+2031 GQITSLKAGNAM
-2043 YFSRMADQLNNF
+2043 YFNRFADQRNNIT
-2055 VAQFATG
+2055 ANFATNG
-2062 GVGKIVTKNGE
+2062 IGKIIVEDGE
-2073 RMYEGGDGPS
+2073 PRYGGNQGPS
-2083 LKDVS
+2083 LKDMS
-2088 EALVDSGVP
+2088 ETLATSGLP
-2097 ANRVELEFTGYIAA
+2097 SKDAEYITTAYIAA
-2111 LRAKQI
+2111 LRLQALKKEDPQAY
-2117 PGGIKKLSTEGGV
+2117 KKLSTEGDI
-2130 TEAEINQKIAQYAN
+2130 TEADVGEIIRLYGSNPALQQIRQQY
-2144 NAAFQKARKLY
+2144 Q
-2155 QEYNNNLIDFVES
+2155 QYNNNLIDFVVS
-2168 SGAITKELATKL
+2168 TGAMEKAVGARL
-2180 KGVDYIP
+2180 KNKDYVP
-2187 FYRAKGNDVFLD
+2187 FYRAQGDDVFLD
-2199 VMGEQPIRI
+2199 IMGEKPIRI

-2213 QPYLEKLLGGK
+2213 QPYLHELMGGK
-2224 KQILPIFTSA
+2224 EKILPIFTSA
-2234 LTNTSVLTNMA
+2234 LTNTAVLTDMA
-2245 LKNMATANTAD
+2245 LKNMATASTVD
-2256 ALRMIGVAK
+2256 ALRELGIAT
-2265 VNKGQGPAN
+2265 VNKGKGPAN
-2274 PDVIR
+2274 RNVLR
-2279 FKVNGQDFHAVV
+2279 FKVDGQDFHAVV
-2291 DTQAKSDLFGDIP
+2291 DTQAKADLFGDIP
-2304 TELVVQ
+2304 TELLVE
-2310 GMEGIKATLPVGV
+2310 GMEGIKGTLPVGV
-2323 RLLGAPANLLRKFVT
+2323 RLLGAPANWLRKFVT

-2378 TGALQTLQKRFI
+2378 TGALRELQEAG
-2390 VGGQVISGS
+2390 VLGGQVISGS

-2410 GSGKPGWE
+2410 SSGKPGWE
-2418 SAMAKL
+2418 SAMARL
-2424 DELAMMGDA
+2424 DDLAMMGDA

-2448 SEREAT
+2448 TKREAIL
-2454 FATLEAMNFSRRGTS
+2454 ATLEAMNFSRRGTS
-2469 PTMLYANTLIPFF
+2469 ISVLYANTLIPFF
-2482 NAAVQGLDVMYRALR
+2482 NASLQGLDVLYRAFK
-2497 SGNKKYAHAMPASER
+2497 GDMVASER
-2512 LRVKQKLVARMGIM
+2512 LRVKQKLIARLGIM
-2526 AGITLMYAIM
+2526 AGITLAYAAM
-2536 MQDDETYEN
+2536 MQDDESYEN
-2545 ANADERYGNWFVPT
+2545 ANPEERYGNWFVRIPGLEE
-2559 PFGTMRIP
+2559 PLRIP
-2567 IPFELGLVAKAAPEG
+2567 IPFELGLIGKALPEGIYRLMASDDSTKEVAKA
-2582 LYRLA
+2582 LQ
-2587 FSDDSMSEVTD
+2587 
-2598 ALRTMALRSIPIDIP
+2598 TMALRSIPIDIP
-2613 TAIKPAIEWNMNR
+2613 TAVKPIIEWNLNR
-2626 SFFTGRDLVTASM
+2626 SFFTDRDLVTASM
-2639 PEDPKFQYNLN
+2639 PSDPKFQYNLN
-2650 TSEIIKLFGNL
+2650 TPEIVQLFGNI
-2661 GVSPVKLENFIKGYT
+2661 GISPVKLENTIRGYT
-2676 GSLGVSAL
+2676 GGLGVSML

-2696 KPGQGLANVP
+2696 KAGQGLASVP
-2706 IVGGLFQPE
+2706 ILGGVFQPQ

-2722 AAYNTANNIEGIN
+2722 AAYNTANNIEGIT

-2750 KYYDEKLDELS
+2750 KYYDENLDELS
-2761 MASDAGRFKQYMGAL
+2761 MASDAGRFKQYMGTL

-2806 EASKEFRQLAAQM
+2806 AASKEFRQLAAQM

>member
-1 MAKGYLPLPD
+1 LYLL
-11 GSYVTV
+11 
-17 RDDETPEQAFAR
+17 
-29 ARKEYPE
+29 
-36 AFEVKRVPAEPEE
+36 
-49 GVIAAGIGSTKRA
+49 
-62 ISTARTGL
+62 L
-70 ESLFSPEEA
+70 
-79 ARKGVERAEELGQ
+79 
-92 QYAPGTSLEAVK
+92 
-104 QAYADRGLMGGA
+104 
-116 GEVISQIPT
+116 
-125 ALVEQFPQ
+125 
-133 IAATLGGA
+133 
-141 RAGAAA
+141 
-147 GARFGPKGALIGGIG
+147 
-162 GAVVPSA
+162 

-188 KPLDISRTRAAP
+188 KPLDISRTRAAV
-200 AAVLGSA
+200 AAAPGAA

-337 AAEAARLEQEQA
+337 AAEASRLEQEQA

-385 SKIQDPD
+385 SKIEDPD

-400 AKTLRKTIKE
+400 AKQLRKTIKE

-432 EALGKQAPTD
+432 EALDKQAPVDTK
-442 IEERTVVD
+442 ERTVVD

-455 VTPKTQ
+455 VTPETQ

-514 RTMPEGDQPAQ
+514 RSMPEGDQPAQ

-539 PKPKSMRDDVWAA
+539 PKPKGMRDDVWAA

-766 FAPDLLKAPTSTLK
+766 FAPELLKAPTSTLK
-780 GKLDTARKQSTG
+780 GKLDEARKQSTG

-835 ARKQLVTNIV
+835 SRKQVINNLLN
-845 EEVAIKRAQQKLR
+845 EVAAERAIQKLR
-858 PLTNAEADTL
+858 PLTNTEADAL
-868 RAAINQK
+868 RTQ
-875 VDELIDRSQALPS
+875 VDGILNELITRSTALPGGAS
-888 GYFLKDIVIQPV
+888 LKEVVIQPARV
-900 QMRGTEIVRGAEIK
+900 RGTEIIESAKTALVDPRPLEE
-914 RIDTRDLSQRQF
+914 RQF
-926 AAPQEAVKV
+926 GAPRRAIEVLAEMVKQARDTAVTAGK
-935 IAEELAL
+935 
-942 LRDSQQVFEY
+942 
-952 DPKTKRGSLK
+952 
-962 QVIPTGERQTRAA
+962 RQTRAA

-1168 PTNNLVQ
+1168 PTNDLVQ

-1231 KIESDKIKLATAKR
+1231 KIESDKVKLATAKR

-1276 TQEARIEDLAGIID
+1276 TQEARIEDLAGVLD
-1290 NVSETYAQQLAF
+1290 GANENYAQQLAF
-1302 FDKRVASEVE
+1302 FDRRVASEVE

-1327 RLKQGVESAYSVKSL
+1327 RLKRGVEVGYQTLEL
-1342 PFVATTTVPR
+1342 PIVATTTVPR
-1352 KARLPIKRQLSS
+1352 KARLPIKRQLSA

-1372 LLFNE
+1372 LLFDE
-1377 QRILEAIRKESSQ
+1377 QRILEAVRKDSAQ
-1390 GLAVGKLQEDLQQ
+1390 GLAVDKLQEDLQKTQ
-1403 TRDALRGIVDVD
+1403 DALRGIVDVD

-1436 LNTAATKIQKA
+1436 LNTAATKIQKT

-1623 AQATQQKVDNYIKK
+1623 AQATQQKVDDYIKK

-1856 SKLAEKIGGQALLKK
+1856 SKLAEKIGGQPLLRK
-1871 VHQAEVMMK
+1871 VHQAEAMMQ

-1956 AGKPVARIESDGT
+1956 AGKPVARTNSDG
-1969 VKYSVADSAVD
+1969 VVEFSIGDGEVFK
-1980 NTGINKMIAQRG
+1980 TGIGKMIAQRG
-1992 EYFDDAKSFATGMF
+1992 TFHDKATAFATGMT

-2018 AALEAVMKKSVSA
+2018 AAIQETMKRGLSA
-2031 GVIDSLKAFDAM
+2031 GQITSLKAGNAM
-2043 YFSRMADQLNNF
+2043 YFNRFADQRNNIT
-2055 VAQFATG
+2055 ANFATNG
-2062 GVGKIVTKNGE
+2062 IGKIIVEDGE
-2073 RMYEGGDGPS
+2073 PRYGGNQGPS
-2083 LKDVS
+2083 LKDMS
-2088 EALVDSGVP
+2088 ETLATSGLP
-2097 ANRVELEFTGYIAA
+2097 SKDAEYITTAYIAA
-2111 LRAKQI
+2111 LRLQALKKQD
-2117 PGGIKKLSTEGGV
+2117 PQAYKKLSTEGDI
-2130 TEAEINQKIAQYAN
+2130 TEADVGEIIRLYGSNPALQKIRQQY
-2144 NAAFQKARKLY
+2144 Q
-2155 QEYNNNLIDFVES
+2155 QYNNNLIDFVVS
-2168 SGAITKELATKL
+2168 TGAMEKAVGARL
-2180 KGVDYIP
+2180 KDKDYVP
-2187 FYRAKGNDVFLD
+2187 FYRAQGDDVFLD
-2199 VMGEQPIRI
+2199 IMGEKPIRI

-2213 QPYLEKLLGGK
+2213 QPYLHELMGGK
-2224 KQILPIFTSA
+2224 EKILPIFTSA
-2234 LTNTSVLTNMA
+2234 LTNTAVLTDMA
-2245 LKNMATANTAD
+2245 LKNMATASTVD
-2256 ALRMIGVAK
+2256 ALRELGIAT
-2265 VNKGQGPAN
+2265 VNKGKGPAN
-2274 PDVIR
+2274 RNVLR
-2279 FKVNGQDFHAVV
+2279 FKVDGQDFHAVI
-2291 DTQAKSDLFGDIP
+2291 DTQAKADLFGDIP
-2304 TELVVQ
+2304 TELLVE
-2310 GMEGIKATLPVGV
+2310 GMEGIKGTLPVGV
-2323 RLLGAPANLLRKFVT
+2323 RLMGAPANWLRKFVT

-2378 TGALQTLQKRFI
+2378 TGALKELQEAG
-2390 VGGQVISGS
+2390 VLGGQVISGS

-2410 GSGKPGWE
+2410 SSGKPGWE
-2418 SAMAKL
+2418 SAMARL
-2424 DELAMMGDA
+2424 DDLAMMGDA

-2448 SEREAT
+2448 TKREAIL
-2454 FATLEAMNFSRRGTS
+2454 ATLEAMNFSRRGTS
-2469 PTMLYANTLIPFF
+2469 ISVLYANTLIPFF
-2482 NAAVQGLDVMYRALR
+2482 NASLQGLDVLYRAFK
-2497 SGNKKYAHAMPASER
+2497 GDMVASER
-2512 LRVKQKLVARMGIM
+2512 LRVKQKLIARLGIM
-2526 AGITLMYAIM
+2526 AGITLAYAAM
-2536 MQDDETYEN
+2536 MQDDESYEN
-2545 ANADERYGNWFVPT
+2545 ANPEERYGNWFVRIPGLEE
-2559 PFGTMRIP
+2559 PLRIP
-2567 IPFELGLVAKAAPEG
+2567 IPFELGLIGKALPEGIYRLMASDDSTKEVAKA
-2582 LYRLA
+2582 LQTL
-2587 FSDDSMSEVTD
+2587 
-2598 ALRTMALRSIPIDIP
+2598 ALRSIPIDVP
-2613 TAIKPAIEWNMNR
+2613 TAVKPIIEWNLNR
-2626 SFFTGRDLVTASM
+2626 SFFTDRDLVTASM
-2639 PEDPKFQYNLN
+2639 PNDPRFQYNLN
-2650 TSEIIKLFGNL
+2650 TPEIIKLFGNIGLPPVKVENTLRGYTGGL
-2661 GVSPVKLENFIKGYT
+2661 GVSI
-2676 GSLGVSAL
+2676 L
-2684 RLLDPVFGGEIV
+2684 RLLDPVFGGEVV
-2696 KPGQGLANVP
+2696 KAGQGLANVP
-2706 IVGGLFQPE
+2706 ILGGVFQPQ

-2761 MASDAGRFKQYMGAL
+2761 MASDAGRFKQYMGTL

-2806 EASKEFRQLAAQM
+2806 AASKEFRQLAAQM

>member
-1 MAKGYLPLPD
+1 
-11 GSYVTV
+11 
-17 RDDETPEQAFAR
+17 
-29 ARKEYPE
+29 
-36 AFEVKRVPAEPEE
+36 
-49 GVIAAGIGSTKRA
+49 
-62 ISTARTGL
+62 
-70 ESLFSPEEA
+70 
-79 ARKGVERAEELGQ
+79 
-92 QYAPGTSLEAVK
+92 
-104 QAYADRGLMGGA
+104 
-116 GEVISQIPT
+116 
-125 ALVEQFPQ
+125 
-133 IAATLGGA
+133 
-141 RAGAAA
+141 
-147 GARFGPKGALIGGIG
+147 
-162 GAVVPSA
+162 
-169 LQLFGANIE
+169 
-178 RQAAEQMEEG
+178 
-188 KPLDISRTRAAP
+188 
-200 AAVLGSA
+200 
-207 LEVAAT
+207 
-213 FIPLGRTLIGKVL
+213 
-226 GPEATKAMTRV
+226 
-237 TAEGRENLAKEGL
+237 
-250 AKVLAKG
+250 
-257 TATGALLEIPTEVIQ
+257 
-272 QMLERAQAGLPLTSE
+272 
-287 DAYAEYGEAAY
+287 
-298 GAGLVGG
+298 
-305 PFGAV
+305 
-310 GRVGQRSVARGEIAE
+310 
-325 KEAAAT
+325 
-331 AEEQRK
+331 
-337 AAEAARLEQEQA
+337 
-349 EAEEKTRLVSP
+349 
-360 EYRLELNNT
+360 
-369 IVNSKDRLA
+369 
-378 DVEALLK
+378 
-385 SKIQDPD
+385 
-392 VKKEAIEE
+392 
-400 AKTLRKTIKE
+400 
-410 SEAKMRQSMIAAG
+410 
-423 LKPDISKLE
+423 
-432 EALGKQAPTD
+432 
-442 IEERTVVD
+442 
-450 EFGNV
+450 
-455 VTPKTQ
+455 
-461 PVTEEEEAAGYERMV
+461 
-476 ELQKQKDTER
+476 
-486 QESLDRINREDLA
+486 
-499 RQIVEDEIQQNAPLV
+499 
-514 RTMPEGDQPAQ
+514 
-525 SFVPFTSLTDATQI
+525 
-539 PKPKSMRDDVWAA
+539 
-552 MSSKD
+552 
-557 KLDMARRDRIAAYTE
+557 MAR
-572 VLADPATAQAIEA
+572 
-585 RRTDTER
+585 
-592 QKLNN
+592 N
-597 FLEDEASKDQT
+597 
-608 AVEIQKRQATD
+608 
-619 QALDDIAETQIK
+619 
-631 RATDQLGL
+631 
-639 GVLFLGPVRQR
+639 
-650 RVEQGVNEGKVN
+650 
-662 RYVASALEIKDIGG
+662 
-676 RTVSVD
+676 
-682 DARKNIQEAIGNLK
+682 
-696 SERQDLVGK
+696 
-705 ETQILEPEGGLTP
+705 
-718 DGIRIAQIDVK
+718 
-729 LSELDRLLLAGE
+729 
-741 TKDPTATESAIA
+741 
-753 GRLAGELEGQGDV
+753 
-766 FAPDLLKAPTSTLK
+766 
-780 GKLDTARKQSTG
+780 QSTG
-792 AFTDLVSYLDDYRA
+792 GFTDLVSYLDDARQI
-806 GRFFGPKGAK
+806 RESSKRKEFGKQPVTSFENK
-816 RDIKFA
+816 RDIA
-822 SSTRE
+822 
-827 GLLRESEE
+827 E
-835 ARKQLVTNIV
+835 AKEQLVNNIV

-868 RAAINQK
+868 RATINQK
-875 VDELIDRSQALPS
+875 VEELIDRSQALPS
-888 GYFLKDIVIQPV
+888 GYFLKDIVIQPA

-952 DPKTKRGSLK
+952 DPKTGRGSLK

-1058 DPTQRTKRP
+1058 DPTQRAKRP

-1168 PTNNLVQ
+1168 PTNDLVQ

-1220 RLAASIQADKK
+1220 KLAAEVTA
-1231 KIESDKIKLATAKR
+1231 ERAKLAVAKR
-1245 GTSLSRNLARERKPL
+1245 GIKMSPKLARERKPQINEL
-1260 IKELEAN
+1260 IKN
-1267 IKALTAGIP
+1267 IADKESKIA
-1276 TQEARIEDLAGIID
+1276 DLAGIID

-1327 RLKQGVESAYSVKSL
+1327 RLKQGVESAYSVKPL

-1352 KARLPIKRQLSS
+1352 KVPLPIRRQLNSE
-1364 QQLQKVKE
+1364 QLNKVKE

-1415 NVRNKI
+1415 NVRQKVNLKSGVY
-1421 DLDTGTYIYGYSYEQ
+1421 TVGYSYEQ

-1459 DVAKAEA
+1459 DATKAEV

-1485 LPGTT
+1485 LPGVT
-1490 AKAIFTEVKKGKGKK
+1490 AKAIVTQVKKGKGKK

-1531 GKLEAAV
+1531 EKLEAAV

-1552 KGKGASLVRAVTLQV
+1552 KGKGASLVRAITLQV

-1599 EIVTSVTPQQRKG
+1599 KLATGVTPQQRKG

-1623 AQATQQKVDNYIKK
+1623 AQATQQKVDDYIKK

-1693 TKAGPVMGFDKK
+1693 TKAGPAMGFDKK

-1856 SKLAEKIGGQALLKK
+1856 SKLAEKIGGQPLLRK
-1871 VHQAEVMMK
+1871 VHQAEAMMQ

-1956 AGKPVARIESDGT
+1956 AGKPVARTNSDG
-1969 VKYSVADSAVD
+1969 VVEFSIGDGEVFK
-1980 NTGINKMIAQRG
+1980 TGIGKMIAQRG
-1992 EYFDDAKSFATGMF
+1992 TFHDKATAFATGMT

-2018 AALEAVMKKSVSA
+2018 AAIQETMKRGLSA
-2031 GVIDSLKAFDAM
+2031 GQITSLKAGNAM
-2043 YFSRMADQLNNF
+2043 YFNRFADQRNNIT
-2055 VAQFATG
+2055 ANFATNG
-2062 GVGKIVTKNGE
+2062 IGKIIVEDGE
-2073 RMYEGGDGPS
+2073 PRYGGNQGPS
-2083 LKDVS
+2083 LKDMS
-2088 EALVDSGVP
+2088 ETLATSGLP
-2097 ANRVELEFTGYIAA
+2097 SKDAEYITTAYIAA
-2111 LRAKQI
+2111 LRLQALKKQD
-2117 PGGIKKLSTEGGV
+2117 PQAYKKLSTEGDI
-2130 TEAEINQKIAQYAN
+2130 TEADVGEIIRLYGSNPALQKIRQQY
-2144 NAAFQKARKLY
+2144 Q
-2155 QEYNNNLIDFVES
+2155 QYNNNLIDFVVS
-2168 SGAITKELATKL
+2168 TGAMEKAVGARL
-2180 KGVDYIP
+2180 KDKDYVP
-2187 FYRAKGNDVFLD
+2187 FYRAQGDDVFLD
-2199 VMGEQPIRI
+2199 IMGEKPIRI

-2213 QPYLEKLLGGK
+2213 QPYLHELMGGK
-2224 KQILPIFTSA
+2224 EKILPIFTSA
-2234 LTNTSVLTNMA
+2234 LTNTAVLTDMA
-2245 LKNMATANTAD
+2245 LKNMATTSTVD
-2256 ALRMIGVAK
+2256 ALRELGIAT
-2265 VNKGQGPAN
+2265 VNKGKGPAN
-2274 PDVIR
+2274 RNVLR
-2279 FKVNGQDFHAVV
+2279 FKVDGQDFHAVI
-2291 DTQAKSDLFGDIP
+2291 DTQAKADLFGDIP
-2304 TELVVQ
+2304 TELLVE
-2310 GMEGIKATLPVGV
+2310 GMEGIKGTLPVGV
-2323 RLLGAPANLLRKFVT
+2323 RLLGAPANWLRKFVT

-2378 TGALQTLQKRFI
+2378 TGALKELQEAG
-2390 VGGQVISGS
+2390 VLGGQVISGS

-2410 GSGKPGWE
+2410 SSGKPGWE
-2418 SAMAKL
+2418 SAMARL
-2424 DELAMMGDA
+2424 DDLAMMGDA

-2448 SEREAT
+2448 TKREAIL
-2454 FATLEAMNFSRRGTS
+2454 ATLEAMNFSRRGTS
-2469 PTMLYANTLIPFF
+2469 ISVLYANTLIPFF
-2482 NAAVQGLDVMYRALR
+2482 NASLQGLDVLYRAFK
-2497 SGNKKYAHAMPASER
+2497 GDMVASER
-2512 LRVKQKLVARMGIM
+2512 LRVKQKLIARLGIM
-2526 AGITLMYAIM
+2526 AGITLAYAAM
-2536 MQDDETYEN
+2536 MQDDESYEN
-2545 ANADERYGNWFVPT
+2545 ANPEERYGNWFVRIPGLEE
-2559 PFGTMRIP
+2559 PLRIP
-2567 IPFELGLVAKAAPEG
+2567 IPFELGLIGKALPEGIYRLMASDDSTKEVAKA
-2582 LYRLA
+2582 LQ
-2587 FSDDSMSEVTD
+2587 
-2598 ALRTMALRSIPIDIP
+2598 TMALRSIPIDIP
-2613 TAIKPAIEWNMNR
+2613 TAVKPIIEWNLNR
-2626 SFFTGRDLVTASM
+2626 SFFTDRDLVTASM
-2639 PEDPKFQYNLN
+2639 PSDP
-2650 TSEIIKLFGNL
+2650 T
-2661 GVSPVKLENFIKGYT
+2661 VSV
-2676 GSLGVSAL
+2676 
-2684 RLLDPVFGGEIV
+2684 
-2696 KPGQGLANVP
+2696 
-2706 IVGGLFQPE
+2706 QPQH
-2715 DASGIIN
+2715 A
-2722 AAYNTANNIEGIN
+2722 
-2735 RTYKRLEVEDPDEAD
+2735 
-2750 KYYDEKLDELS
+2750 
-2761 MASDAGRFKQYMGAL
+2761 
-2776 TKEEREI
+2776 
-2783 RADKTLDPKKKDE
+2783 
-2796 YLKEIRQEKI
+2796 
-2806 EASKEFRQLAAQM
+2806 

>member
-36 AFEVKRVPAEPEE
+36 AFEVERAPAKPEE
-49 GVIAAGIGSTKRA
+49 GVIPSVVGSTKRA

-104 QAYADRGLMGGA
+104 QAYAERGLLPAA
-116 GEVISQIPT
+116 GEAISQIPT
-125 ALVEQFPQ
+125 ALAEQFPQ
-133 IAATLGGA
+133 IAATLGSA
-141 RAGAAA
+141 RAGAMA
-147 GARFGPKGALIGGIG
+147 GQRIAGPRGALIGGIG

-188 KPLDISRTRAAP
+188 KPLDISRTRAAVATVP
-200 AAVLGSA
+200 GAA

-325 KEAAAT
+325 REAAAT

-369 IVNSKDRLA
+369 IVDSKDRLA

-385 SKIQDPD
+385 SKIEDPD

-400 AKTLRKTIKE
+400 AKQLRKTIKE

-514 RTMPEGDQPAQ
+514 RSMPEGDQPAQ

-539 PKPKSMRDDVWAA
+539 PKPKGMRDDVWAA

-619 QALDDIAETQIK
+619 QALNDIAETQIK

-835 ARKQLVTNIV
+835 SRKQVIDNLLN
-845 EEVAIKRAQQKLR
+845 EVAAERAIQKLR
-858 PLTNAEADTL
+858 PLTNTEADAL
-868 RAAINQK
+868 RTQ
-875 VDELIDRSQALPS
+875 VDGILNELITRSTALPGGAS
-888 GYFLKDIVIQPV
+888 LKKVTIQPARV
-900 QMRGTEIVRGAEIK
+900 RGTEIIESAKTALVDPRPLEE
-914 RIDTRDLSQRQF
+914 RQF
-926 AAPQEAVKV
+926 GAPRRAIEVLAEMIKQARDTAVTAGK
-935 IAEELAL
+935 
-942 LRDSQQVFEY
+942 
-952 DPKTKRGSLK
+952 
-962 QVIPTGERQTRAA
+962 RQTRAA

-1008 TPNLDP
+1008 TPNLDS

-1146 ERDALEKAEKTAKIQ
+1146 ERDELEKAEKTAKIK

-1168 PTNNLVQ
+1168 PTNDLVQ

-1231 KIESDKIKLATAKR
+1231 KIESDKVKLATAKR

-1267 IKALTAGIP
+1267 IKALAAGIP
-1276 TQEARIEDLAGIID
+1276 TQEARIEDLAGILD
-1290 NVSETYAQQLAF
+1290 GANENYAQQLAF
-1302 FDKRVASEVE
+1302 FDKRVASEIA

-1327 RLKQGVESAYSVKSL
+1327 RLKRGVEVGYQTLEL
-1342 PFVATTTVPR
+1342 PIVATTTVPR
-1352 KARLPIKRQLSS
+1352 KARLPIKRQLSA

-1372 LLFNE
+1372 LLFDE
-1377 QRILEAIRKESSQ
+1377 QRILEAVRKDSAQ
-1390 GLAVGKLQEDLQQ
+1390 GLAVDKLQEDLQKTQ
-1403 TRDALRGIVDVD
+1403 DALRGIVDVD

-1552 KGKGASLVRAVTLQV
+1552 KGKGASLVRAITLQV
-1567 AQEIDAQKRQT
+1567 AQEIDAQQRQT

-1705 FTPDQMRDQIGMP
+1705 FTPDQMRDQIGVP

-1808 VIGSHNNLQDLKET
+1808 VIGSHSNLQDLKET

-1856 SKLAEKIGGQALLKK
+1856 SKLAEKIGGQPLLRK
-1871 VHQAEVMMK
+1871 VHQAEAMMQ

-1956 AGKPVARIESDGT
+1956 AGKPVARTNSDG
-1969 VKYSVADSAVD
+1969 VVEFSIGDGEVFK
-1980 NTGINKMIAQRG
+1980 TGIGKMIAQRG
-1992 EYFDDAKSFATGMF
+1992 TFHDKATAFATGMT

-2018 AALEAVMKKSVSA
+2018 AAIQETMKRGLSA
-2031 GVIDSLKAFDAM
+2031 GQITSLKAGNAM
-2043 YFSRMADQLNNF
+2043 YFNRFADQRNNIT
-2055 VAQFATG
+2055 ANFATNG
-2062 GVGKIVTKNGE
+2062 IGKIIVEDGE
-2073 RMYEGGDGPS
+2073 PRYGGNQGPS
-2083 LKDVS
+2083 LKDMS
-2088 EALVDSGVP
+2088 ETLATSGLP
-2097 ANRVELEFTGYIAA
+2097 SKDAEYITTAYIAA
-2111 LRAKQI
+2111 LRLQALKKEDPQAY
-2117 PGGIKKLSTEGGV
+2117 KKLSTEGDI
-2130 TEAEINQKIAQYAN
+2130 TEADVGEIIRLYGSNPALQKIRQQY
-2144 NAAFQKARKLY
+2144 Q
-2155 QEYNNNLIDFVES
+2155 QYNNNLIDFVVS
-2168 SGAITKELATKL
+2168 TGAMEKAVGARL
-2180 KGVDYIP
+2180 KDKDYVP
-2187 FYRAKGNDVFLD
+2187 FYRAQGDDVFLD
-2199 VMGEQPIRI
+2199 IMGEKPIRI

-2213 QPYLEKLLGGK
+2213 QPYLHELMGGK
-2224 KQILPIFTSA
+2224 EKILPIFTSA
-2234 LTNTSVLTNMA
+2234 LTNTAVLTDMA
-2245 LKNMATANTAD
+2245 LKNMATTSTVD
-2256 ALRMIGVAK
+2256 ALRELGIAT
-2265 VNKGQGPAN
+2265 VNKGKGPAN
-2274 PDVIR
+2274 RNVLR
-2279 FKVNGQDFHAVV
+2279 FKVDGQDFHAVI
-2291 DTQAKSDLFGDIP
+2291 DTQAKADLFGDIP
-2304 TELVVQ
+2304 TELLVE
-2310 GMEGIKATLPVGV
+2310 GMEGIKGTLPVGV
-2323 RLLGAPANLLRKFVT
+2323 RLLGAPANWLRKFVT

-2378 TGALQTLQKRFI
+2378 TGALKELQEAG
-2390 VGGQVISGS
+2390 VLGGQVISGS

-2410 GSGKPGWE
+2410 SSGKPGWE
-2418 SAMAKL
+2418 SAMARL
-2424 DELAMMGDA
+2424 DDLAMMGDA

-2448 SEREAT
+2448 TKREAIL
-2454 FATLEAMNFSRRGTS
+2454 ATLEAMNFSRRGTS
-2469 PTMLYANTLIPFF
+2469 ISVLYANTLIPFF
-2482 NAAVQGLDVMYRALR
+2482 NASLQGLDVLYRAFK
-2497 SGNKKYAHAMPASER
+2497 GDMVASER
-2512 LRVKQKLVARMGIM
+2512 LRVKQKLIARLGIM
-2526 AGITLMYAIM
+2526 AGITFAYAAM
-2536 MQDDETYEN
+2536 MQDDESYEN
-2545 ANADERYGNWFVPT
+2545 ANPEERYGNWFVRIPGLEE
-2559 PFGTMRIP
+2559 PLRIP
-2567 IPFELGLVAKAAPEG
+2567 IPFELGLIGKALPEG
-2582 LYRLA
+2582 IYRLMA
-2587 FSDDSMSEVTD
+2587 SDDSTKEVAE
-2598 ALRTMALRSIPIDIP
+2598 ALKTMALRSIPIDVP
-2613 TAIKPAIEWNMNR
+2613 TAGKPAIEWYMNR
-2626 SFFTGRDLVTASM
+2626 SFFTDRDLVTASM
-2639 PEDPKFQYNLN
+2639 PNDPRFQYNLN
-2650 TSEIIKLFGNL
+2650 TPEIIKLFGNIGFPPVKVENTLRGYTGGL
-2661 GVSPVKLENFIKGYT
+2661 GVSI
-2676 GSLGVSAL
+2676 L
-2684 RLLDPVFGGEIV
+2684 RLLDPVFGGEVV
-2696 KPGQGLANVP
+2696 KAGQGLANVP
-2706 IVGGLFQPE
+2706 ILGGVFQPQ

-2761 MASDAGRFKQYMGAL
+2761 MASDAGRFKQYMGTL

>member
-125 ALVEQFPQ
+125 ALAEQFPQ

-147 GARFGPKGALIGGIG
+147 GARFGAKGALIGGIG
-162 GAVVPSA
+162 GAVAPSLA
-169 LQLFGANIE
+169 QLFGANIE
-178 RQAAEQMEEG
+178 RQAAEQIEAGE
-188 KPLDISRTRAAP
+188 PLDISRTRAAV
-200 AAVLGSA
+200 AAAPGAA

-337 AAEAARLEQEQA
+337 AAEALRLEQEQA

-385 SKIQDPD
+385 SKIEDPD

-400 AKTLRKTIKE
+400 AKQLRKTIKE

-432 EALGKQAPTD
+432 EALDKQAPVDTK
-442 IEERTVVD
+442 ERTVVD

-455 VTPKTQ
+455 VTPETQ
-461 PVTEEEEAAGYERMV
+461 PVTEEEEAVGYERMV

-486 QESLDRINREDLA
+486 QESLDRINREKLA

-514 RTMPEGDQPAQ
+514 RSMPKGDQPAQ

-539 PKPKSMRDDVWAA
+539 PKPKGMRDDVWAA

-753 GRLAGELEGQGDV
+753 GRLAGELEDQGDV
-766 FAPDLLKAPTSTLK
+766 FAPELLKAPTSTLK
-780 GKLDTARKQSTG
+780 GKLDEARKQSTG

-835 ARKQLVTNIV
+835 SRKQVINNLLN
-845 EEVAIKRAQQKLR
+845 EVAAERAIQKLR
-858 PLTNAEADTL
+858 PLTNTEADAL
-868 RAAINQK
+868 RTQ
-875 VDELIDRSQALPS
+875 VDGILNELITRSTALPGGAS
-888 GYFLKDIVIQPV
+888 LKKVVIQPARV
-900 QMRGTEIVRGAEIK
+900 RGTEIIESAKTALVDPRPLEE
-914 RIDTRDLSQRQF
+914 RQF
-926 AAPQEAVKV
+926 GAPRRAIEVLAEMVKQARDTAVTAGK
-935 IAEELAL
+935 
-942 LRDSQQVFEY
+942 
-952 DPKTKRGSLK
+952 
-962 QVIPTGERQTRAA
+962 RQTRAA

-1121 RATPAMFRRFLKSG
+1121 RATPGQFQRLLKSG

-1168 PTNNLVQ
+1168 PTNDLVQ

-1231 KIESDKIKLATAKR
+1231 KIESDKVKLATAKR

-1276 TQEARIEDLAGIID
+1276 TQEARIEDLAGVLD
-1290 NVSETYAQQLAF
+1290 GANENYAQQLAF

-1327 RLKQGVESAYSVKSL
+1327 RLKRGVEVGYQTLEL
-1342 PFVATTTVPR
+1342 PIVATTTVPR
-1352 KARLPIKRQLSS
+1352 KARLPIKRQLSA

-1372 LLFNE
+1372 LLFDE
-1377 QRILEAIRKESSQ
+1377 QRILEAVRKDSAQ
-1390 GLAVGKLQEDLQQ
+1390 GLAVDKLQEDLQKTQ
-1403 TRDALRGIVDVD
+1403 DALRGIVDVD

-1623 AQATQQKVDNYIKK
+1623 AQATQQKVDDYIKK

-1705 FTPDQMRDQIGMP
+1705 FTPDQMRDQIGIP

-1856 SKLAEKIGGQALLKK
+1856 SKLAEKIGGQPLLRK
-1871 VHQAEVMMK
+1871 VHQAEAMMQ

-1956 AGKPVARIESDGT
+1956 AGKPVARTNSDG
-1969 VKYSVADSAVD
+1969 VVEFSIGDGEVFK
-1980 NTGINKMIAQRG
+1980 TGIGKMIAQRG
-1992 EYFDDAKSFATGMF
+1992 TFHDKATAFATGMT

-2018 AALEAVMKKSVSA
+2018 AAIQETMKRGLSA
-2031 GVIDSLKAFDAM
+2031 GQITSLKAGNAM
-2043 YFSRMADQLNNF
+2043 YFNRFADQRNNIT
-2055 VAQFATG
+2055 ANFATNG
-2062 GVGKIVTKNGE
+2062 IGKIIVEDGE
-2073 RMYEGGDGPS
+2073 PRYGGNQGPS
-2083 LKDVS
+2083 LKDMS
-2088 EALVDSGVP
+2088 ETLATSGLP
-2097 ANRVELEFTGYIAA
+2097 SKDAEYITTAYIAA
-2111 LRAKQI
+2111 LRLQALKKQD
-2117 PGGIKKLSTEGGV
+2117 PQAYKKLSTEGDI
-2130 TEAEINQKIAQYAN
+2130 TEADVGEIIRLYGSNPALQKIRQQY
-2144 NAAFQKARKLY
+2144 Q
-2155 QEYNNNLIDFVES
+2155 QYNNNLIDFVVS
-2168 SGAITKELATKL
+2168 TGAMEKAVGARL
-2180 KGVDYIP
+2180 KDKDYVP
-2187 FYRAKGNDVFLD
+2187 FYRAQGDDVFLD
-2199 VMGEQPIRI
+2199 IMGEKPIRI

-2213 QPYLEKLLGGK
+2213 QPYLHELMGGK
-2224 KQILPIFTSA
+2224 EKILPIFTSA
-2234 LTNTSVLTNMA
+2234 LTNTAVLTDMA
-2245 LKNMATANTAD
+2245 LKNMATASTVD
-2256 ALRMIGVAK
+2256 ALRELGIAT
-2265 VNKGQGPAN
+2265 VNKGKGPAN
-2274 PDVIR
+2274 RNVLR
-2279 FKVNGQDFHAVV
+2279 FKVDGQDFHAVI
-2291 DTQAKSDLFGDIP
+2291 DTQAKADLFGDIP
-2304 TELVVQ
+2304 TELLVE
-2310 GMEGIKATLPVGV
+2310 GMEGIKGTLPVGV
-2323 RLLGAPANLLRKFVT
+2323 RLMGAPANWLRKFVT

-2378 TGALQTLQKRFI
+2378 TGALKELQEAG
-2390 VGGQVISGS
+2390 VLGGQVISGS

-2410 GSGKPGWE
+2410 SSGKPGWE
-2418 SAMAKL
+2418 SAMARL
-2424 DELAMMGDA
+2424 DDLAMMGDA

-2448 SEREAT
+2448 TKREAIL
-2454 FATLEAMNFSRRGTS
+2454 ATLEAMNFSRRGTS
-2469 PTMLYANTLIPFF
+2469 ISVLYANTLIPFF
-2482 NAAVQGLDVMYRALR
+2482 NASLQGLDVLYRAFK
-2497 SGNKKYAHAMPASER
+2497 GDMVASER
-2512 LRVKQKLVARMGIM
+2512 LRVKQKLIARLGIM
-2526 AGITLMYAIM
+2526 AGITLAYAAM
-2536 MQDDETYEN
+2536 MQDDESYEN
-2545 ANADERYGNWFVPT
+2545 ANPEERYGNWFVRIPGLEE
-2559 PFGTMRIP
+2559 PLRIP
-2567 IPFELGLVAKAAPEG
+2567 IPFELGLIGKALPEGIYRLMASDDSTKEVAKA
-2582 LYRLA
+2582 LQTL
-2587 FSDDSMSEVTD
+2587 
-2598 ALRTMALRSIPIDIP
+2598 ALRSIPIDVP
-2613 TAIKPAIEWNMNR
+2613 TAVKPIIEWNLNR
-2626 SFFTGRDLVTASM
+2626 SFFTDRDLVTASM
-2639 PEDPKFQYNLN
+2639 PNDPRFQYNLN
-2650 TSEIIKLFGNL
+2650 TPEIIKLFGNIGLPPVKVENTLRGYTGGL
-2661 GVSPVKLENFIKGYT
+2661 GVSI
-2676 GSLGVSAL
+2676 L
-2684 RLLDPVFGGEIV
+2684 RLLDPVFGGEVV
-2696 KPGQGLANVP
+2696 KAGQGLANVP
-2706 IVGGLFQPE
+2706 ILGGVFQPQ

-2750 KYYDEKLDELS
+2750 KYYGEKLDELS
-2761 MASDAGRFKQYMGAL
+2761 MASDAGRFKQYMGTL

-2806 EASKEFRQLAAQM
+2806 AASKEFRQLAAQM

>member
-49 GVIAAGIGSTKRA
+49 GVGAALVGGTKRA
-62 ISTARTGL
+62 LSTARTGL
-70 ESLFSPEEA
+70 EALFSPEEA

-92 QYAPGTSLEAVK
+92 QYAPGASLEAVK

-125 ALVEQFPQ
+125 ALAEQFPQ

-147 GARFGPKGALIGGIG
+147 GARFGAKGALIGGIG
-162 GAVVPSA
+162 GAVAPSLA
-169 LQLFGANIE
+169 QLFGANIE
-178 RQAAEQMEEG
+178 RQAAEQIEAGE
-188 KPLDISRTRAAP
+188 PLDISRTRAAV
-200 AAVLGSA
+200 AAAPGAA

-226 GPEATKAMTRV
+226 GPG
-237 TAEGRENLAKEGL
+237 AEQALARGSSEGIENLAKEGL

-257 TATGALLEIPTEVIQ
+257 VGVGAAAEIPTEVIQ

-331 AEEQRK
+331 AEEQRL
-337 AAEAARLEQEQA
+337 AAEAAR
-349 EAEEKTRLVSP
+349 AEEQKAAAEEEARLKSP
-360 EYRLELNNT
+360 AYRLELNNT
-369 IVNSKDRLA
+369 IVDSKDRLA

-432 EALGKQAPTD
+432 EALSKQAPTD

-514 RTMPEGDQPAQ
+514 RSMPEGDQPAQ

-539 PKPKSMRDDVWAA
+539 PKPKGMRDDVWAA

-557 KLDMARRDRIAAYTE
+557 KLDMARQDRIAAYTE

-766 FAPDLLKAPTSTLK
+766 FAPELLKAPTSTLK
-780 GKLDTARKQSTG
+780 GKLDEARKQSTG

-806 GRFFGPKGAK
+806 GRFFGKKGAK

-835 ARKQLVTNIV
+835 SRKQVINNLLN
-845 EEVAIKRAQQKLR
+845 EVAAERAIQKLR
-858 PLTNAEADTL
+858 PLTNTEADAL
-868 RAAINQK
+868 RTQ
-875 VDELIDRSQALPS
+875 VDGILNELITRSTALPGGAS
-888 GYFLKDIVIQPV
+888 LKEVTIQPARI
-900 QMRGTEIVRGAEIK
+900 RGTEIIESAK
-914 RIDTRDLSQRQF
+914 TALIDPRPLEERQF
-926 AAPQEAVKV
+926 GAPRRAIEVLAEMIKQARDTAVTAGK
-935 IAEELAL
+935 
-942 LRDSQQVFEY
+942 
-952 DPKTKRGSLK
+952 
-962 QVIPTGERQTRAA
+962 RQTRAA

-1168 PTNNLVQ
+1168 PTNDLVQ

-1231 KIESDKIKLATAKR
+1231 KIESDKVKLATAKR

-1267 IKALTAGIP
+1267 IKALAAGIP
-1276 TQEARIEDLAGIID
+1276 TQEARIEDLAGVLD
-1290 NVSETYAQQLAF
+1290 GANENYAQQLAF
-1302 FDKRVASEVE
+1302 FDKRVASEIA

-1327 RLKQGVESAYSVKSL
+1327 RLKRGVEVGYQTLEL
-1342 PFVATTTVPR
+1342 PIVATTTVPR
-1352 KARLPIKRQLSS
+1352 KARLPIKRQLSA

-1372 LLFNE
+1372 LLFDE
-1377 QRILEAIRKESSQ
+1377 QRILEAVRKDSAQ
-1390 GLAVGKLQEDLQQ
+1390 GLAVDKLQEDLQKTQ
-1403 TRDALRGIVDVD
+1403 DALRGIVDVD

-1552 KGKGASLVRAVTLQV
+1552 KGKGASLVRAITLQV
-1567 AQEIDAQKRQT
+1567 AQEIDAQQRQT

-1623 AQATQQKVDNYIKK
+1623 AQATQQKVDDYIKK

-1808 VIGSHNNLQDLKET
+1808 VIGSHSNLQDLKET

-1856 SKLAEKIGGQALLKK
+1856 SKLAEKIGGQPLLRK
-1871 VHQAEVMMK
+1871 VHQAEAMMQ

-1956 AGKPVARIESDGT
+1956 AGKPVARTNSDG
-1969 VKYSVADSAVD
+1969 VVEFSIGDGEVFK
-1980 NTGINKMIAQRG
+1980 TGIGKMIAQRG
-1992 EYFDDAKSFATGMF
+1992 TFHDKATAFATGMT

-2018 AALEAVMKKSVSA
+2018 AAIQETMKRGLSA
-2031 GVIDSLKAFDAM
+2031 GQITSLKAGNAM
-2043 YFSRMADQLNNF
+2043 YFNRFADQRNNIT
-2055 VAQFATG
+2055 ANFATNG
-2062 GVGKIVTKNGE
+2062 IGKIIVEDGE
-2073 RMYEGGDGPS
+2073 PRYGGNQGPS
-2083 LKDVS
+2083 LKDMS
-2088 EALVDSGVP
+2088 ETLATSGLP
-2097 ANRVELEFTGYIAA
+2097 SKDAEYITTAYIAA
-2111 LRAKQI
+2111 LRLQALKKQD
-2117 PGGIKKLSTEGGV
+2117 PQAYKKLSTEGDI
-2130 TEAEINQKIAQYAN
+2130 TEADVGEIIRLYGSNPALQKIRQQY
-2144 NAAFQKARKLY
+2144 Q
-2155 QEYNNNLIDFVES
+2155 QYNNNLIDFVVS
-2168 SGAITKELATKL
+2168 TGAMEKAVGARL
-2180 KGVDYIP
+2180 KDKDYVP
-2187 FYRAKGNDVFLD
+2187 FYRAQGDDVFLD
-2199 VMGEQPIRI
+2199 IMGEKPIRI

-2213 QPYLEKLLGGK
+2213 QPYLHELMGGK
-2224 KQILPIFTSA
+2224 EKILPIFTSA
-2234 LTNTSVLTNMA
+2234 LTNTAVLTDMA
-2245 LKNMATANTAD
+2245 LKNMATTSTVD
-2256 ALRMIGVAK
+2256 ALRELGIAT
-2265 VNKGQGPAN
+2265 VNKGKGPAN
-2274 PDVIR
+2274 RNVLR
-2279 FKVNGQDFHAVV
+2279 FKVDGQDFHAVI
-2291 DTQAKSDLFGDIP
+2291 DTQAKADLFGDIP
-2304 TELVVQ
+2304 TELLVE
-2310 GMEGIKATLPVGV
+2310 GMEGIKGTLPVGV
-2323 RLLGAPANLLRKFVT
+2323 RLLGAPANWLRKFVT

-2378 TGALQTLQKRFI
+2378 TGALKELQEAG
-2390 VGGQVISGS
+2390 VLGGQVISGS

-2410 GSGKPGWE
+2410 SSGKPGWE
-2418 SAMAKL
+2418 SAMARL
-2424 DELAMMGDA
+2424 DDLAMMGDA

-2448 SEREAT
+2448 TKREAIL
-2454 FATLEAMNFSRRGTS
+2454 ATLEAMNFSRRGTS
-2469 PTMLYANTLIPFF
+2469 ISVLYANTLIPFF
-2482 NAAVQGLDVMYRALR
+2482 NASLQGLDVLYRAFK
-2497 SGNKKYAHAMPASER
+2497 GDMVASER
-2512 LRVKQKLVARMGIM
+2512 LRVKQKLIARLGIM
-2526 AGITLMYAIM
+2526 AGITLAYAAM
-2536 MQDDETYEN
+2536 MQDDESYEN
-2545 ANADERYGNWFVPT
+2545 ANPEERYGNWFVRIPGLEE
-2559 PFGTMRIP
+2559 PLRIP
-2567 IPFELGLVAKAAPEG
+2567 IPFELGLIGKALPEGIYRLMASDDSTKEVAKA
-2582 LYRLA
+2582 LQ
-2587 FSDDSMSEVTD
+2587 
-2598 ALRTMALRSIPIDIP
+2598 TMALRSIPIDVP
-2613 TAIKPAIEWNMNR
+2613 TAVKPIIEWNLNR
-2626 SFFTGRDLVTASM
+2626 SFFTDRDLVTASM
-2639 PEDPKFQYNLN
+2639 PNDPRFQYNLN
-2650 TSEIIKLFGNL
+2650 TPEIIKLFGNIGLPPVKVENTLRGYTGGL
-2661 GVSPVKLENFIKGYT
+2661 GVSI
-2676 GSLGVSAL
+2676 L
-2684 RLLDPVFGGEIV
+2684 RLLDPVFGGEVV
-2696 KPGQGLANVP
+2696 KAGQGLANVP
-2706 IVGGLFQPE
+2706 ILGGVFQPQ

-2761 MASDAGRFKQYMGAL
+2761 MASDAGRFKQYMGTL

-2806 EASKEFRQLAAQM
+2806 AASKEFRQLAAQM

>member
-125 ALVEQFPQ
+125 ALAEQFPQ

-147 GARFGPKGALIGGIG
+147 GARFGAKGALIGGIG
-162 GAVVPSA
+162 GATLPSLA
-169 LQLFGANIE
+169 QLFGANIE

-188 KPLDISRTRAAP
+188 KPLDISRTRAAA
-200 AAVLGSA
+200 AAVPGAA

-257 TATGALLEIPTEVIQ
+257 VGVGAAAEIPTEVIQ

-337 AAEAARLEQEQA
+337 AAEALRLEQEQA

-385 SKIQDPD
+385 SKIEDPD

-400 AKTLRKTIKE
+400 AKQLRKTIKE

-432 EALGKQAPTD
+432 EALDKQAPVDTK
-442 IEERTVVD
+442 ERTVVD

-455 VTPKTQ
+455 VTPETQ

-539 PKPKSMRDDVWAA
+539 PKPKNMRDDVWAA

-835 ARKQLVTNIV
+835 SRKQVIDNLLN
-845 EEVAIKRAQQKLR
+845 EVAAERAIQKLR
-858 PLTNAEADTL
+858 PLTNTEADAL
-868 RAAINQK
+868 RTQ
-875 VDELIDRSQALPS
+875 VDGILNELITRSTALPGGAS
-888 GYFLKDIVIQPV
+888 LKEVTIQPARI
-900 QMRGTEIVRGAEIK
+900 RGTEIIEAAK
-914 RIDTRDLSQRQF
+914 TALIDPRPLEERQF
-926 AAPQEAVKV
+926 GAPRRAIEVLAEMVKQARDTAVTAGK
-935 IAEELAL
+935 
-942 LRDSQQVFEY
+942 
-952 DPKTKRGSLK
+952 
-962 QVIPTGERQTRAA
+962 RQTRAA

-996 DRLLEEIKRVLA
+996 DRLLEEINRVLA

-1058 DPTQRTKRP
+1058 DPTQRAKRP

-1089 AEADDTMMVT
+1089 AEADDTMLVT

-1146 ERDALEKAEKTAKIQ
+1146 ERDQLEKAEKTAKIQ

-1168 PTNNLVQ
+1168 PTNDLVQ

-1231 KIESDKIKLATAKR
+1231 KIESDKVKLATAKR

-1302 FDKRVASEVE
+1302 FDRRVASEVE

-1415 NVRNKI
+1415 DVRNKI

-1538 KAGTVGKETAKAIS
+1538 KAGTIGKETAKAIS

-1718 SKQGI
+1718 SKQGV

-1808 VIGSHNNLQDLKET
+1808 VIGSHSNLQDLKET

-1856 SKLAEKIGGQALLKK
+1856 SKLAEKIGGQPLLRK
-1871 VHQAEVMMK
+1871 VHQAEAMMQ

-1956 AGKPVARIESDGT
+1956 AGKPVARTNSDG
-1969 VKYSVADSAVD
+1969 VVEFSIGDGEVFK
-1980 NTGINKMIAQRG
+1980 TGIGKMIAQRG
-1992 EYFDDAKSFATGMF
+1992 TFHDKATAFATGMT

-2018 AALEAVMKKSVSA
+2018 AAIQETMKRGLSA
-2031 GVIDSLKAFDAM
+2031 GQITSLKAGNAM
-2043 YFSRMADQLNNF
+2043 YFNRFADQRNNIT
-2055 VAQFATG
+2055 ANFATNG
-2062 GVGKIVTKNGE
+2062 IGKIIVEDGE
-2073 RMYEGGDGPS
+2073 PRYGGNQGPS
-2083 LKDVS
+2083 LKDMS
-2088 EALVDSGVP
+2088 ETLATSGLP
-2097 ANRVELEFTGYIAA
+2097 SKDAEYITTAYIAA
-2111 LRAKQI
+2111 LRLQALKKEDPQAY
-2117 PGGIKKLSTEGGV
+2117 KKLSTEGDI
-2130 TEAEINQKIAQYAN
+2130 TEADVGEIIRLYGSNPALQKIRQQY
-2144 NAAFQKARKLY
+2144 Q
-2155 QEYNNNLIDFVES
+2155 QYNNNLIDFVVS
-2168 SGAITKELATKL
+2168 TGAMEKAVGARL
-2180 KGVDYIP
+2180 KNKDYVP
-2187 FYRAKGNDVFLD
+2187 FYRAQGDDVFLD
-2199 VMGEQPIRI
+2199 IMGEKPIRI

-2213 QPYLEKLLGGK
+2213 QPYLHELMGGK
-2224 KQILPIFTSA
+2224 EKILPIFTSA
-2234 LTNTSVLTNMA
+2234 LTNTAVLTDMA
-2245 LKNMATANTAD
+2245 LKNMATASTVD
-2256 ALRMIGVAK
+2256 ALRELGIAT
-2265 VNKGQGPAN
+2265 VNKGKGPAN
-2274 PDVIR
+2274 RNVLR
-2279 FKVNGQDFHAVV
+2279 FKVDGQDFHAVI
-2291 DTQAKSDLFGDIP
+2291 DTQAKADLFGDIP
-2304 TELVVQ
+2304 TELLVE
-2310 GMEGIKATLPVGV
+2310 GMEGIKGTLPVGV
-2323 RLLGAPANLLRKFVT
+2323 RLLGAPANWLRKFVT

-2378 TGALQTLQKRFI
+2378 TGALRELQEAG
-2390 VGGQVISGS
+2390 VLGGQVISGS

-2410 GSGKPGWE
+2410 SSGKPGWE
-2418 SAMAKL
+2418 SAMARL
-2424 DELAMMGDA
+2424 DDLAMMGDA

-2448 SEREAT
+2448 TKREAIL
-2454 FATLEAMNFSRRGTS
+2454 ATLEAMNFSRRGTS
-2469 PTMLYANTLIPFF
+2469 ISVLYANTLIPFF
-2482 NAAVQGLDVMYRALR
+2482 NASLQGLDVLYRLYVQ
-2497 SGNKKYAHAMPASER
+2497 GIKYAHGALER
-2512 LRVKQKLVARMGIM
+2512 A
-2526 AGITLMYAIM
+2526 
-2536 MQDDETYEN
+2536 
-2545 ANADERYGNWFVPT
+2545 
-2559 PFGTMRIP
+2559 
-2567 IPFELGLVAKAAPEG
+2567 
-2582 LYRLA
+2582 
-2587 FSDDSMSEVTD
+2587 
-2598 ALRTMALRSIPIDIP
+2598 
-2613 TAIKPAIEWNMNR
+2613 
-2626 SFFTGRDLVTASM
+2626 TAS
-2639 PEDPKFQYNLN
+2639 
-2650 TSEIIKLFGNL
+2650 
-2661 GVSPVKLENFIKGYT
+2661 
-2676 GSLGVSAL
+2676 
-2684 RLLDPVFGGEIV
+2684 
-2696 KPGQGLANVP
+2696 
-2706 IVGGLFQPE
+2706 
-2715 DASGIIN
+2715 
-2722 AAYNTANNIEGIN
+2722 
-2735 RTYKRLEVEDPDEAD
+2735 
-2750 KYYDEKLDELS
+2750 
-2761 MASDAGRFKQYMGAL
+2761 
-2776 TKEEREI
+2776 
-2783 RADKTLDPKKKDE
+2783 
-2796 YLKEIRQEKI
+2796 
-2806 EASKEFRQLAAQM
+2806 

>member
-125 ALVEQFPQ
+125 ALAEQFPQ

-200 AAVLGSA
+200 AAVFGSA

-257 TATGALLEIPTEVIQ
+257 TATGAAAEIPTEVIQ

-310 GRVGQRSVARGEIAE
+310 GRVGQRSVARGEVAE

-369 IVNSKDRLA
+369 IVDSKDRLA

-385 SKIQDPD
+385 SKIEDPD

-400 AKTLRKTIKE
+400 AKQLRKTIKE

-780 GKLDTARKQSTG
+780 GKLDEARKQSTG

-806 GRFFGPKGAK
+806 GRFFGEKGAK

-835 ARKQLVTNIV
+835 SRKQVINNLLN
-845 EEVAIKRAQQKLR
+845 EVAAERAIQKLR
-858 PLTNAEADTL
+858 PLTNTEADAL
-868 RAAINQK
+868 RTQ
-875 VDELIDRSQALPS
+875 VDGILNELITRSTALPGGAS
-888 GYFLKDIVIQPV
+888 LKKVVIQPARV
-900 QMRGTEIVRGAEIK
+900 RGTEIIEAAKTALVDPRPLEE
-914 RIDTRDLSQRQF
+914 RQF
-926 AAPQEAVKV
+926 GAPRRAIEVLAEMVKQARDTAVTAGK
-935 IAEELAL
+935 
-942 LRDSQQVFEY
+942 
-952 DPKTKRGSLK
+952 
-962 QVIPTGERQTRAA
+962 RQTRAA

-1302 FDKRVASEVE
+1302 FDKRVASEVA

-1327 RLKQGVESAYSVKSL
+1327 RLKQGVESAYSVKAL

-1415 NVRNKI
+1415 DVRNKI

-1436 LNTAATKIQKA
+1436 LNTAATRIQKA

-1459 DVAKAEA
+1459 DVAKAEV

-1856 SKLAEKIGGQALLKK
+1856 SKLAEKIGGQPLLRK
-1871 VHQAEVMMK
+1871 VHQAEAMMQ

-1956 AGKPVARIESDGT
+1956 AGKPVARTNSDG
-1969 VKYSVADSAVD
+1969 VVEFSIGDGEVFK
-1980 NTGINKMIAQRG
+1980 TGIGKMIAQRG
-1992 EYFDDAKSFATGMF
+1992 TFHDKATAFATGMT

-2018 AALEAVMKKSVSA
+2018 AAIQETMKRGLSA
-2031 GVIDSLKAFDAM
+2031 GQITSLKAGNAM
-2043 YFSRMADQLNNF
+2043 YFNRFADQRNNIT
-2055 VAQFATG
+2055 ANFATNG
-2062 GVGKIVTKNGE
+2062 IGKIIVEDGE
-2073 RMYEGGDGPS
+2073 PRYGGNQGPS
-2083 LKDVS
+2083 LKDMS
-2088 EALVDSGVP
+2088 ETLATSGLP
-2097 ANRVELEFTGYIAA
+2097 SKDAEYITTAYIAA
-2111 LRAKQI
+2111 LRLQALKKEDPQAY
-2117 PGGIKKLSTEGGV
+2117 KKLSTEGDI
-2130 TEAEINQKIAQYAN
+2130 TEADVGEIIRLYGSNPALQKIRQQY
-2144 NAAFQKARKLY
+2144 Q
-2155 QEYNNNLIDFVES
+2155 QYNNNLIDFVVS
-2168 SGAITKELATKL
+2168 TGAMEKAVGARL
-2180 KGVDYIP
+2180 KDKDYVP
-2187 FYRAKGNDVFLD
+2187 FYRAQGDDVFLD
-2199 VMGEQPIRI
+2199 IMGEKPIRI

-2213 QPYLEKLLGGK
+2213 QPYLHELMGGK
-2224 KQILPIFTSA
+2224 EKILPIFTSA
-2234 LTNTSVLTNMA
+2234 LTNTAVLTDMA
-2245 LKNMATANTAD
+2245 LKNMATTSTVD
-2256 ALRMIGVAK
+2256 ALRELGIAT
-2265 VNKGQGPAN
+2265 VNKGKGPAN
-2274 PDVIR
+2274 RNVLR
-2279 FKVNGQDFHAVV
+2279 FKVDGQDFHAVI
-2291 DTQAKSDLFGDIP
+2291 DTQAKADLFGDIP
-2304 TELVVQ
+2304 TELLVE
-2310 GMEGIKATLPVGV
+2310 GMEGIKGTLPVGV
-2323 RLLGAPANLLRKFVT
+2323 RLLGAPANWLRKFVT

-2378 TGALQTLQKRFI
+2378 TGALKELQEAG
-2390 VGGQVISGS
+2390 VLGGQVISGS

-2410 GSGKPGWE
+2410 SSGKPGWE
-2418 SAMAKL
+2418 SAMARL
-2424 DELAMMGDA
+2424 DDLAMMGDA

-2448 SEREAT
+2448 TKREAIL
-2454 FATLEAMNFSRRGTS
+2454 ATLEAMNFSRRGTS
-2469 PTMLYANTLIPFF
+2469 ISVLYANTLIPFF
-2482 NAAVQGLDVMYRALR
+2482 NASLQGLDVLYRAFK
-2497 SGNKKYAHAMPASER
+2497 GDMVASER
-2512 LRVKQKLVARMGIM
+2512 LRVKQKLLARLGIM
-2526 AGITLMYAIM
+2526 AGITLAYAAM
-2536 MQDDETYEN
+2536 MQDDESYEN
-2545 ANADERYGNWFVPT
+2545 ANPEERYGNWFVRIPGLEE
-2559 PFGTMRIP
+2559 PLRIP
-2567 IPFELGLVAKAAPEG
+2567 IPFELGLIGKALPEG
-2582 LYRLA
+2582 IYRLMA
-2587 FSDDSMSEVTD
+2587 SDDSTKEVAE
-2598 ALRTMALRSIPIDIP
+2598 ALKTMALRSIPIDVP
-2613 TAIKPAIEWNMNR
+2613 TAVKPIIEWNLNR
-2626 SFFTGRDLVTASM
+2626 SFFTDRDLVTASM
-2639 PEDPKFQYNLN
+2639 PNDPRFQYNLN
-2650 TSEIIKLFGNL
+2650 TPEIIKLFGNIGLPPVKVENTLRGYTGGL
-2661 GVSPVKLENFIKGYT
+2661 GVSI
-2676 GSLGVSAL
+2676 L
-2684 RLLDPVFGGEIV
+2684 RLLDPVFGGEVV
-2696 KPGQGLANVP
+2696 KAGQGLANVP
-2706 IVGGLFQPE
+2706 ILGGVFQPQ

-2761 MASDAGRFKQYMGAL
+2761 MASDAGRFKQYMGTL

-2806 EASKEFRQLAAQM
+2806 AASKEFRQLAAQM

>member
-36 AFEVKRVPAEPEE
+36 AFEVERAPAKPEE
-49 GVIAAGIGSTKRA
+49 GVIPSVVGSTKRA

-104 QAYADRGLMGGA
+104 QAYAERGLLPAA
-116 GEVISQIPT
+116 GEAISQIPT
-125 ALVEQFPQ
+125 ALAEQFPQ
-133 IAATLGGA
+133 IAATLGSA
-141 RAGAAA
+141 RAGAMA
-147 GARFGPKGALIGGIG
+147 GQRIAGPRGALIGGIG

-188 KPLDISRTRAAP
+188 KPLDISRTRAAVATVP
-200 AAVLGSA
+200 GAA

-325 KEAAAT
+325 REAAAT

-369 IVNSKDRLA
+369 IVDSKDRLA

-385 SKIQDPD
+385 SKIEDPD

-400 AKTLRKTIKE
+400 AKQLRKTIKE

-514 RTMPEGDQPAQ
+514 RSMPEGDQPAQ

-539 PKPKSMRDDVWAA
+539 PKPKGMRDDVWAA

-619 QALDDIAETQIK
+619 QALNDIAETQIK

-835 ARKQLVTNIV
+835 SRKQVIDNLLN
-845 EEVAIKRAQQKLR
+845 EVAAERAIQKLR
-858 PLTNAEADTL
+858 PLTNTEADAL
-868 RAAINQK
+868 RTQ
-875 VDELIDRSQALPS
+875 VDGILNELITRSTALPGGAS
-888 GYFLKDIVIQPV
+888 LKEVTIQPARV
-900 QMRGTEIVRGAEIK
+900 RGTEIIEAAKTALVDPRPLEE
-914 RIDTRDLSQRQF
+914 RQF
-926 AAPQEAVKV
+926 GAPRRAIEVLAEMIKQARDTAVTAGK
-935 IAEELAL
+935 
-942 LRDSQQVFEY
+942 
-952 DPKTKRGSLK
+952 
-962 QVIPTGERQTRAA
+962 RQTRAA

-1008 TPNLDP
+1008 TPNLDS

-1146 ERDALEKAEKTAKIQ
+1146 ERDELEKAEKTAKIK

-1168 PTNNLVQ
+1168 PTNDLVQ

-1231 KIESDKIKLATAKR
+1231 KIESDKVKLATAKR

-1267 IKALTAGIP
+1267 IKALAAGIP
-1276 TQEARIEDLAGIID
+1276 TQEARIEDLAGILD
-1290 NVSETYAQQLAF
+1290 GANENYAQQLAF
-1302 FDKRVASEVE
+1302 FDKRVASEIA

-1327 RLKQGVESAYSVKSL
+1327 RLKRGVEVGYQTLEL
-1342 PFVATTTVPR
+1342 PIVATTTVPR
-1352 KARLPIKRQLSS
+1352 KARLPIKRQLSA

-1372 LLFNE
+1372 LLFDE
-1377 QRILEAIRKESSQ
+1377 QRILEAVRKDSAQ
-1390 GLAVGKLQEDLQQ
+1390 GLAVDKLQEDLQKTQ
-1403 TRDALRGIVDVD
+1403 DALRGIVDVD

-1567 AQEIDAQKRQT
+1567 AQEIDAQQRQT

-1599 EIVTSVTPQQRKG
+1599 EIATSVTPQQRKG

-1623 AQATQQKVDNYIKK
+1623 AQATQQKVDDYIKK

-1808 VIGSHNNLQDLKET
+1808 VIGSHSNLQDLKET

-1856 SKLAEKIGGQALLKK
+1856 SKLAEKIGGQPLLRK
-1871 VHQAEVMMK
+1871 VHQAEAMMQ

-1956 AGKPVARIESDGT
+1956 AGKPVARTNSDG
-1969 VKYSVADSAVD
+1969 VVEFSIGDGEVFK
-1980 NTGINKMIAQRG
+1980 TGIGKMIAQRG
-1992 EYFDDAKSFATGMF
+1992 TFHDKATAFATGMT

-2018 AALEAVMKKSVSA
+2018 AAIQETMKRGLSA
-2031 GVIDSLKAFDAM
+2031 GQITSLKAGNAM
-2043 YFSRMADQLNNF
+2043 YFNRFADQRNNIT
-2055 VAQFATG
+2055 ANFATNG
-2062 GVGKIVTKNGE
+2062 IGKIIVEDGE
-2073 RMYEGGDGPS
+2073 PRYGGNQGPS
-2083 LKDVS
+2083 LKDMS
-2088 EALVDSGVP
+2088 ETLATSGLP
-2097 ANRVELEFTGYIAA
+2097 SKDAEYITTAYIAA
-2111 LRAKQI
+2111 LRLQALKKEDPQAY
-2117 PGGIKKLSTEGGV
+2117 KKLSTEGDI
-2130 TEAEINQKIAQYAN
+2130 TEADVGEIIRLYGSNPALQKIRQQY
-2144 NAAFQKARKLY
+2144 Q
-2155 QEYNNNLIDFVES
+2155 QYNNNLIDFVVS
-2168 SGAITKELATKL
+2168 TGAMEKAVGARL
-2180 KGVDYIP
+2180 KDKDYVP
-2187 FYRAKGNDVFLD
+2187 FYRAQGDDVFLD
-2199 VMGEQPIRI
+2199 IMGEKPIRI

-2213 QPYLEKLLGGK
+2213 QPYLHELMGGK
-2224 KQILPIFTSA
+2224 EKILPIFTSA
-2234 LTNTSVLTNMA
+2234 LTNTAVLTDMA
-2245 LKNMATANTAD
+2245 LKNMATTSTVD
-2256 ALRMIGVAK
+2256 ALRELGIAT
-2265 VNKGQGPAN
+2265 VNKGKGPAN
-2274 PDVIR
+2274 RNVLR
-2279 FKVNGQDFHAVV
+2279 FKVDGQDFHAVI
-2291 DTQAKSDLFGDIP
+2291 DTQAKADLFGDIP
-2304 TELVVQ
+2304 TELLVE
-2310 GMEGIKATLPVGV
+2310 GMEGIKGTLPVGV
-2323 RLLGAPANLLRKFVT
+2323 RLLGAPANWLRKFVT

-2378 TGALQTLQKRFI
+2378 TGALKELQEAG
-2390 VGGQVISGS
+2390 VLGGQVISGS

-2410 GSGKPGWE
+2410 SSGKPGWE
-2418 SAMAKL
+2418 SAMARL
-2424 DELAMMGDA
+2424 DDLAMMGDA

-2448 SEREAT
+2448 TKREAIL
-2454 FATLEAMNFSRRGTS
+2454 ATLEAMNFSRRGTS
-2469 PTMLYANTLIPFF
+2469 ISVLYANTLIPFF
-2482 NAAVQGLDVMYRALR
+2482 NASLQGLDVLYRAFK
-2497 SGNKKYAHAMPASER
+2497 GDMVASER
-2512 LRVKQKLVARMGIM
+2512 LRVKQKLIARLGIM
-2526 AGITLMYAIM
+2526 AGITFAYAAM
-2536 MQDDETYEN
+2536 MQDDESYEN
-2545 ANADERYGNWFVPT
+2545 ANPEERYGNWFVRIPGLEE
-2559 PFGTMRIP
+2559 PLRIP
-2567 IPFELGLVAKAAPEG
+2567 IPFELGLIGKALPEG
-2582 LYRLA
+2582 IYRLMA
-2587 FSDDSMSEVTD
+2587 SDDSTKEVAE
-2598 ALRTMALRSIPIDIP
+2598 ALKTMALRSIPIDVP
-2613 TAIKPAIEWNMNR
+2613 TAGKPAIEWYMNR
-2626 SFFTGRDLVTASM
+2626 SFFTDRDLVTASM
-2639 PEDPKFQYNLN
+2639 PNDPRFQYNLN
-2650 TSEIIKLFGNL
+2650 TPEIIKLFGNIGFPPVKVENTLRGYTGGL
-2661 GVSPVKLENFIKGYT
+2661 GVSI
-2676 GSLGVSAL
+2676 L
-2684 RLLDPVFGGEIV
+2684 RLLDPVFGGEVV
-2696 KPGQGLANVP
+2696 KAGQGLANVP
-2706 IVGGLFQPE
+2706 ILGGVFQPQ

-2761 MASDAGRFKQYMGAL
+2761 MASDAGRFKQYMGTL

>member
-125 ALVEQFPQ
+125 ALAEQFPQ

-147 GARFGPKGALIGGIG
+147 GARFGAKGALIGGIG

-188 KPLDISRTRAAP
+188 KPLDISRTRAA
-200 AAVLGSA
+200 AAAAPGAA

-337 AAEAARLEQEQA
+337 AAEALRLEQEQA

-385 SKIQDPD
+385 SKIEDPD

-400 AKTLRKTIKE
+400 AKQLRKTIKE

-514 RTMPEGDQPAQ
+514 RSMPEGDQPAQ

-539 PKPKSMRDDVWAA
+539 PKPKNMRDDVWAA

-835 ARKQLVTNIV
+835 SRKQVIDNLLN
-845 EEVAIKRAQQKLR
+845 EVAAERAIQKLR
-858 PLTNAEADTL
+858 PLTNTEADAL
-868 RAAINQK
+868 RTQ
-875 VDELIDRSQALPS
+875 VDGILNELITRSTALPGGAS
-888 GYFLKDIVIQPV
+888 LKEVTIQPARI
-900 QMRGTEIVRGAEIK
+900 RGTEIIESAK
-914 RIDTRDLSQRQF
+914 TALIDPRPLEERQF
-926 AAPQEAVKV
+926 GAPRRAIEVLAEMVKQARDTAVTAGK
-935 IAEELAL
+935 
-942 LRDSQQVFEY
+942 
-952 DPKTKRGSLK
+952 
-962 QVIPTGERQTRAA
+962 RQTRAA

-996 DRLLEEIKRVLA
+996 DRLLEEINRVLA

-1058 DPTQRTKRP
+1058 DPTQRAKRP

-1089 AEADDTMMVT
+1089 AEADDTMLVT

-1146 ERDALEKAEKTAKIQ
+1146 ERDQLEKAEKTAKIQ

-1168 PTNNLVQ
+1168 PTNDLVQ

-1202 EKRAELQEAQK
+1202 EKRTELQEAQK

-1220 RLAASIQADKK
+1220 RLAAEVTTERA
-1231 KIESDKIKLATAKR
+1231 KLAAAKR
-1245 GTSLSRNLARERKPL
+1245 GTKMSPKLARERKPQINEL
-1260 IKELEAN
+1260 IKN
-1267 IKALTAGIP
+1267 IADKESKIA
-1276 TQEARIEDLAGIID
+1276 DLAGIID

-1302 FDKRVASEVE
+1302 FDKRVASEVA

-1327 RLKQGVESAYSVKSL
+1327 RLKQGVESAYSVKPL

-1352 KARLPIKRQLSS
+1352 KVPLPIRRQLNSE
-1364 QQLQKVKE
+1364 QLNKVKE

-1415 NVRNKI
+1415 NVRQKVNLKSGVY
-1421 DLDTGTYIYGYSYEQ
+1421 TVGYSYEQ
-1436 LNTAATKIQKA
+1436 LNTAATKIQKT

-1459 DVAKAEA
+1459 DVAKAEV

-1505 ATTDVVRRV
+1505 ATTDIVRRV

-1524 EQIIEDL
+1524 EQIIEELD
-1531 GKLEAAV
+1531 KLAIAE
-1538 KAGTVGKETAKAIS
+1538 KTKKIS
-1552 KGKGASLVRAVTLQV
+1552 KGTATAIRTAKVASLSKAVSLQA
-1567 AQEIDAQKRQT
+1567 AQEVEAQQRQT

-1599 EIVTSVTPQQRKG
+1599 KLATGVTPQQRKG

-1623 AQATQQKVDNYIKK
+1623 AQATQQKVDDYIKK

-1718 SKQGI
+1718 SKQGV

-1808 VIGSHNNLQDLKET
+1808 VIGSHSNLQDLKET

-1856 SKLAEKIGGQALLKK
+1856 SKLAEKIGGQPLLRK
-1871 VHQAEVMMK
+1871 VHQAEAMMQ

-1956 AGKPVARIESDGT
+1956 AGKPVARTNSDG
-1969 VKYSVADSAVD
+1969 VVEFSIGDGEVFK
-1980 NTGINKMIAQRG
+1980 TGIGKMIAQRG
-1992 EYFDDAKSFATGMF
+1992 TFHDKATAFATGMT

-2018 AALEAVMKKSVSA
+2018 AAIQETMKRGLSA
-2031 GVIDSLKAFDAM
+2031 GQITSLKAGNAM
-2043 YFSRMADQLNNF
+2043 YFNRFADQRNNIT
-2055 VAQFATG
+2055 ANFATNG
-2062 GVGKIVTKNGE
+2062 IGKIIVEDGE
-2073 RMYEGGDGPS
+2073 PRYGGNQGPS
-2083 LKDVS
+2083 LKDMS
-2088 EALVDSGVP
+2088 ETLATSGLP
-2097 ANRVELEFTGYIAA
+2097 SKDAEYITTAYIAA
-2111 LRAKQI
+2111 LRLQALKKEDPQAY
-2117 PGGIKKLSTEGGV
+2117 KKLSTEGDI
-2130 TEAEINQKIAQYAN
+2130 TEADVGEIIRLYGSNPALQQIRQQY
-2144 NAAFQKARKLY
+2144 Q
-2155 QEYNNNLIDFVES
+2155 QYNNNLIDFVVS
-2168 SGAITKELATKL
+2168 TGAMEKAVGARL
-2180 KGVDYIP
+2180 KNKDYVP
-2187 FYRAKGNDVFLD
+2187 FYRAQGDDVFLD
-2199 VMGEQPIRI
+2199 IMGEKPIRI

-2213 QPYLEKLLGGK
+2213 QPYLHELMGGK
-2224 KQILPIFTSA
+2224 EKILPIFTSA
-2234 LTNTSVLTNMA
+2234 LTNTAVLTDMA
-2245 LKNMATANTAD
+2245 LKNMATASTVD
-2256 ALRMIGVAK
+2256 ALRELGIAT
-2265 VNKGQGPAN
+2265 VNKGKGPAN
-2274 PDVIR
+2274 RNVLR
-2279 FKVNGQDFHAVV
+2279 FKVDGQDFHAVV
-2291 DTQAKSDLFGDIP
+2291 DTQAKADLFGDIP
-2304 TELVVQ
+2304 TELLVE
-2310 GMEGIKATLPVGV
+2310 GMEGIKGTLPVGV
-2323 RLLGAPANLLRKFVT
+2323 RLLGAPANWLRKFVT

-2378 TGALQTLQKRFI
+2378 TGALRELQEAG
-2390 VGGQVISGS
+2390 VLGGQVISGS

-2410 GSGKPGWE
+2410 SSGKPGWE
-2418 SAMAKL
+2418 SAMARL
-2424 DELAMMGDA
+2424 DDLAMMGDA

-2448 SEREAT
+2448 TKREAIL
-2454 FATLEAMNFSRRGTS
+2454 ATLEAMNFSRRGTS
-2469 PTMLYANTLIPFF
+2469 ISVLYANTLIPFF
-2482 NAAVQGLDVMYRALR
+2482 NASLQGLDVLYRAFK
-2497 SGNKKYAHAMPASER
+2497 GDMVASER
-2512 LRVKQKLVARMGIM
+2512 LRVKQKLIARLGIM
-2526 AGITLMYAIM
+2526 AGITLAYAAM
-2536 MQDDETYEN
+2536 MQDDESYEN
-2545 ANADERYGNWFVPT
+2545 ANPEERYGNWFVRIPGLEE
-2559 PFGTMRIP
+2559 PLRIP
-2567 IPFELGLVAKAAPEG
+2567 IPFELGLIGKALPEGIYRLMASDDSTKEVAKA
-2582 LYRLA
+2582 LQ
-2587 FSDDSMSEVTD
+2587 
-2598 ALRTMALRSIPIDIP
+2598 TMALRSIPIDIP
-2613 TAIKPAIEWNMNR
+2613 TAVKPIIEWNLNR
-2626 SFFTGRDLVTASM
+2626 SFFTDRDLVTASM
-2639 PEDPKFQYNLN
+2639 PSDPKFQYNLN
-2650 TSEIIKLFGNL
+2650 TPEIIKLFGNIGLPPVKVENTLRGYTGGL
-2661 GVSPVKLENFIKGYT
+2661 GVSI
-2676 GSLGVSAL
+2676 L
-2684 RLLDPVFGGEIV
+2684 RLLDPVFGGEVV
-2696 KPGQGLANVP
+2696 KAGQGLANVP
-2706 IVGGLFQPE
+2706 ILGGVFQPQ

-2722 AAYNTANNIEGIN
+2722 AAYNTANNIEGIT

-2761 MASDAGRFKQYMGAL
+2761 MASDAGRFKQYMGTL

-2806 EASKEFRQLAAQM
+2806 AASKEFRQLAAQM

>member
-1 MAKGYLPLPD
+1 MAKGYIPLPD
-11 GSYVTV
+11 GSYLTV
-17 RDDETPEQAFAR
+17 RDDETPEQAIAR
-29 ARKEYPE
+29 ARKEFPE
-36 AFEVKRVPAEPEE
+36 AFQAKAPAPEQEE
-49 GVIAAGIGSTKRA
+49 GVGAALVGGTKRA
-62 ISTARTGL
+62 LSTARTGL
-70 ESLFSPEEA
+70 EALFSPEEA

-92 QYAPGTSLEAVK
+92 QYAPGASLEAVK

-125 ALVEQFPQ
+125 ALAEQFPQ

-147 GARFGPKGALIGGIG
+147 GARFGAKGALIGGIG

-188 KPLDISRTRAAP
+188 KPLDISRTRAAVATVP
-200 AAVLGSA
+200 GAA

-213 FIPLGRTLIGKVL
+213 FIPLGRTLIGKIL
-226 GPEATKAMTRV
+226 GPG
-237 TAEGRENLAKEGL
+237 AEQALARGSSEGIENLAKEGL
-250 AKVLAKG
+250 TKVLAKG
-257 TATGALLEIPTEVIQ
+257 VGVGAAAEIPTEVIQ

-331 AEEQRK
+331 AEEQRL
-337 AAEAARLEQEQA
+337 AAEAAR
-349 EAEEKTRLVSP
+349 AEEQKAAAEEEARLKSP
-360 EYRLELNNT
+360 AYRLELNNT
-369 IVNSKDRLA
+369 IVDSKDRLA

-432 EALGKQAPTD
+432 EALSKQAPTD

-461 PVTEEEEAAGYERMV
+461 PVTEEEEAVGYERMV

-514 RTMPEGDQPAQ
+514 RSMPEGDQPAQ

-539 PKPKSMRDDVWAA
+539 PKPKGMRDDVWAA

-888 GYFLKDIVIQPV
+888 GYFLKDIVIQPA

-1146 ERDALEKAEKTAKIQ
+1146 ERDALEKAEKNAKIQ

-1168 PTNNLVQ
+1168 PTNDLVQ

-1220 RLAASIQADKK
+1220 KLAAEVTA
-1231 KIESDKIKLATAKR
+1231 ERAKLAVAKR
-1245 GTSLSRNLARERKPL
+1245 GIKMSPKLARERKPQINEL
-1260 IKELEAN
+1260 IKN
-1267 IKALTAGIP
+1267 IADKESKIA
-1276 TQEARIEDLAGIID
+1276 DLAGIID

-1327 RLKQGVESAYSVKSL
+1327 RLKQGVESAYSVKPL

-1352 KARLPIKRQLSS
+1352 KVPLPIRRQLNSE
-1364 QQLQKVKE
+1364 QLNKVKE

-1415 NVRNKI
+1415 NVRQKVNLKSGVY
-1421 DLDTGTYIYGYSYEQ
+1421 TVGYSYEQ
-1436 LNTAATKIQKA
+1436 LNTAATKIQKT
-1447 AAKARGMLLKAG
+1447 AAKARGMLLKAS
-1459 DVAKAEA
+1459 DVAKAEV

-1531 GKLEAAV
+1531 DKL
-1538 KAGTVGKETAKAIS
+1538 TVAEKTKKIS
-1552 KGKGASLVRAVTLQV
+1552 KGTATAIRTAKVASLSKAVSLQA
-1567 AQEIDAQKRQT
+1567 AQEVEAQQRQT

-1599 EIVTSVTPQQRKG
+1599 EIATSVTPQQRKG

-1623 AQATQQKVDNYIKK
+1623 AQATQQKVDDYIKK

-1679 DEAATPRQKRPKAK
+1679 GEAATPRQKRPKAK

-1856 SKLAEKIGGQALLKK
+1856 SKLAEKIGGQSLLRK
-1871 VHQAEVMMK
+1871 VHQAEAMMQ

-1956 AGKPVARIESDGT
+1956 AGKPVARTNSDG
-1969 VKYSVADSAVD
+1969 VVEFSIGDGEVFK
-1980 NTGINKMIAQRG
+1980 TGIGKMIAQRG
-1992 EYFDDAKSFATGMF
+1992 TFHDKATAFATGMT

-2018 AALEAVMKKSVSA
+2018 AAIQETMKRGLSA
-2031 GVIDSLKAFDAM
+2031 GQITSLKAGNAM
-2043 YFSRMADQLNNF
+2043 YFNRFADQRNNIT
-2055 VAQFATG
+2055 ANFATNG
-2062 GVGKIVTKNGE
+2062 IGKIIVEDGE
-2073 RMYEGGDGPS
+2073 PRYGGNQGPS
-2083 LKDVS
+2083 LKDMS
-2088 EALVDSGVP
+2088 ETLATSGLP
-2097 ANRVELEFTGYIAA
+2097 SKDAEYITTAYIAA
-2111 LRAKQI
+2111 LRLQALKKQD
-2117 PGGIKKLSTEGGV
+2117 PQAYKKLSTEGDI
-2130 TEAEINQKIAQYAN
+2130 TEADVGEIIRLYGSNPALQKIRQQY
-2144 NAAFQKARKLY
+2144 Q
-2155 QEYNNNLIDFVES
+2155 QYNNNLIDFVVS
-2168 SGAITKELATKL
+2168 TGAMEKAVGARL
-2180 KGVDYIP
+2180 KDKDYVP
-2187 FYRAKGNDVFLD
+2187 FYRAQGDDVFLD
-2199 VMGEQPIRI
+2199 IMGEKPIRI

-2213 QPYLEKLLGGK
+2213 QPYLHELMGGK
-2224 KQILPIFTSA
+2224 EKILPIFTSA
-2234 LTNTSVLTNMA
+2234 LTNTAVLTDMA
-2245 LKNMATANTAD
+2245 LKNMATASTVD
-2256 ALRMIGVAK
+2256 A
-2265 VNKGQGPAN
+2265 
-2274 PDVIR
+2274 
-2279 FKVNGQDFHAVV
+2279 
-2291 DTQAKSDLFGDIP
+2291 
-2304 TELVVQ
+2304 
-2310 GMEGIKATLPVGV
+2310 
-2323 RLLGAPANLLRKFVT
+2323 
-2338 RDPRYAFRQIFR
+2338 
-2350 DSMAAAMTTGADF
+2350 
-2363 VPVVQ
+2363 
-2368 TFKDMATMKK
+2368 
-2378 TGALQTLQKRFI
+2378 
-2390 VGGQVISGS
+2390 
-2399 TDDMGKILLQI
+2399 
-2410 GSGKPGWE
+2410 
-2418 SAMAKL
+2418 
-2424 DELAMMGDA
+2424 
-2433 ATRVSMYNSFLKQGL
+2433 
-2448 SEREAT
+2448 
-2454 FATLEAMNFSRRGTS
+2454 FA
-2469 PTMLYANTLIPFF
+2469 
-2482 NAAVQGLDVMYRALR
+2482 
-2497 SGNKKYAHAMPASER
+2497 
-2512 LRVKQKLVARMGIM
+2512 
-2526 AGITLMYAIM
+2526 
-2536 MQDDETYEN
+2536 
-2545 ANADERYGNWFVPT
+2545 
-2559 PFGTMRIP
+2559 
-2567 IPFELGLVAKAAPEG
+2567 
-2582 LYRLA
+2582 
-2587 FSDDSMSEVTD
+2587 
-2598 ALRTMALRSIPIDIP
+2598 
-2613 TAIKPAIEWNMNR
+2613 
-2626 SFFTGRDLVTASM
+2626 
-2639 PEDPKFQYNLN
+2639 
-2650 TSEIIKLFGNL
+2650 
-2661 GVSPVKLENFIKGYT
+2661 
-2676 GSLGVSAL
+2676 
-2684 RLLDPVFGGEIV
+2684 
-2696 KPGQGLANVP
+2696 
-2706 IVGGLFQPE
+2706 
-2715 DASGIIN
+2715 
-2722 AAYNTANNIEGIN
+2722 
-2735 RTYKRLEVEDPDEAD
+2735 
-2750 KYYDEKLDELS
+2750 
-2761 MASDAGRFKQYMGAL
+2761 
-2776 TKEEREI
+2776 
-2783 RADKTLDPKKKDE
+2783 
-2796 YLKEIRQEKI
+2796 
-2806 EASKEFRQLAAQM
+2806 

>member
-1 MAKGYLPLPD
+1 MDLSKLSVEDLQAIANDDLASVSERGLRIIAGIPLP
-11 GSYVTV
+11 
-17 RDDETPEQAFAR
+17 
-29 ARKEYPE
+29 
-36 AFEVKRVPAEPEE
+36 EPEE
-49 GVIAAGIGSTKRA
+49 GIGAAFRG
-62 ISTARTGL
+62 GL
-70 ESLFSPEEA
+70 EGLLSRFQTAGEAVFLSPEEA
-79 ARKGVERAEELGQ
+79 ARRGVERSEEIGQ
-92 QYAPGTSLEAVK
+92 RFAPGSSLDAVK
-104 QAYADRGLMGGA
+104 QAYAERGLLGGA
-116 GEVISQIPT
+116 GEVISQIPS
-125 ALVEQFPQ
+125 AFVEQIPN
-133 IAATLGGA
+133 IATTL
-141 RAGAAA
+141 AGAKA
-147 GARFGPKGALIGGIG
+147 GALAGSFAGPGGALIGGG
-162 GAVVPSA
+162 LGAIAPSVA
-169 LQLFGANIE
+169 QLFGSGLE
-178 RQAAEQMEEG
+178 RQAAEGVE
-188 KPLDISRTRAAP
+188 DISASKALA
-200 AAVLGSA
+200 AAVPGAA
-207 LEVAAT
+207 LEAAAT

-337 AAEAARLEQEQA
+337 AAEASRLEQEQA

-385 SKIQDPD
+385 SKIEDPD

-400 AKTLRKTIKE
+400 AKQLRKTIKE

-514 RTMPEGDQPAQ
+514 RTMPEGAQPAQ

-539 PKPKSMRDDVWAA
+539 PKPKGMRDDVWAA

-766 FAPDLLKAPTSTLK
+766 FAPDLLKAPTSTLNRK
-780 GKLDTARKQSTG
+780 FNTARNQSTG
-792 AFTDLVSYLDDYRA
+792 GFTDLVSYLDDARQI
-806 GRFFGPKGAK
+806 RESSKRKEFGKQPVTSFENK
-816 RDIKFA
+816 RDIA
-822 SSTRE
+822 
-827 GLLRESEE
+827 E
-835 ARKQLVTNIV
+835 AREQLVNNIV

-868 RAAINQK
+868 RATINQK

-888 GYFLKDIVIQPV
+888 GYFLKDIVIQPA

-1168 PTNNLVQ
+1168 PTNDLVQ

-1276 TQEARIEDLAGIID
+1276 TQEARIEDLAGVLD
-1290 NVSETYAQQLAF
+1290 GANENYAQQLAF

-1327 RLKQGVESAYSVKSL
+1327 RLKRGVEVGYQTLEL
-1342 PFVATTTVPR
+1342 PIVATTTVPR
-1352 KARLPIKRQLSS
+1352 KARLPIKRQLSA

-1372 LLFNE
+1372 LLFDE
-1377 QRILEAIRKESSQ
+1377 QRILEAVRKDSAQ
-1390 GLAVGKLQEDLQQ
+1390 GLAVDKLQEDLQKTQ
-1403 TRDALRGIVDVD
+1403 DALRGIVDVD

-1485 LPGTT
+1485 LPGVT

-1735 GDSDPTGEIDV
+1735 GDNDPTGEIDV

-1856 SKLAEKIGGQALLKK
+1856 SKLAEKIGGQPLLRK
-1871 VHQAEVMMK
+1871 VHQAEAMMQ

-1956 AGKPVARIESDGT
+1956 AGKPVARTNSDG
-1969 VKYSVADSAVD
+1969 VVEFSIGDGEVFK
-1980 NTGINKMIAQRG
+1980 TGIGKMIAQRG
-1992 EYFDDAKSFATGMF
+1992 TFHDKATAFATGMT

-2018 AALEAVMKKSVSA
+2018 AAIQETMKRGLSA
-2031 GVIDSLKAFDAM
+2031 GQITSLKAGNAM
-2043 YFSRMADQLNNF
+2043 YFNRFADQRNNIT
-2055 VAQFATG
+2055 ANFATNG
-2062 GVGKIVTKNGE
+2062 IGKIIVEDGE
-2073 RMYEGGDGPS
+2073 PRYGGNQGPS
-2083 LKDVS
+2083 LKDMS
-2088 EALVDSGVP
+2088 ETLATSGLP
-2097 ANRVELEFTGYIAA
+2097 SKDAEYITTAYIAA
-2111 LRAKQI
+2111 LRLQALKKEDPQAY
-2117 PGGIKKLSTEGGV
+2117 KKLSTEGDI
-2130 TEAEINQKIAQYAN
+2130 TEADVGEIIRLYGSNPALQKIRQQY
-2144 NAAFQKARKLY
+2144 Q
-2155 QEYNNNLIDFVES
+2155 QYNNNLIDFVVS
-2168 SGAITKELATKL
+2168 TGAMEKAVGARL
-2180 KGVDYIP
+2180 KDKDYVP
-2187 FYRAKGNDVFLD
+2187 FYRAQGDDVFLD
-2199 VMGEQPIRI
+2199 IMGEKPIRI

-2213 QPYLEKLLGGK
+2213 QPYLHELMGGK
-2224 KQILPIFTSA
+2224 EKILPIFTSA
-2234 LTNTSVLTNMA
+2234 LTNTAVLTDMA
-2245 LKNMATANTAD
+2245 LKNMATTSTVD
-2256 ALRMIGVAK
+2256 ALRELGIAT
-2265 VNKGQGPAN
+2265 VNKGKGPAN
-2274 PDVIR
+2274 RNVLR
-2279 FKVNGQDFHAVV
+2279 FKVDGQDFHAVI
-2291 DTQAKSDLFGDIP
+2291 DTQAKADLFGDIP
-2304 TELVVQ
+2304 TELLVE
-2310 GMEGIKATLPVGV
+2310 GMEGIKGTLPVGV
-2323 RLLGAPANLLRKFVT
+2323 RLLGAPANWLRKFVT

-2378 TGALQTLQKRFI
+2378 TGALKELQEAG
-2390 VGGQVISGS
+2390 VLGGQVISGS

-2410 GSGKPGWE
+2410 SSGKPGWE
-2418 SAMAKL
+2418 SAMARL
-2424 DELAMMGDA
+2424 DDLAMMGDA

-2448 SEREAT
+2448 TKREAIL
-2454 FATLEAMNFSRRGTS
+2454 ATLEAMNFSRRGTS
-2469 PTMLYANTLIPFF
+2469 ISVLYANTLIPFF
-2482 NAAVQGLDVMYRALR
+2482 NASLQGLDVLYRAFK
-2497 SGNKKYAHAMPASER
+2497 GDMVASER
-2512 LRVKQKLVARMGIM
+2512 LRVKQKLIARLGIM
-2526 AGITLMYAIM
+2526 AGITLAYAAM
-2536 MQDDETYEN
+2536 MQDDESYEN
-2545 ANADERYGNWFVPT
+2545 ANPEERYGNWFVRIPGLEE
-2559 PFGTMRIP
+2559 PLRIP
-2567 IPFELGLVAKAAPEG
+2567 IPFELGLIGKALPEG
-2582 LYRLA
+2582 IYRLMA
-2587 FSDDSMSEVTD
+2587 SDDSTKEVAE
-2598 ALRTMALRSIPIDIP
+2598 ALKTMALRSIPIDVP
-2613 TAIKPAIEWNMNR
+2613 TAVKPIIEWNLNR
-2626 SFFTGRDLVTASM
+2626 SFFTDRDLVTASM
-2639 PEDPKFQYNLN
+2639 PNDPRFQYNLN
-2650 TSEIIKLFGNL
+2650 TPEIIKLFGNIGLPPVKVENTLRGYTGGL
-2661 GVSPVKLENFIKGYT
+2661 GVSI
-2676 GSLGVSAL
+2676 L
-2684 RLLDPVFGGEIV
+2684 RLLDPVFGGEVV
-2696 KPGQGLANVP
+2696 KAGQGLANVP
-2706 IVGGLFQPE
+2706 ILGGVFQPQ

-2761 MASDAGRFKQYMGAL
+2761 MASDAGRFKQYMGTL

-2806 EASKEFRQLAAQM
+2806 AASKEFRQLAAQM

>member
-1 MAKGYLPLPD
+1 
-11 GSYVTV
+11 
-17 RDDETPEQAFAR
+17 
-29 ARKEYPE
+29 
-36 AFEVKRVPAEPEE
+36 
-49 GVIAAGIGSTKRA
+49 
-62 ISTARTGL
+62 
-70 ESLFSPEEA
+70 
-79 ARKGVERAEELGQ
+79 
-92 QYAPGTSLEAVK
+92 
-104 QAYADRGLMGGA
+104 
-116 GEVISQIPT
+116 
-125 ALVEQFPQ
+125 
-133 IAATLGGA
+133 
-141 RAGAAA
+141 
-147 GARFGPKGALIGGIG
+147 
-162 GAVVPSA
+162 
-169 LQLFGANIE
+169 
-178 RQAAEQMEEG
+178 
-188 KPLDISRTRAAP
+188 
-200 AAVLGSA
+200 
-207 LEVAAT
+207 
-213 FIPLGRTLIGKVL
+213 
-226 GPEATKAMTRV
+226 
-237 TAEGRENLAKEGL
+237 
-250 AKVLAKG
+250 
-257 TATGALLEIPTEVIQ
+257 
-272 QMLERAQAGLPLTSE
+272 
-287 DAYAEYGEAAY
+287 
-298 GAGLVGG
+298 
-305 PFGAV
+305 
-310 GRVGQRSVARGEIAE
+310 
-325 KEAAAT
+325 
-331 AEEQRK
+331 
-337 AAEAARLEQEQA
+337 
-349 EAEEKTRLVSP
+349 
-360 EYRLELNNT
+360 
-369 IVNSKDRLA
+369 
-378 DVEALLK
+378 
-385 SKIQDPD
+385 
-392 VKKEAIEE
+392 
-400 AKTLRKTIKE
+400 
-410 SEAKMRQSMIAAG
+410 MRQSMIAAG

-539 PKPKSMRDDVWAA
+539 PKPKGMRDDVWAA

-557 KLDMARRDRIAAYTE
+557 KLDMARQDRIAAYTE

-806 GRFFGPKGAK
+806 GRFFGEKGAK

-835 ARKQLVTNIV
+835 SRKQVINNLLN
-845 EEVAIKRAQQKLR
+845 EVAAERAIQKLR
-858 PLTNAEADTL
+858 PLTNTEADAL
-868 RAAINQK
+868 RTQ
-875 VDELIDRSQALPS
+875 VDGILNELITRSTALPGGAS
-888 GYFLKDIVIQPV
+888 LKEVVIQPARV
-900 QMRGTEIVRGAEIK
+900 RGTEIIESAKTALVDPRPLEE
-914 RIDTRDLSQRQF
+914 RQF
-926 AAPQEAVKV
+926 GAPRRAIEVLAEMIKQARDTAVTAGK
-935 IAEELAL
+935 
-942 LRDSQQVFEY
+942 
-952 DPKTKRGSLK
+952 
-962 QVIPTGERQTRAA
+962 RQTRAA

-1168 PTNNLVQ
+1168 PTNDLVQ

-1231 KIESDKIKLATAKR
+1231 KIESDKVKLATAKR

-1276 TQEARIEDLAGIID
+1276 TQEARIEDLAGVLD
-1290 NVSETYAQQLAF
+1290 GANENYAQQLAF

-1327 RLKQGVESAYSVKSL
+1327 RLKRGVEVGYQTLEL
-1342 PFVATTTVPR
+1342 PIVATTTVPR
-1352 KARLPIKRQLSS
+1352 KARLPIKRQLSA

-1372 LLFNE
+1372 LLFDE
-1377 QRILEAIRKESSQ
+1377 QRILEAVRKDSAQ
-1390 GLAVGKLQEDLQQ
+1390 GLAVDKLQEDLQKTQ
-1403 TRDALRGIVDVD
+1403 DALRGIVDVD

-1538 KAGTVGKETAKAIS
+1538 KAGTIGKETAKAIS

-1623 AQATQQKVDNYIKK
+1623 AQATQQKVDDYIKK

-1856 SKLAEKIGGQALLKK
+1856 SKLAEKIGGQPLLRK
-1871 VHQAEVMMK
+1871 VHQAEAMMQ

-1956 AGKPVARIESDGT
+1956 AGKPVARTNSDG
-1969 VKYSVADSAVD
+1969 VVEFSIGDGEVFK
-1980 NTGINKMIAQRG
+1980 TGIGKMIAQRG
-1992 EYFDDAKSFATGMF
+1992 TFHDKATAFATGMT

-2018 AALEAVMKKSVSA
+2018 AAIQETMKRGLSA
-2031 GVIDSLKAFDAM
+2031 GQITSLKAGNAM
-2043 YFSRMADQLNNF
+2043 YFNRFADQRNNIT
-2055 VAQFATG
+2055 ANFATNG
-2062 GVGKIVTKNGE
+2062 IGKIIVEDGE
-2073 RMYEGGDGPS
+2073 PRYGGNQGPS
-2083 LKDVS
+2083 LKDMS
-2088 EALVDSGVP
+2088 ETLATSGLP
-2097 ANRVELEFTGYIAA
+2097 SKDAEYITTAYIAA
-2111 LRAKQI
+2111 LRLQALKKQD
-2117 PGGIKKLSTEGGV
+2117 PQAYKKLSTEGDI
-2130 TEAEINQKIAQYAN
+2130 TEADVGEIIRLYGSNPALQKIRQQY
-2144 NAAFQKARKLY
+2144 Q
-2155 QEYNNNLIDFVES
+2155 QYNNNLIDFVVS
-2168 SGAITKELATKL
+2168 TGAMEKAVGARL
-2180 KGVDYIP
+2180 KDKDYVP
-2187 FYRAKGNDVFLD
+2187 FYRAQGDDVFLD
-2199 VMGEQPIRI
+2199 IMGEKPIRI

-2213 QPYLEKLLGGK
+2213 QPYLHELMGGK
-2224 KQILPIFTSA
+2224 EKILPIFTSA
-2234 LTNTSVLTNMA
+2234 LTNTAVLTDMA
-2245 LKNMATANTAD
+2245 LKNMATTSTVD
-2256 ALRMIGVAK
+2256 ALRELGIAT
-2265 VNKGQGPAN
+2265 VNKGKGPAN
-2274 PDVIR
+2274 RNVLR
-2279 FKVNGQDFHAVV
+2279 FKVDGQDFHAVI
-2291 DTQAKSDLFGDIP
+2291 DTQAKADLFGDIP
-2304 TELVVQ
+2304 TELLVE
-2310 GMEGIKATLPVGV
+2310 GMEGIKGTLPVGV
-2323 RLLGAPANLLRKFVT
+2323 RLMGAPANWLRKFVT

-2378 TGALQTLQKRFI
+2378 TGALKELQEAG
-2390 VGGQVISGS
+2390 VLGGQVISGS

-2410 GSGKPGWE
+2410 SSGKPGWE
-2418 SAMAKL
+2418 SAMARL
-2424 DELAMMGDA
+2424 DDLAMMGDA

-2448 SEREAT
+2448 TKREAIL
-2454 FATLEAMNFSRRGTS
+2454 ATLEAMNFSRRGTS
-2469 PTMLYANTLIPFF
+2469 ISVLYANTLIPFF
-2482 NAAVQGLDVMYRALR
+2482 NASLQGLDVLYRAFK
-2497 SGNKKYAHAMPASER
+2497 GDMVASER
-2512 LRVKQKLVARMGIM
+2512 LRVKQKLIARLGIM
-2526 AGITLMYAIM
+2526 AGITLAYAAM
-2536 MQDDETYEN
+2536 MQDDESYEN
-2545 ANADERYGNWFVPT
+2545 ANPEERYGNWFVRIPGLEE
-2559 PFGTMRIP
+2559 PLRIP
-2567 IPFELGLVAKAAPEG
+2567 IPFELGLIGKALPEGIYRLMASDDSTKEVAKA
-2582 LYRLA
+2582 LQTL
-2587 FSDDSMSEVTD
+2587 
-2598 ALRTMALRSIPIDIP
+2598 ALRSIPIDVP
-2613 TAIKPAIEWNMNR
+2613 TAVKPIIEWNLNR
-2626 SFFTGRDLVTASM
+2626 SFFTDRDLVTASM
-2639 PEDPKFQYNLN
+2639 PNDPRFQYNLN
-2650 TSEIIKLFGNL
+2650 TPEIIKLFGNIGLPPVKVENTLRGYTGGL
-2661 GVSPVKLENFIKGYT
+2661 GVSI
-2676 GSLGVSAL
+2676 L
-2684 RLLDPVFGGEIV
+2684 RLLDPVFGGEVV
-2696 KPGQGLANVP
+2696 KAGQGLANVP
-2706 IVGGLFQPE
+2706 ILGGVFQPQ

-2761 MASDAGRFKQYMGAL
+2761 MASDAGRFKQYMGTL

-2806 EASKEFRQLAAQM
+2806 AASKEFRQLAAQM

>member
-125 ALVEQFPQ
+125 ALAEQFPQ

-147 GARFGPKGALIGGIG
+147 GARLAGPRGALIGGIG

-188 KPLDISRTRAAP
+188 KPLDISRTRAA
-200 AAVLGSA
+200 AAAAPGAA

-337 AAEAARLEQEQA
+337 AAEALRLEQEQA

-385 SKIQDPD
+385 SKIEDPD

-400 AKTLRKTIKE
+400 AKQLRKTIKE

-432 EALGKQAPTD
+432 EALDKQAPVDTK
-442 IEERTVVD
+442 ERTVVD

-455 VTPKTQ
+455 VTPETQ
-461 PVTEEEEAAGYERMV
+461 PVTEEEEAVGYERMV

-486 QESLDRINREDLA
+486 QESLDRINREKLA

-514 RTMPEGDQPAQ
+514 RSMPKGDQPAQ

-539 PKPKSMRDDVWAA
+539 PKPKGMRDDVWAA

-572 VLADPATAQAIEA
+572 VLAVPATAQAIEA

-780 GKLDTARKQSTG
+780 GKLDEARKQSTG

-835 ARKQLVTNIV
+835 SRKQVINNLLN
-845 EEVAIKRAQQKLR
+845 EVAAERAIQKLR
-858 PLTNAEADTL
+858 PLTNTEADAL
-868 RAAINQK
+868 RTQ
-875 VDELIDRSQALPS
+875 VDGILNELITRSTALPGGAS
-888 GYFLKDIVIQPV
+888 LKEVVIQPARV
-900 QMRGTEIVRGAEIK
+900 RGTEIIESAKTALVDPRPLEE
-914 RIDTRDLSQRQF
+914 RQF
-926 AAPQEAVKV
+926 GAPRRAIEVLAEMVKQARDTAVTAGK
-935 IAEELAL
+935 
-942 LRDSQQVFEY
+942 
-952 DPKTKRGSLK
+952 
-962 QVIPTGERQTRAA
+962 RQTRAA

-996 DRLLEEIKRVLA
+996 DRLLEEINRVLA

-1058 DPTQRTKRP
+1058 DPTQRAKRP

-1168 PTNNLVQ
+1168 PTNDLVQ

-1415 NVRNKI
+1415 DVRNKI

-1538 KAGTVGKETAKAIS
+1538 KAGTIGKETAKAIS

-1623 AQATQQKVDNYIKK
+1623 AQATQQKVDDYIKK

-1718 SKQGI
+1718 SKQGV

-1808 VIGSHNNLQDLKET
+1808 VIGSHSNLQDLKET

-1856 SKLAEKIGGQALLKK
+1856 SKLAEKIGGQPLLRK
-1871 VHQAEVMMK
+1871 VHQAEAMMQ

-1956 AGKPVARIESDGT
+1956 AGKPVARTNSDG
-1969 VKYSVADSAVD
+1969 VVEFSIGDGEVFK
-1980 NTGINKMIAQRG
+1980 TGIGKMIAQRG
-1992 EYFDDAKSFATGMF
+1992 TFHDKATAFATGMT

-2018 AALEAVMKKSVSA
+2018 AAIQETMKRGLSA
-2031 GVIDSLKAFDAM
+2031 GQITSLKAGNAM
-2043 YFSRMADQLNNF
+2043 YFNRFADQRNNIT
-2055 VAQFATG
+2055 ANFATNG
-2062 GVGKIVTKNGE
+2062 IGKIIVEDGE
-2073 RMYEGGDGPS
+2073 PRYGGNQGPS
-2083 LKDVS
+2083 LKDMS
-2088 EALVDSGVP
+2088 ETLATSGLP
-2097 ANRVELEFTGYIAA
+2097 SKDAEYITTAYIAA
-2111 LRAKQI
+2111 LRLQALKKEDPQAY
-2117 PGGIKKLSTEGGV
+2117 KKLSTEGDI
-2130 TEAEINQKIAQYAN
+2130 TEADVGEIIRLYGSNPALQQIRQQY
-2144 NAAFQKARKLY
+2144 Q
-2155 QEYNNNLIDFVES
+2155 QYNNNLIDFVVS
-2168 SGAITKELATKL
+2168 TGAMEKAVGARL
-2180 KGVDYIP
+2180 KNKDYVP
-2187 FYRAKGNDVFLD
+2187 FYRAQGDDVFLD
-2199 VMGEQPIRI
+2199 IMGEKPIRI

-2213 QPYLEKLLGGK
+2213 QPYLHELMGGK
-2224 KQILPIFTSA
+2224 EKILPIFTSA
-2234 LTNTSVLTNMA
+2234 LTNTAVLTDMA
-2245 LKNMATANTAD
+2245 LKNMATASTVD
-2256 ALRMIGVAK
+2256 ALRELGIAT
-2265 VNKGQGPAN
+2265 VNKGKGPAN
-2274 PDVIR
+2274 RNVLR
-2279 FKVNGQDFHAVV
+2279 FKVDGQDFHAVV
-2291 DTQAKSDLFGDIP
+2291 DTQAKADLFGDIP
-2304 TELVVQ
+2304 TELLVE
-2310 GMEGIKATLPVGV
+2310 GMEGIKGTLPVGV
-2323 RLLGAPANLLRKFVT
+2323 RLLGAPANWLRKFVT

-2378 TGALQTLQKRFI
+2378 TGALRELQEAG
-2390 VGGQVISGS
+2390 VLGGQVISGS

-2410 GSGKPGWE
+2410 SSGKPGWE
-2418 SAMAKL
+2418 SAMARL
-2424 DELAMMGDA
+2424 DDLAMMGDA

-2448 SEREAT
+2448 TKREAIL
-2454 FATLEAMNFSRRGTS
+2454 ATLEAMNFSRRGTS
-2469 PTMLYANTLIPFF
+2469 ISVLYANTLIPFF
-2482 NAAVQGLDVMYRALR
+2482 NASLQGLDVLYRAFK
-2497 SGNKKYAHAMPASER
+2497 GDMVASER
-2512 LRVKQKLVARMGIM
+2512 LRVKQKLIARLGIM
-2526 AGITLMYAIM
+2526 AGITLAYAAM
-2536 MQDDETYEN
+2536 MQDDESYEN
-2545 ANADERYGNWFVPT
+2545 ANPEERYGNWFVRIPGLEE
-2559 PFGTMRIP
+2559 PLRIP
-2567 IPFELGLVAKAAPEG
+2567 IPFELGLIGKALPEGIYRLMASDDSTKEVAKA
-2582 LYRLA
+2582 LQ
-2587 FSDDSMSEVTD
+2587 
-2598 ALRTMALRSIPIDIP
+2598 TMALRSIPIDIP
-2613 TAIKPAIEWNMNR
+2613 TAVKPIIEWNLNR
-2626 SFFTGRDLVTASM
+2626 SFFTDRDLVTASM
-2639 PEDPKFQYNLN
+2639 PSDPKFQYNLN
-2650 TSEIIKLFGNL
+2650 TPEIVQLFGNI
-2661 GVSPVKLENFIKGYT
+2661 GISPVKLENTIRGYT
-2676 GSLGVSAL
+2676 GGLGISVL

-2696 KPGQGLANVP
+2696 KAGQGLASVP
-2706 IVGGLFQPE
+2706 ILGGVFQPQ

-2722 AAYNTANNIEGIN
+2722 AAYNTANNIEGIT

-2750 KYYDEKLDELS
+2750 KYYDENLDELS
-2761 MASDAGRFKQYMGAL
+2761 MASDAGRFKQYMGTL

-2806 EASKEFRQLAAQM
+2806 AASKEFRQLAAQM

>member
-125 ALVEQFPQ
+125 ALAEQFPQ

-147 GARFGPKGALIGGIG
+147 GARLAGPRGALIGGIG

-188 KPLDISRTRAAP
+188 KPLDISRTRAA
-200 AAVLGSA
+200 AAAAPGAA

-325 KEAAAT
+325 REAAAT

-360 EYRLELNNT
+360 AYRLELNNT
-369 IVNSKDRLA
+369 IVDSKDRLA

-400 AKTLRKTIKE
+400 AKQLRKTIKE

-539 PKPKSMRDDVWAA
+539 PKPKGMRDDVWAA

-557 KLDMARRDRIAAYTE
+557 KLDMARQDRIAAYTE

-753 GRLAGELEGQGDV
+753 GRLAGELEDQGDV
-766 FAPDLLKAPTSTLK
+766 FAPELLKAPTSTLK
-780 GKLDTARKQSTG
+780 GKLDEARKQSTG

-806 GRFFGPKGAK
+806 GRFFGEKGAK

-835 ARKQLVTNIV
+835 SRKQVINNLLN
-845 EEVAIKRAQQKLR
+845 EVAAERAIQKLR
-858 PLTNAEADTL
+858 PLTNTEADAL
-868 RAAINQK
+868 RTQ
-875 VDELIDRSQALPS
+875 VDGILNELITRSTALPGGAS
-888 GYFLKDIVIQPV
+888 LKKVVIQPARV
-900 QMRGTEIVRGAEIK
+900 RGTEIIESAKTALVDPRPLEE
-914 RIDTRDLSQRQF
+914 RQF
-926 AAPQEAVKV
+926 GAPRRAIEVLAEMVKQARDTAVTAGK
-935 IAEELAL
+935 
-942 LRDSQQVFEY
+942 
-952 DPKTKRGSLK
+952 
-962 QVIPTGERQTRAA
+962 RQTRAA

-1168 PTNNLVQ
+1168 PTNDLVQ

-1231 KIESDKIKLATAKR
+1231 KIESDKVKLATAKR

-1276 TQEARIEDLAGIID
+1276 TQEARIEDLAGVLD
-1290 NVSETYAQQLAF
+1290 GANENYAQQLAF

-1327 RLKQGVESAYSVKSL
+1327 RLKRGVEVGYQTLEL
-1342 PFVATTTVPR
+1342 PIVATTTVPR
-1352 KARLPIKRQLSS
+1352 KARLPIKRQLSA

-1372 LLFNE
+1372 LLFDE
-1377 QRILEAIRKESSQ
+1377 QRILEAVRKDSAQ
-1390 GLAVGKLQEDLQQ
+1390 GLAVDKLQEDLQKTQ
-1403 TRDALRGIVDVD
+1403 DALRGIVDVD

-1552 KGKGASLVRAVTLQV
+1552 KGKGASLVRAITLQV

-1623 AQATQQKVDNYIKK
+1623 AQATQQKVDDYIKK

-1856 SKLAEKIGGQALLKK
+1856 SKLAEKIGGQPLLRK
-1871 VHQAEVMMK
+1871 VHQAEAMMQ

-1956 AGKPVARIESDGT
+1956 AGKPVARTNSDG
-1969 VKYSVADSAVD
+1969 VVEFSIGDGEVFK
-1980 NTGINKMIAQRG
+1980 TGIGKMIAQRG
-1992 EYFDDAKSFATGMF
+1992 TFHDKATAFATGMT

-2018 AALEAVMKKSVSA
+2018 AAIQETMKRGLSA
-2031 GVIDSLKAFDAM
+2031 GQITSLKAGNAM
-2043 YFSRMADQLNNF
+2043 YFNRFADQRNNIT
-2055 VAQFATG
+2055 ANFATNG
-2062 GVGKIVTKNGE
+2062 IGKIIVEDGE
-2073 RMYEGGDGPS
+2073 PRYGGNQGPS
-2083 LKDVS
+2083 LKDMS
-2088 EALVDSGVP
+2088 ETLATSGLP
-2097 ANRVELEFTGYIAA
+2097 SKDAEYITTAYIAA
-2111 LRAKQI
+2111 LRLQALKKQD
-2117 PGGIKKLSTEGGV
+2117 PQAYKKLSTEGDI
-2130 TEAEINQKIAQYAN
+2130 TEADVGEIIRLYGSNPALQKIRQQY
-2144 NAAFQKARKLY
+2144 Q
-2155 QEYNNNLIDFVES
+2155 QYNNNLIDFVVS
-2168 SGAITKELATKL
+2168 TGAMEKAVGARL
-2180 KGVDYIP
+2180 KDKDYVP
-2187 FYRAKGNDVFLD
+2187 FYRAQGDDVFLD
-2199 VMGEQPIRI
+2199 IMGEKPIRI

-2213 QPYLEKLLGGK
+2213 QPYLHELMGGK
-2224 KQILPIFTSA
+2224 EKILPIFTSA
-2234 LTNTSVLTNMA
+2234 LTNTAVLTDMA
-2245 LKNMATANTAD
+2245 LKNMATTSTVD
-2256 ALRMIGVAK
+2256 ALRELGIAT
-2265 VNKGQGPAN
+2265 VNKGKGPAN
-2274 PDVIR
+2274 RNVLR
-2279 FKVNGQDFHAVV
+2279 FKVDGQDFHAVI
-2291 DTQAKSDLFGDIP
+2291 DTQAKADLFGDIP
-2304 TELVVQ
+2304 TELLVE
-2310 GMEGIKATLPVGV
+2310 GMEGIKGTLPVGV
-2323 RLLGAPANLLRKFVT
+2323 RLMGAPANWLRKFVT

-2378 TGALQTLQKRFI
+2378 TGALKELQEAG
-2390 VGGQVISGS
+2390 VLGGQVISGS

-2410 GSGKPGWE
+2410 SSGKPGWE
-2418 SAMAKL
+2418 SAMARL
-2424 DELAMMGDA
+2424 DDLAMMGDA

-2448 SEREAT
+2448 TKREAIL
-2454 FATLEAMNFSRRGTS
+2454 ATLEAMNFSRRGTS
-2469 PTMLYANTLIPFF
+2469 ISVLYANTLIPFF
-2482 NAAVQGLDVMYRALR
+2482 NASLQGLDVLYRAFK
-2497 SGNKKYAHAMPASER
+2497 GDMVASER
-2512 LRVKQKLVARMGIM
+2512 LRVKQKLIARLGIM
-2526 AGITLMYAIM
+2526 AGITLAYAAM
-2536 MQDDETYEN
+2536 MQDDESYEN
-2545 ANADERYGNWFVPT
+2545 ANPEERYGNWFVRIPGLEE
-2559 PFGTMRIP
+2559 PLRIP
-2567 IPFELGLVAKAAPEG
+2567 IPFELGLIGKALPEGIYRLMASDDSTKEVAKA
-2582 LYRLA
+2582 LQTL
-2587 FSDDSMSEVTD
+2587 
-2598 ALRTMALRSIPIDIP
+2598 ALRSIPIDVP
-2613 TAIKPAIEWNMNR
+2613 TAVKPIIEWNLNR
-2626 SFFTGRDLVTASM
+2626 SFFTDRDLVTASM
-2639 PEDPKFQYNLN
+2639 PNDPRFQYNLN
-2650 TSEIIKLFGNL
+2650 TPEIIKLFGNIGLPPVKVENTLRGYTGGL
-2661 GVSPVKLENFIKGYT
+2661 GVSI
-2676 GSLGVSAL
+2676 L
-2684 RLLDPVFGGEIV
+2684 RLLDPVFGGEVV
-2696 KPGQGLANVP
+2696 KAGQGLANVP
-2706 IVGGLFQPE
+2706 ILGGVFQPQ

-2761 MASDAGRFKQYMGAL
+2761 MASDAGRFKQYMGTL

-2806 EASKEFRQLAAQM
+2806 AASKEFRQLAAQM

>member
-1 MAKGYLPLPD
+1 MDLSKLSVEDLQAIANDDLASVSERGLRIIAGIPLP
-11 GSYVTV
+11 
-17 RDDETPEQAFAR
+17 
-29 ARKEYPE
+29 
-36 AFEVKRVPAEPEE
+36 EPEE
-49 GVIAAGIGSTKRA
+49 GIGAAFRG
-62 ISTARTGL
+62 GL
-70 ESLFSPEEA
+70 EGLLSRFQTAGEAVFLSPEEA
-79 ARKGVERAEELGQ
+79 ARRGVERSEEIGQ
-92 QYAPGTSLEAVK
+92 RFAPGSSLDAVK
-104 QAYADRGLMGGA
+104 QAYAERGLLGGA
-116 GEVISQIPT
+116 GEVISQIPS
-125 ALVEQFPQ
+125 AFVEQIPN
-133 IAATLGGA
+133 IATTL
-141 RAGAAA
+141 AGAKA
-147 GARFGPKGALIGGIG
+147 GALAGSFAGPGGALIGGG
-162 GAVVPSA
+162 LGAIAPSVA
-169 LQLFGANIE
+169 QLFGSGLE
-178 RQAAEQMEEG
+178 RQAAEGVE
-188 KPLDISRTRAAP
+188 DISASKALA
-200 AAVLGSA
+200 AAVPGAA
-207 LEVAAT
+207 LEAAAT

-337 AAEAARLEQEQA
+337 AAEASRLEQEQA

-385 SKIQDPD
+385 SKIEDPD

-400 AKTLRKTIKE
+400 AKQLRKTIKE

-514 RTMPEGDQPAQ
+514 RTMPEGAQPAQ

-539 PKPKSMRDDVWAA
+539 PKPKGMRDDVWAA

-766 FAPDLLKAPTSTLK
+766 FAPDLLKAPTSTLNRK
-780 GKLDTARKQSTG
+780 FNTARNQSTG
-792 AFTDLVSYLDDYRA
+792 GFTDLVSYLDDARQI
-806 GRFFGPKGAK
+806 RESSKRKEFGKQPVTSFENK
-816 RDIKFA
+816 RDIA
-822 SSTRE
+822 
-827 GLLRESEE
+827 E
-835 ARKQLVTNIV
+835 AREQLVNNIV

-868 RAAINQK
+868 RATINQK

-888 GYFLKDIVIQPV
+888 GYFLKDIVIQPA

-1168 PTNNLVQ
+1168 PTNDLVQ

-1231 KIESDKIKLATAKR
+1231 KIESDKVKLATAKR

-1276 TQEARIEDLAGIID
+1276 TQEARIEDLAGVLD
-1290 NVSETYAQQLAF
+1290 GANENYAQQLAF

-1327 RLKQGVESAYSVKSL
+1327 RLKRGVEVGYQTLEL
-1342 PFVATTTVPR
+1342 PIVATTTVPR
-1352 KARLPIKRQLSS
+1352 KARLPIKRQLSA

-1372 LLFNE
+1372 LLFDE
-1377 QRILEAIRKESSQ
+1377 QRILEAVRKDSAQ
-1390 GLAVGKLQEDLQQ
+1390 GLAVDKLQEDLQKTQ
-1403 TRDALRGIVDVD
+1403 DALRGIVDVD

-1735 GDSDPTGEIDV
+1735 GDNDPTGEIDV

-1856 SKLAEKIGGQALLKK
+1856 SKLAEKIGGQPLLRK
-1871 VHQAEVMMK
+1871 VHQAEAMMQ

-1956 AGKPVARIESDGT
+1956 AGKPVARTNSDG
-1969 VKYSVADSAVD
+1969 VVEFSIGDGEVFK
-1980 NTGINKMIAQRG
+1980 TGIGKMIAQRG
-1992 EYFDDAKSFATGMF
+1992 TFHDKATAFATGMT

-2018 AALEAVMKKSVSA
+2018 AAIQETMKRGLSA
-2031 GVIDSLKAFDAM
+2031 GQITSLKAGNAM
-2043 YFSRMADQLNNF
+2043 YFNRFADQRNNIT
-2055 VAQFATG
+2055 ANFATNG
-2062 GVGKIVTKNGE
+2062 IGKIIVEDGE
-2073 RMYEGGDGPS
+2073 PRYGGNQGPS
-2083 LKDVS
+2083 LKDMS
-2088 EALVDSGVP
+2088 ETLATSGLP
-2097 ANRVELEFTGYIAA
+2097 SKDAEYITTAYIAA
-2111 LRAKQI
+2111 LRLQALKKQD
-2117 PGGIKKLSTEGGV
+2117 PQAYKKLSTEGDI
-2130 TEAEINQKIAQYAN
+2130 TEADVGEIIRLYGSNPALQKIRQQY
-2144 NAAFQKARKLY
+2144 Q
-2155 QEYNNNLIDFVES
+2155 QYNNNLIDFVVS
-2168 SGAITKELATKL
+2168 TGAMEKAVGARL
-2180 KGVDYIP
+2180 KDKDYVP
-2187 FYRAKGNDVFLD
+2187 FYRAQGDDVFLD
-2199 VMGEQPIRI
+2199 IMGEKPIRI

-2213 QPYLEKLLGGK
+2213 QPYLHELMGGK
-2224 KQILPIFTSA
+2224 EKILPIFTSA
-2234 LTNTSVLTNMA
+2234 LTNTAVLTDMA
-2245 LKNMATANTAD
+2245 LKNMATTSTVD
-2256 ALRMIGVAK
+2256 ALRELGIAT
-2265 VNKGQGPAN
+2265 VNKGKGPAN
-2274 PDVIR
+2274 RNVLR
-2279 FKVNGQDFHAVV
+2279 FKVDGQDFHAVI
-2291 DTQAKSDLFGDIP
+2291 DTQAKADLFGDIP
-2304 TELVVQ
+2304 TELLVE
-2310 GMEGIKATLPVGV
+2310 GMEGIKGTLPVGV
-2323 RLLGAPANLLRKFVT
+2323 RLLGAPANWLRKFVT

-2378 TGALQTLQKRFI
+2378 TGALKELQEAG
-2390 VGGQVISGS
+2390 VLGGQVISGS

-2410 GSGKPGWE
+2410 SSGKPGWE
-2418 SAMAKL
+2418 SAMARL
-2424 DELAMMGDA
+2424 DDLAMMGDA

-2448 SEREAT
+2448 TKREAIL
-2454 FATLEAMNFSRRGTS
+2454 ATLEAMNFSRRGTS
-2469 PTMLYANTLIPFF
+2469 ISVLYANTLIPFF
-2482 NAAVQGLDVMYRALR
+2482 NASLQGLDVLYRAFK
-2497 SGNKKYAHAMPASER
+2497 GDMVASER
-2512 LRVKQKLVARMGIM
+2512 LRVKQKLLARLGIM
-2526 AGITLMYAIM
+2526 AGITLAYAAM
-2536 MQDDETYEN
+2536 MQDDESYEN
-2545 ANADERYGNWFVPT
+2545 ANPEERYGNWFVRIPGLEE
-2559 PFGTMRIP
+2559 PLRIP
-2567 IPFELGLVAKAAPEG
+2567 IPFELGLIGKALPEG
-2582 LYRLA
+2582 IYRLMA
-2587 FSDDSMSEVTD
+2587 SDDSTKEVAE
-2598 ALRTMALRSIPIDIP
+2598 ALKTMALRSIPIDVP
-2613 TAIKPAIEWNMNR
+2613 TAVKPIIEWNLNR
-2626 SFFTGRDLVTASM
+2626 SFFTDRDLVTASM
-2639 PEDPKFQYNLN
+2639 PNDPRFQYNLN
-2650 TSEIIKLFGNL
+2650 TPEIIKLFGNIGLPPVKVENTLRGYTGGL
-2661 GVSPVKLENFIKGYT
+2661 GVSI
-2676 GSLGVSAL
+2676 L
-2684 RLLDPVFGGEIV
+2684 RLLDPVFGGEVV
-2696 KPGQGLANVP
+2696 KAGQGLANVP
-2706 IVGGLFQPE
+2706 ILGGVFQPQ

-2761 MASDAGRFKQYMGAL
+2761 MASDAGRFKQYMGTL

-2806 EASKEFRQLAAQM
+2806 AASKEFRQLAAQM